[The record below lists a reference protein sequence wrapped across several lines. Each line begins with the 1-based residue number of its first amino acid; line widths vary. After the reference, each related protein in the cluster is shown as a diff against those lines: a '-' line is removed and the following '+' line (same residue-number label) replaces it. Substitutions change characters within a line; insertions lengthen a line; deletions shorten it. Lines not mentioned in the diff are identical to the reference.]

1 MTGCSTIETN
11 YSGNYKNMDMKKT
24 KVALVT
30 ASLLALLSGCND
42 NSSDASGVNP
52 VPPTPPTPEVT
63 DGPVARLPKMDPPKE
78 LLVAGE
84 NQVVIALVDTQSAAK
99 GAKAPFD
106 SHSLHLWNNDAC
118 QATADSGL
126 NTGWDDKSKTPA
138 TADSFGPAWVVPL
151 KNVEGCIN
159 FIARN
164 GDLANL
170 TGSDMKVSFSEHPDR
185 TVAIVAGKKDLFGSR
200 AEAFT
205 AAFGVAGASAH
216 LIDGNTLIWQGGK
229 DKPHVRLYYTDS
241 GTIKANAD
249 GVFDF
254 PYISL
259 TATTLTAEQQA
270 KYPHLKDAAAFALPA
285 GKDLKPLLK
294 GELVAIG
301 TDADGILQGAT
312 LVQSAG
318 ALDALYAAEA
328 TKLSYGAVVEGNRVT
343 FRLWAP
349 TAKSVKLA
357 LYNASHQ
364 KSGEVAMTFD
374 NASGSWSYEGG
385 SELIGQF
392 YRYDMEVYHPLSRK
406 VERYEVTDPYSLSLA
421 MNSEFSQVV
430 DLDDPALKPEGWDSL
445 KAPHSQQNPADITIY
460 EAHVRDLT
468 GNDAST
474 DEEKRGKFV
483 GLTQPDSV
491 PVNHLK
497 ALAKSGVSHLHLLPV
512 FDIATVNEDPAKVAN
527 LGDDFSKLCQVNP
540 DVKTSKFGG
549 YCGGGQ
555 TVGDV
560 LADLQVGDSKDNPQV
575 QELSGYLRGV
585 DSFNWGYDPY
595 HYTTPEGSYATNAE
609 GTKRILEFREMVKA
623 IKQNIGMNVVM
634 DVVYNHTNES
644 GLGPKSVLD
653 KIVPWYYQ
661 RLNPETGSVENSTC
675 CSNTAPEHAMFAK
688 LMDDSLVT
696 WARDYK
702 IDAFRFDLMGH
713 HPKDQMVQA
722 LAAVKKV
729 NPEMYF
735 YGEGWNFG
743 EVQDDKRF
751 VQATQK
757 HLGGTGIGSFSDRLR
772 DAVRGGSPFDGGD
785 SIRKTQGF
793 GNGAFVDP
801 NEMSKVDLATALHQ
815 SDLVRLGMAGNLK
828 EFVLTDKDGM
838 PKKGAEIDYNG
849 QSAGYA
855 QDPVEVQNYVDKHD
869 NQTLFDNLI
878 YKAPASADLV
888 RMQGVSLATAML
900 GQGIPFTHAGV
911 ELLRSKSMER
921 DSYDSGDWYNKVDYT
936 LGDNNFDK
944 GLPRKDK
951 DGDNYPLIEQVLGK
965 HAKPGS
971 AEMAQMVSFYQELA
985 ELRNSSRLLRLGS
998 GAEVIKRV
1006 DFRNTG
1012 PDQVPGLIVMTVDD
1026 GVSAGAD
1033 LDPAIDGLVV
1043 MINASNQ
1050 SQSISDFRDGNDQPI
1065 DLSGL
1070 QLSSAHHA
1078 NNSIARDAAV
1088 SGGTLTLGAWSA
1100 AVFVKP
1106 QSGAQGAGLPVS
1118 KKTDLSTLPPFGNTD
1133 VYLKG
1138 FLNEWGNTNQMTFS
1152 GNFMYEFTTEVSTDK
1167 LGTTNVKIADAS
1179 WGPVNYGS
1187 CNAGDKLVVG
1197 TPLTLCKG
1205 GETGNIGVDLAKAGS
1220 YKFVFTAMNKDK
1232 PTLSVSFT
1240 EPVQSCKMLET
1251 VAGNPLG
1258 YNLFV
1263 KGELSG
1269 WGAQPQYQLS
1279 YKGMDGDLAIYQAAF
1294 NYTGSTEFKVAN
1306 EDWSKEYLL
1315 NGGGAVN
1322 AETGYSFAFSK
1333 GGSAN
1338 NSITLPQGLW
1348 SVLVKVDPA
1357 GVKAGTAVI
1366 QECSVK

>member
-1 MTGCSTIETN
+1 MTGYSNIETN
-11 YSGNYKNMDMKKT
+11 YSGNYKKMDMKKT

-42 NSSDASGVNP
+42 NSTS
-52 VPPTPPTPEVT
+52 PTPEPS
-63 DGPVARLPKMDPPKE
+63 DGPVARLPNVQPPAE
-78 LLVAGE
+78 QLVAGPD
-84 NQVVIALVDTQSAAK
+84 QAVIALVDTQTSAAR
-99 GAKAPFD
+99 GVTGPFANY
-106 SHSLHLWNNDAC
+106 SLHLWNNDAC
-118 QATADSGL
+118 NATAESGL
-126 NTGWDDKSKTPA
+126 NAGWDDKANTPA
-138 TADSFGPAWVVPL
+138 AVDGFGPSWVVPL
-151 KNVEGCIN
+151 SKVEGCIN

-170 TGSDMKVSFSEHPDR
+170 TGSDMKVVFSDHPDR
-185 TVAIVAGKKDLFGSR
+185 TVAIVAGKNEIFGSR

-241 GTIKANAD
+241 GTIKANAE

-254 PYISL
+254 PYITL
-259 TATTLTAEQQA
+259 TPTSLTAEQQA

-318 ALDALYAAEA
+318 ALDALYSEAA
-328 TKLSYGAVVEGNRVT
+328 TKLSYGAVVEGGNVT

-349 TAKSVKLA
+349 TARSVKLA
-357 LYNASHQ
+357 LFDEQH
-364 KSGEVAMTFD
+364 KSLGERTMTLD
-374 NASGSWSYEGG
+374 EASGSWSVQGG
-385 SELIGQF
+385 SELVGKF
-392 YRYDMEVYHPLSRK
+392 YRYDIQVYHPVSRK
-406 VERYEVTDPYSLSLA
+406 LESYQVTDPYSLSLA

-430 DLDDPALKPEGWDSL
+430 DLNDPALKPEGWDSL

-468 GNDAST
+468 GNDDST
-474 DEEKRGKFV
+474 PAEHRGKFL
-483 GLTQPDSV
+483 GLTDTDTA
-491 PVNHLK
+491 PVKHLQ

-527 LGDDFSKLCQVNP
+527 IGDDFGKLCQVNP
-540 DVKTSKFGG
+540 EVQNSKFAG
-549 YCGGGQ
+549 YCSSGQ
-555 TVGDV
+555 TIEAV
-560 LADLQVGDSKDNPQV
+560 LGDLQGSDSKENPQV
-575 QELSGYLRGV
+575 QELYGYLRGV

-609 GTKRILEFREMVKA
+609 GSQRILEFREMVKA

-634 DVVYNHTNES
+634 DVVYNHTNEA

-722 LAAVKKV
+722 LAAVKQV

-757 HLGGTGIGSFSDRLR
+757 HLAGTGIGSFSDRLR

-785 SIRKTQGF
+785 TIRKTQGF
-793 GNGAFVDP
+793 GNGALVDA
-801 NEMSKVDLATALHQ
+801 NEMDGVDRATALHQ

-828 EFVLTDKDGM
+828 DFILTDKDGM
-838 PKKGAEIDYNG
+838 PKKGSDIDYNG
-849 QSAGYA
+849 QPAGYA
-855 QDPVEVQNYVDKHD
+855 QDPTEIQNYVDKHD

-878 YKAPASADLV
+878 YKAPQGADLV

-921 DSYDSGDWYNKVDYT
+921 DSYDSGDWYNRVDYT
-936 LGDNNFDK
+936 LADNNFDK

-951 DGDNYPLIEQVLGK
+951 DGDNYPLIEKVLGK
-965 HAKPGS
+965 HVKPSG
-971 AEMAQMVSFYQELA
+971 ADMATMVGFYQELA
-985 ELRNSSRLLRLGS
+985 ELRQSSRLLRLGS

-1026 GVSAGAD
+1026 GVNAGAD

-1043 MINASNQ
+1043 MINATNAP
-1050 SQSISDFRDGNDQPI
+1050 QSIGDFRDGNDQPI
-1065 DLSGL
+1065 DLTSL
-1070 QLSSAHHA
+1070 QLSPAHHGGE
-1078 NNSIARDAAV
+1078 SIARDAAV
-1088 SGGTLTLGAWSA
+1088 NGGTLTLGAWSA

-1106 QSGAQGAGLPVS
+1106 QSGAQGSGLPVG
-1118 KKTDLSTLPPFGNTD
+1118 KKTDLSTVPPFGDTA

-1138 FLNEWGNTNQMTFS
+1138 FLDEWGNTNQMTFS
-1152 GNFMYEFTTEVSTDK
+1152 SNFMYEFTTEVSSDK

-1179 WGPVNYGS
+1179 WGPLNYGS

-1205 GETGNIGVDLAKAGS
+1205 GDTGNIGLDLAKAGS

-1240 EPVQSCKMLET
+1240 EPVQSCKVLDT

-1269 WGAQPQYQLS
+1269 WAAQPQYQLS

-1315 NGGGAVN
+1315 NGGGALK
-1322 AETGYSFAFSK
+1322 AETGYPFAFSQA
-1333 GGSAN
+1333 GSAN

-1357 GVKAGTAVI
+1357 GAKAGTAVI
-1366 QECSVK
+1366 QECSAK

>member
-1 MTGCSTIETN
+1 
-11 YSGNYKNMDMKKT
+11 MDMKKT

-42 NSSDASGVNP
+42 NSTS
-52 VPPTPPTPEVT
+52 PTPEPS
-63 DGPVARLPKMDPPKE
+63 DGPVARLPNVQPPAE
-78 LLVAGE
+78 QLVAGPD
-84 NQVVIALVDTQSAAK
+84 QAVIALVDTQTSAAR
-99 GAKAPFD
+99 GVTGPFANY
-106 SHSLHLWNNDAC
+106 SLHLWNNDAC
-118 QATADSGL
+118 NATAESGL
-126 NTGWDDKSKTPA
+126 NAGWDDKANTPA
-138 TADSFGPAWVVPL
+138 AVDGFGPSWVVPL
-151 KNVEGCIN
+151 SKVEGCIN

-170 TGSDMKVSFSEHPDR
+170 TGSDMKVVFSDHPDR
-185 TVAIVAGKKDLFGSR
+185 TVAIVAGKNEIFGSR

-241 GTIKANAD
+241 GTIKANAE

-254 PYISL
+254 PYITL
-259 TATTLTAEQQA
+259 TPTSLTAEQQA

-318 ALDALYAAEA
+318 ALDALYSEAA
-328 TKLSYGAVVEGNRVT
+328 TKLTYGAVVEGGNVT

-349 TAKSVKLA
+349 TARSVKLA
-357 LYNASHQ
+357 LFDEQH
-364 KSGEVAMTFD
+364 KSIGERTMTLD
-374 NASGSWSYEGG
+374 EASGSWSVQGG
-385 SELIGQF
+385 SELVGKF
-392 YRYDMEVYHPLSRK
+392 YRYDIQVYHPVSRK
-406 VERYEVTDPYSLSLA
+406 LESYQVTDPYSLSLA

-430 DLDDPALKPEGWDSL
+430 DLDDPALKPDGWDSL

-468 GNDAST
+468 GNDDST
-474 DEEKRGKFV
+474 PAEHRGKFL
-483 GLTQPDSV
+483 GLADTDTA
-491 PVNHLK
+491 PVKHLQ

-527 LGDDFSKLCQVNP
+527 IGDDFSKLCQVNP
-540 DVKTSKFGG
+540 EVQNSKFAG
-549 YCGGGQ
+549 YCSSGQ
-555 TVGDV
+555 TIEAV
-560 LADLQVGDSKDNPQV
+560 LGDLQGGDSKENPQV
-575 QELSGYLRGV
+575 QELYGYLRGV

-609 GTKRILEFREMVKA
+609 GSQRILEFREMVKA

-634 DVVYNHTNES
+634 DVVYNHTNEA

-722 LAAVKKV
+722 LAAVKQV

-757 HLGGTGIGSFSDRLR
+757 HLAGTGIGSFSDRLR

-785 SIRKTQGF
+785 TIRKTQGF
-793 GNGAFVDP
+793 GNGALVDA
-801 NEMSKVDLATALHQ
+801 NEMDGVDRATALHQ

-828 EFVLTDKDGM
+828 DFILTDKDGM
-838 PKKGAEIDYNG
+838 PKKGSDIDYNG
-849 QSAGYA
+849 QPAGYA
-855 QDPVEVQNYVDKHD
+855 QDPTEIQNYVDKHD

-878 YKAPASADLV
+878 YKAPQGADLV

-921 DSYDSGDWYNKVDYT
+921 DSYDSGDWYNRVDYT
-936 LGDNNFDK
+936 LADNNFDK

-965 HAKPGS
+965 HVKPSG
-971 AEMAQMVSFYQELA
+971 ADMATMVGFYQELA
-985 ELRNSSRLLRLGS
+985 ELRQSSRLLRLGS

-1026 GVSAGAD
+1026 GVNAGAD

-1043 MINASNQ
+1043 MINATNAPQ
-1050 SQSISDFRDGNDQPI
+1050 SVSDFRDGNDQPI
-1065 DLSGL
+1065 DLTSL
-1070 QLSSAHHA
+1070 QLSPAHHGGE
-1078 NNSIARDAAV
+1078 SIARDAAV
-1088 SGGTLTLGAWSA
+1088 NGGTLTLGAWSA

-1106 QSGAQGAGLPVS
+1106 QSGAQGSGLPVG
-1118 KKTDLSTLPPFGNTD
+1118 KKTDLSTVPPFGDTA

-1138 FLNEWGNTNQMTFS
+1138 FLDEWGNTNQMTFTS
-1152 GNFMYEFTTEVSTDK
+1152 NFMYEFTTEVSSDK

-1179 WGPVNYGS
+1179 WGPLNYGS

-1205 GETGNIGVDLAKAGS
+1205 GDTGNIGLDLAKAGS

-1240 EPVQSCKMLET
+1240 EPVQSCKVLDT

-1269 WGAQPQYQLS
+1269 WAAQPQYQLS

-1315 NGGGAVN
+1315 NGGGALK
-1322 AETGYSFAFSK
+1322 AETGYPFAFSQA
-1333 GGSAN
+1333 GSAN

-1357 GVKAGTAVI
+1357 GAKAGTAVI
-1366 QECSVK
+1366 QECSAK

>member
-1 MTGCSTIETN
+1 
-11 YSGNYKNMDMKKT
+11 MDMKKT

-42 NSSDASGVNP
+42 NSTS
-52 VPPTPPTPEVT
+52 PTPEPS
-63 DGPVARLPKMDPPKE
+63 DGPVARLPNVQPPAE
-78 LLVAGE
+78 QLVAGPD
-84 NQVVIALVDTQSAAK
+84 QAVIALVDTQTSAAR
-99 GAKAPFD
+99 GVTGPFANY
-106 SHSLHLWNNDAC
+106 SLHLWNNDAC
-118 QATADSGL
+118 NATAESGL
-126 NTGWDDKSKTPA
+126 NAGWDDKANTPA
-138 TADSFGPAWVVPL
+138 AVDGFGPSWVVPL
-151 KNVEGCIN
+151 SKVEGCIN

-170 TGSDMKVSFSEHPDR
+170 TGSDMKVVFSDHLDR
-185 TVAIVAGKKDLFGSR
+185 TVAIVAGKNEIFGSR

-229 DKPHVRLYYTDS
+229 DKPYVRLYYTES
-241 GTIKANAD
+241 GTIKANAE

-254 PYISL
+254 PYITL
-259 TATTLTAEQQA
+259 TPTSLTAEQQA

-301 TDADGILQGAT
+301 TDAGGILQGAT

-318 ALDALYAAEA
+318 ALDALYSEAA
-328 TKLSYGAVVEGNRVT
+328 TKLTYGAVVEGGNVT

-349 TAKSVKLA
+349 TARSVKLA
-357 LYNASHQ
+357 LFDEQH
-364 KSGEVAMTFD
+364 KSLGERTMTLD
-374 NASGSWSYEGG
+374 EASGSWSVQGG
-385 SELIGQF
+385 SELVGKF
-392 YRYDMEVYHPLSRK
+392 YRYDIQVYHPVSRK
-406 VERYEVTDPYSLSLA
+406 LESYQVTDPYSLSLA

-430 DLDDPALKPEGWDSL
+430 DLNDPALKPEGWDSL

-468 GNDAST
+468 GNDDST
-474 DEEKRGKFV
+474 PAEHRGKFL
-483 GLTQPDSV
+483 GLTDTDTA
-491 PVNHLK
+491 PVKHLQ

-527 LGDDFSKLCQVNP
+527 IGDDFGKLCQVNP
-540 DVKTSKFGG
+540 EVQNSKFAG
-549 YCGGGQ
+549 YCSSGQ
-555 TVGDV
+555 TIAAV
-560 LADLQVGDSKDNPQV
+560 LGDLQGGDSKENPQV
-575 QELSGYLRGV
+575 QELYGYLRGV

-609 GTKRILEFREMVKA
+609 GSQRILEFREMVKA

-634 DVVYNHTNES
+634 DVVYNHTNEA

-722 LAAVKKV
+722 LAAVKQV

-757 HLGGTGIGSFSDRLR
+757 HLAGTGIGSFSDRLR

-785 SIRKTQGF
+785 TIRKTQGF
-793 GNGAFVDP
+793 GNGALVDA
-801 NEMSKVDLATALHQ
+801 NEMDGVDRATALHQ

-828 EFVLTDKDGM
+828 DFILTDKDGM
-838 PKKGAEIDYNG
+838 PKKGADIDYNG
-849 QSAGYA
+849 QPAGYA
-855 QDPVEVQNYVDKHD
+855 QDPTEIQNYVDKHD

-878 YKAPASADLV
+878 YKAPQGADLV

-921 DSYDSGDWYNKVDYT
+921 DSYDSGDWYNRVDYT
-936 LGDNNFDK
+936 LADNNFDK

-965 HAKPGS
+965 HVKPSG
-971 AEMAQMVSFYQELA
+971 ADMATMVGFYQELA
-985 ELRNSSRLLRLGS
+985 ELRQSSRLLRLGS

-1026 GVSAGAD
+1026 GINAGAD

-1043 MINASNQ
+1043 MINATNAP
-1050 SQSISDFRDGNDQPI
+1050 QSIGDFRDGNDQPI
-1065 DLSGL
+1065 DLSGMV
-1070 QLSSAHHA
+1070 LSSKHRAVD
-1078 NNSIARDAAV
+1078 SIATGAAYNN
-1088 SGGTLTLGAWSA
+1088 GQLTLGAWSA

-1106 QSGAQGAGLPVS
+1106 QSGAQGAGLPIS
-1118 KKTDLSTLPPFGNTD
+1118 KKTDLSTLPPFGTSGIFIR
-1133 VYLKG
+1133 G
-1138 FLNEWGNTNQMTFS
+1138 FLGQWDPVNQMAFS
-1152 GNFMYEFTTEVSTDK
+1152 GNYMYELTTPVAEGQ
-1167 LGTTNVKIADAS
+1167 LGETTLKIADAN
-1179 WGPVNYGS
+1179 WGSINYGKCAPS
-1187 CNAGDKLVVG
+1187 DVLTIA

-1205 GETGNIGVDLAKAGS
+1205 GDNVGMTLSKAGN
-1220 YKFVFTAMNKDK
+1220 YKFVFTAMNKEK
-1232 PTLSVSFT
+1232 PTLSVS
-1240 EPVQSCKMLET
+1240 
-1251 VAGNPLG
+1251 VADATP
-1258 YNLFV
+1258 
-1263 KGELSG
+1263 
-1269 WGAQPQYQLS
+1269 
-1279 YKGMDGDLAIYQAAF
+1279 
-1294 NYTGSTEFKVAN
+1294 
-1306 EDWSKEYLL
+1306 
-1315 NGGGAVN
+1315 
-1322 AETGYSFAFSK
+1322 
-1333 GGSAN
+1333 
-1338 NSITLPQGLW
+1338 
-1348 SVLVKVDPA
+1348 
-1357 GVKAGTAVI
+1357 
-1366 QECSVK
+1366 

>member
-1 MTGCSTIETN
+1 MTGYSDIETN
-11 YSGNYKNMDMKKT
+11 YSGNYKKMDMKKT

-42 NSSDASGVNP
+42 NSSSP
-52 VPPTPPTPEVT
+52 STPDPT
-63 DGPVARLPKMDPPKE
+63 DGPVARLPNVQPPAE
-78 LLVAGE
+78 QLVAGPD
-84 NQVVIALVDTQSAAK
+84 QAVIALVDTQTSAAR
-99 GAKAPFD
+99 GVTGPFANY
-106 SHSLHLWNNDAC
+106 SLHLWNNDAC
-118 QATADSGL
+118 SATAESGL
-126 NTGWDDKSKTPA
+126 NAGWDDKVNTPA
-138 TADSFGPAWVVPL
+138 AADGFGPSWVVPL
-151 KNVEGCIN
+151 SKLEGCIN

-170 TGSDMKVSFSEHPDR
+170 TGSDMKVVFSDHPDR
-185 TVAIVAGKKDLFGSR
+185 TVAIVAGKNEIFGSR

-229 DKPHVRLYYTDS
+229 DKPHVRLYYTES
-241 GTIKANAD
+241 GTIKANAE

-254 PYISL
+254 PYITLAPTS
-259 TATTLTAEQQA
+259 LTAEQQA
-270 KYPHLKDAAAFALPA
+270 KYPHLKDAAAFVLPA

-318 ALDALYAAEA
+318 ALDALYSEAA
-328 TKLSYGAVVEGNRVT
+328 TKLTYGAVVEGGNVT

-357 LYNASHQ
+357 LFDGQH
-364 KSGEVAMTFD
+364 KPLGERTMTLD
-374 NASGSWSYEGG
+374 EASGSWSVQGG
-385 SELIGQF
+385 SELVGKF
-392 YRYDMEVYHPLSRK
+392 YRYDIQVYHPVSRK
-406 VERYEVTDPYSLSLA
+406 LESYQVTDPYSLSLS

-430 DLDDPALKPEGWDSL
+430 DLNDPALKPEGWDSL

-468 GNDAST
+468 GNDDST
-474 DEEKRGKFV
+474 PAEHRGKFL
-483 GLTQPDSV
+483 GLTDTDTA
-491 PVNHLK
+491 PVKHLQ

-527 LGDDFSKLCQVNP
+527 ISDDFGKLCQVNP
-540 DVKTSKFGG
+540 EVQNSKFAG
-549 YCGGGQ
+549 YCSSGQ
-555 TVGDV
+555 TIEAV
-560 LADLQVGDSKDNPQV
+560 LGDLQGSDSKENPQV
-575 QELSGYLRGV
+575 QELYGYLRGV

-609 GTKRILEFREMVKA
+609 GSQRILEFREMVKA

-634 DVVYNHTNES
+634 DVVYNHTNEA

-729 NPEMYF
+729 NPDMYF

-757 HLGGTGIGSFSDRLR
+757 HLAGTGIGSFSDRLR

-785 SIRKTQGF
+785 TIRKTQGF
-793 GNGAFVDP
+793 GNGALVDA
-801 NEMSKVDLATALHQ
+801 NEMDGVDRATALHQ
-815 SDLVRLGMAGNLK
+815 ADLVRLGMAGNLK
-828 EFVLTDKDGM
+828 DFILTDKDGM
-838 PKKGAEIDYNG
+838 PKKGSDIDYNG
-849 QSAGYA
+849 QPAGYA
-855 QDPVEVQNYVDKHD
+855 QDPTEIQNYVDKHD

-878 YKAPASADLV
+878 YKAPQGADLV

-921 DSYDSGDWYNKVDYT
+921 DSYDSGDWYNRVDYT
-936 LGDNNFDK
+936 LADNNFDK

-951 DGDNYPLIEQVLGK
+951 DGDNYPLIEKVLGK
-965 HAKPGS
+965 HVKPSG
-971 AEMAQMVSFYQELA
+971 ADMATMVGFYQELA
-985 ELRNSSRLLRLGS
+985 ELRQSSRLLRLGS

-1012 PDQVPGLIVMTVDD
+1012 PDQEPGLIVMTVDD
-1026 GVSAGAD
+1026 GINAGAD

-1043 MINASNQ
+1043 MINATNAP
-1050 SQSISDFRDGNDQPI
+1050 QSISDFRDGNDQPI
-1065 DLSGL
+1065 DLTSL
-1070 QLSSAHHA
+1070 QLSPAHHGGE
-1078 NNSIARDAAV
+1078 SIARDAAAN
-1088 SGGTLTLGAWSA
+1088 GGTLTLGAWSA

-1106 QSGAQGAGLPVS
+1106 QSGAQGTGLPVG
-1118 KKTDLSTLPPFGNTD
+1118 KKTDLSTVPPFGDTA

-1138 FLNEWGNTNQMTFS
+1138 FLNEWGNTNQMAFS
-1152 GNFMYEFTTEVSTDK
+1152 SNFMYEFTTEVSSDK

-1179 WGPVNYGS
+1179 WGPLNYGS

-1205 GETGNIGVDLAKAGS
+1205 GDTGNIGLDLAKAGS

-1240 EPVQSCKMLET
+1240 EPVQSCKVLDT

-1269 WGAQPQYQLS
+1269 WAAQPQYQLS

-1315 NGGGAVN
+1315 NGGGAVT
-1322 AETGYSFAFSK
+1322 AETGYAIGFSQP
-1333 GGSAN
+1333 GSAN

-1357 GVKAGTAVI
+1357 GTKAGTAVI

>member
-1 MTGCSTIETN
+1 
-11 YSGNYKNMDMKKT
+11 MDMKKT

-42 NSSDASGVNP
+42 NSSSP
-52 VPPTPPTPEVT
+52 STPEPT
-63 DGPVARLPKMDPPKE
+63 DGPVARLPNVQPPAE
-78 LLVAGE
+78 QLVAGPD
-84 NQVVIALVDTQSAAK
+84 QAVIALVDTQTSAAR
-99 GAKAPFD
+99 GVTGPFANY
-106 SHSLHLWNNDAC
+106 SLHLWNNDAC
-118 QATADSGL
+118 SATAESGL
-126 NTGWDDKSKTPA
+126 NAGWDDKVNTPA
-138 TADSFGPAWVVPL
+138 AADGFGPSWVVPL
-151 KNVEGCIN
+151 SKLEGCIN

-170 TGSDMKVSFSEHPDR
+170 TGSDMKVVFSDHPDR
-185 TVAIVAGKKDLFGSR
+185 TVAIVAGKNEIFGSR

-229 DKPHVRLYYTDS
+229 DKPHVRLYYTES
-241 GTIKANAD
+241 GTIKANAE

-254 PYISL
+254 PYITL
-259 TATTLTAEQQA
+259 TPTSLTAEQQA

-318 ALDALYAAEA
+318 ALDALYSEVA
-328 TKLSYGAVVEGNRVT
+328 TKLTYGAVVEGGNVT

-357 LYNASHQ
+357 LFDGQH
-364 KSGEVAMTFD
+364 KPLGERTMTLD
-374 NASGSWSYEGG
+374 EASGSWSVQGG
-385 SELIGQF
+385 SELVGKF
-392 YRYDMEVYHPLSRK
+392 YRYDIQVYHPVSRK
-406 VERYEVTDPYSLSLA
+406 LESYQVTDPYSLSLA

-430 DLDDPALKPEGWDSL
+430 DLNDPALKPEGWDSL

-468 GNDAST
+468 GNDDST
-474 DEEKRGKFV
+474 PAEHRGKFL
-483 GLTQPDSV
+483 GLTDTDTA
-491 PVNHLK
+491 PVKHLQ

-527 LGDDFSKLCQVNP
+527 ISDDFGKLCQVNP
-540 DVKTSKFGG
+540 EVQNSKFAG
-549 YCGGGQ
+549 YCSSGQ
-555 TVGDV
+555 TIEAV
-560 LADLQVGDSKDNPQV
+560 LGDLQGSDSKENPQV
-575 QELSGYLRGV
+575 QELYGYLRGV

-609 GTKRILEFREMVKA
+609 GSQRILEFREMVKA

-634 DVVYNHTNES
+634 DVVYNHTNEA

-722 LAAVKKV
+722 LAAVKQV

-757 HLGGTGIGSFSDRLR
+757 HLAGTGIGSFSDRLR

-785 SIRKTQGF
+785 TIRKTQGF
-793 GNGAFVDP
+793 GNGALVDA
-801 NEMSKVDLATALHQ
+801 NEMDGVDRATALHQ
-815 SDLVRLGMAGNLK
+815 ADLVRLGMAGNLK
-828 EFVLTDKDGM
+828 DFILTDKDGM
-838 PKKGAEIDYNG
+838 PKKGSDIDYNG
-849 QSAGYA
+849 QPAGYA
-855 QDPVEVQNYVDKHD
+855 QDPTEIQNYVDKHD

-878 YKAPASADLV
+878 YKAPQGADLV

-921 DSYDSGDWYNKVDYT
+921 DSYDSGDWYNRVDYT
-936 LGDNNFDK
+936 LADNNFDK

-951 DGDNYPLIEQVLGK
+951 DGDNYPLIEKVLGK
-965 HAKPGS
+965 HVKPSG
-971 AEMAQMVSFYQELA
+971 ADMATMVGFYQELA
-985 ELRNSSRLLRLGS
+985 ELRQSSRLLRLGS

-1012 PDQVPGLIVMTVDD
+1012 PDQEPGLIVMTVDD
-1026 GVSAGAD
+1026 GINAGAD

-1043 MINASNQ
+1043 MINATNAP
-1050 SQSISDFRDGNDQPI
+1050 QSISDFRDGNDQPI
-1065 DLSGL
+1065 DLTNL
-1070 QLSSAHHA
+1070 QLSPAHHGGE
-1078 NNSIARDAAV
+1078 SIARDAAV
-1088 SGGTLTLGAWSA
+1088 NGGTLTLGAWSA

-1106 QSGAQGAGLPVS
+1106 QSGAQGSGLPVG
-1118 KKTDLSTLPPFGNTD
+1118 KKTDLSTVPPFGDTA

-1152 GNFMYEFTTEVSTDK
+1152 SNFMYEFTTEVSSDK

-1179 WGPVNYGS
+1179 WGPLNYGS

-1205 GETGNIGVDLAKAGS
+1205 GDTGNIGLDLAKAGS

-1240 EPVQSCKMLET
+1240 EPVQSCKVLDT

-1269 WGAQPQYQLS
+1269 WAAQPQYQLS

-1315 NGGGAVN
+1315 NGGGAVT
-1322 AETGYSFAFSK
+1322 AETGYAIGFSQP
-1333 GGSAN
+1333 GSAN

-1357 GVKAGTAVI
+1357 GTKAGTAVI
-1366 QECSVK
+1366 QECSAK

>member
-1 MTGCSTIETN
+1 
-11 YSGNYKNMDMKKT
+11 MDMKKT

-42 NSSDASGVNP
+42 NSTS
-52 VPPTPPTPEVT
+52 PTPEPS
-63 DGPVARLPKMDPPKE
+63 DGPVARLPNVQPPAE
-78 LLVAGE
+78 QLVAGPD
-84 NQVVIALVDTQSAAK
+84 QAVIALVDTQTSAAR
-99 GAKAPFD
+99 GVTGPFANY
-106 SHSLHLWNNDAC
+106 SLHLWNNDAC
-118 QATADSGL
+118 NATAESGL
-126 NTGWDDKSKTPA
+126 NAGWDDKANTPA
-138 TADSFGPAWVVPL
+138 AVDGFGPSWVVPL
-151 KNVEGCIN
+151 SKVEGCIN

-170 TGSDMKVSFSEHPDR
+170 TGSDMKVVFSDHPDR
-185 TVAIVAGKKDLFGSR
+185 TVAIVAGKNEIFGSR

-241 GTIKANAD
+241 GTIKANAE

-254 PYISL
+254 PYITL
-259 TATTLTAEQQA
+259 TPTSLTAEQQA

-301 TDADGILQGAT
+301 TDAGGILQGAT

-318 ALDALYAAEA
+318 ALDALYSEAA
-328 TKLSYGAVVEGNRVT
+328 TKLTYGAVVEGGNVT

-349 TAKSVKLA
+349 TARSVKLA
-357 LYNASHQ
+357 LFDEQH
-364 KSGEVAMTFD
+364 KSLGERTMTLD
-374 NASGSWSYEGG
+374 EASGSWSVQGG
-385 SELIGQF
+385 SELVGKF
-392 YRYDMEVYHPLSRK
+392 YRYDIQVYHPVSRK
-406 VERYEVTDPYSLSLA
+406 LESYQVTDPYSLSLA

-430 DLDDPALKPEGWDSL
+430 DLNDPALKPEGWDSL

-468 GNDAST
+468 GNDDST
-474 DEEKRGKFV
+474 PAEHRGKFL
-483 GLTQPDSV
+483 GLTDTDTA
-491 PVNHLK
+491 PVKHLQ

-527 LGDDFSKLCQVNP
+527 IGDDFGKLCQVNP
-540 DVKTSKFGG
+540 EVQNSKFAG
-549 YCGGGQ
+549 YCSSGQ
-555 TVGDV
+555 TIEAV
-560 LADLQVGDSKDNPQV
+560 LGDLQGGDSKENPQV
-575 QELSGYLRGV
+575 QELYGYLRGV

-609 GTKRILEFREMVKA
+609 GSQRILEFREMVKA

-634 DVVYNHTNES
+634 DVVYNHTNEA

-722 LAAVKKV
+722 LAAVKQV

-757 HLGGTGIGSFSDRLR
+757 HLAGTGIGSFSDRLR

-785 SIRKTQGF
+785 TIRKTQGF
-793 GNGAFVDP
+793 GNGALVDA
-801 NEMSKVDLATALHQ
+801 NEMDGVDRATALHQ

-828 EFVLTDKDGM
+828 EFILTDKDGM
-838 PKKGAEIDYNG
+838 PKKGADIDYNG
-849 QSAGYA
+849 QPAGYA
-855 QDPVEVQNYVDKHD
+855 QDPTEIQNYVDKHD

-878 YKAPASADLV
+878 YKAPQGADLV

-921 DSYDSGDWYNKVDYT
+921 DSYDSGDWYNRVDYT
-936 LGDNNFDK
+936 LADNNFDK

-951 DGDNYPLIEQVLGK
+951 DGDNYPLIEKVLGK
-965 HAKPGS
+965 HVKPSG
-971 AEMAQMVSFYQELA
+971 ADMATMVGFYQELA
-985 ELRNSSRLLRLGS
+985 ELRQSSRLLRLGS

-1026 GVSAGAD
+1026 GVNAGAD

-1043 MINASNQ
+1043 MINATNAP
-1050 SQSISDFRDGNDQPI
+1050 QSIGDFRDGNDQPI
-1065 DLSGL
+1065 DLTSL
-1070 QLSSAHHA
+1070 QLSPAHHGGE
-1078 NNSIARDAAV
+1078 SIARDAAV
-1088 SGGTLTLGAWSA
+1088 NGGTLTLGAWSA

-1106 QSGAQGAGLPVS
+1106 QSGAQGSGLPVG
-1118 KKTDLSTLPPFGNTD
+1118 KKTDLSTVPPFGDTA

-1138 FLNEWGNTNQMTFS
+1138 FLDEWGNTNQMTFS
-1152 GNFMYEFTTEVSTDK
+1152 SNFMYEFTTEVSSDK

-1179 WGPVNYGS
+1179 WGPLNYGS

-1205 GETGNIGVDLAKAGS
+1205 GDTGNIGLDLAKAGS

-1240 EPVQSCKMLET
+1240 EPVQSCKVLDT

-1269 WGAQPQYQLS
+1269 WAAQPQYQLS

-1315 NGGGAVN
+1315 NGGGALK
-1322 AETGYSFAFSK
+1322 AETGYPFAFSQA
-1333 GGSAN
+1333 GSAN

-1357 GVKAGTAVI
+1357 GAKAGTAVI
-1366 QECSVK
+1366 QECSAK

>member
-1 MTGCSTIETN
+1 NEI
-11 YSGNYKNMDMKKT
+11 
-24 KVALVT
+24 
-30 ASLLALLSGCND
+30 
-42 NSSDASGVNP
+42 
-52 VPPTPPTPEVT
+52 
-63 DGPVARLPKMDPPKE
+63 
-78 LLVAGE
+78 
-84 NQVVIALVDTQSAAK
+84 
-99 GAKAPFD
+99 
-106 SHSLHLWNNDAC
+106 
-118 QATADSGL
+118 
-126 NTGWDDKSKTPA
+126 
-138 TADSFGPAWVVPL
+138 
-151 KNVEGCIN
+151 
-159 FIARN
+159 
-164 GDLANL
+164 
-170 TGSDMKVSFSEHPDR
+170 
-185 TVAIVAGKKDLFGSR
+185 FGSR

-229 DKPHVRLYYTDS
+229 DKPHVRLYYTES
-241 GTIKANAD
+241 GTIKANAE

-254 PYISL
+254 PYITL
-259 TATTLTAEQQA
+259 TPTSLTAEQQA

-318 ALDALYAAEA
+318 ALDALYSEAA
-328 TKLSYGAVVEGNRVT
+328 TKLTYGAVVEGGNVT

-357 LYNASHQ
+357 LFDGQH
-364 KSGEVAMTFD
+364 KPLGERTMTLD
-374 NASGSWSYEGG
+374 EASGSWSVQGG
-385 SELIGQF
+385 SELVGKF
-392 YRYDMEVYHPLSRK
+392 YRYDIQVYHPVSRK
-406 VERYEVTDPYSLSLA
+406 LESYQVTDPYSLSLA

-430 DLDDPALKPEGWDSL
+430 DLNDPALKPEGWDSL

-468 GNDAST
+468 GNDDST
-474 DEEKRGKFV
+474 PAEHRGKFL
-483 GLTQPDSV
+483 GLTDTDTA
-491 PVNHLK
+491 PVKHLQ

-527 LGDDFSKLCQVNP
+527 ISDDFGKLCQVNP
-540 DVKTSKFGG
+540 EVQNSKFAG
-549 YCGGGQ
+549 YCSSGQ
-555 TVGDV
+555 TIEAV
-560 LADLQVGDSKDNPQV
+560 LGDLQGGDSKENPQV
-575 QELSGYLRGV
+575 QELYGYLRGV

-609 GTKRILEFREMVKA
+609 GSQRILEFREMVKA

-634 DVVYNHTNES
+634 DVVYNHTNEA

-722 LAAVKKV
+722 LAAVKQV

-757 HLGGTGIGSFSDRLR
+757 HLAGTGIGSFSDRLR

-785 SIRKTQGF
+785 TIRKTQGF
-793 GNGAFVDP
+793 GNGALVDA
-801 NEMSKVDLATALHQ
+801 NEMDGVDRATALHQ
-815 SDLVRLGMAGNLK
+815 ADLVRLGMAGNLK
-828 EFVLTDKDGM
+828 DFILTDKDGM
-838 PKKGAEIDYNG
+838 PKKGSDIDYNG
-849 QSAGYA
+849 QPAGYA
-855 QDPVEVQNYVDKHD
+855 QDPTEIQNYVDKHD

-878 YKAPASADLV
+878 YKAPQGADLV

-921 DSYDSGDWYNKVDYT
+921 DSYDSGDWYNRVDYT
-936 LGDNNFDK
+936 LADNNFDK

-951 DGDNYPLIEQVLGK
+951 DGDNYPLIEKVLGK
-965 HAKPGS
+965 HVKPSG
-971 AEMAQMVSFYQELA
+971 ADMATMVGFYQELA
-985 ELRNSSRLLRLGS
+985 ELRQSSRLLRLGS

-1012 PDQVPGLIVMTVDD
+1012 PDQEPGLIVMTVDD
-1026 GVSAGAD
+1026 GINAGAD

-1043 MINASNQ
+1043 MINATNAP
-1050 SQSISDFRDGNDQPI
+1050 QSISDFRDGNDQPI
-1065 DLSGL
+1065 DLTSL
-1070 QLSSAHHA
+1070 QLSPAHHGGE
-1078 NNSIARDAAV
+1078 SIARDAAV
-1088 SGGTLTLGAWSA
+1088 NGGTLTLGAWSA

-1106 QSGAQGAGLPVS
+1106 QSGAQGTGLPVG
-1118 KKTDLSTLPPFGNTD
+1118 KKTDLSTVPPFGDTA

-1152 GNFMYEFTTEVSTDK
+1152 SNFMYEFTTEVSSDK

-1179 WGPVNYGS
+1179 WGPLNYGS

-1205 GETGNIGVDLAKAGS
+1205 GDTGNIGLDLAKAGS

-1240 EPVQSCKMLET
+1240 EPVQSCKVLDT

-1269 WGAQPQYQLS
+1269 WAAQPQYQLS

-1315 NGGGAVN
+1315 NGGG
-1322 AETGYSFAFSK
+1322 
-1333 GGSAN
+1333 
-1338 NSITLPQGLW
+1338 
-1348 SVLVKVDPA
+1348 
-1357 GVKAGTAVI
+1357 
-1366 QECSVK
+1366 

>member
-1 MTGCSTIETN
+1 MTGYSDIETN
-11 YSGNYKNMDMKKT
+11 YSGNYKKMDMKKT

-42 NSSDASGVNP
+42 NSSSP
-52 VPPTPPTPEVT
+52 STPDPT
-63 DGPVARLPKMDPPKE
+63 DGPVARLPNVQPPAE
-78 LLVAGE
+78 QLVAGPD
-84 NQVVIALVDTQSAAK
+84 QAVIALVDTQTSAAR
-99 GAKAPFD
+99 GVTGPFANY
-106 SHSLHLWNNDAC
+106 SLHLWNNDAC
-118 QATADSGL
+118 SATAESGL
-126 NTGWDDKSKTPA
+126 NTGWDDKVNTPA
-138 TADSFGPAWVVPL
+138 AADGFGPSWVVPL
-151 KNVEGCIN
+151 SKLEGCIN

-170 TGSDMKVSFSEHPDR
+170 TGSDMKVVFSDHPDR
-185 TVAIVAGKKDLFGSR
+185 TVAIVAGKNEIFGSR

-216 LIDGNTLIWQGGK
+216 LIDGNTLIWKGGK
-229 DKPHVRLYYTDS
+229 DKPHVRLYYTES
-241 GTIKANAD
+241 GTIKANAE

-254 PYISL
+254 PYITL
-259 TATTLTAEQQA
+259 TPTSLTAEQQA

-318 ALDALYAAEA
+318 ALDALYSEAA
-328 TKLSYGAVVEGNRVT
+328 TKLTYGAVVEGGNVT

-349 TAKSVKLA
+349 TARSVKLA
-357 LYNASHQ
+357 LFDEQH
-364 KSGEVAMTFD
+364 KPLGERTMTLD
-374 NASGSWSYEGG
+374 EASGSWSVQGG
-385 SELIGQF
+385 SELVGKF
-392 YRYDMEVYHPLSRK
+392 YRYDIQVYHPVSRK
-406 VERYEVTDPYSLSLA
+406 LESYQVTDPYSLSLA

-430 DLDDPALKPEGWDSL
+430 DLNDPALKPEGWDSL

-468 GNDAST
+468 GNDDST
-474 DEEKRGKFV
+474 PAEHRGKFL
-483 GLTQPDSV
+483 GLTDTDTA
-491 PVNHLK
+491 PVKHLQ

-527 LGDDFSKLCQVNP
+527 ISDDFGKLCQVNP
-540 DVKTSKFGG
+540 EVQNSKFAG
-549 YCGGGQ
+549 YCSSGQ
-555 TVGDV
+555 TIEAV
-560 LADLQVGDSKDNPQV
+560 LGDLQGSDSKENPQV
-575 QELSGYLRGV
+575 QELYGYLRGV

-609 GTKRILEFREMVKA
+609 GSQRILEFREMVKA

-634 DVVYNHTNES
+634 DVVYNHTNEA

-722 LAAVKKV
+722 LAAVKQV

-757 HLGGTGIGSFSDRLR
+757 HLAGTGIGSFSDRLR

-785 SIRKTQGF
+785 TIRKTQGF
-793 GNGAFVDP
+793 GNGALVDA
-801 NEMSKVDLATALHQ
+801 NEMDGVDRATALHQ
-815 SDLVRLGMAGNLK
+815 ADLVRLGMAGNLK
-828 EFVLTDKDGM
+828 DFILTDKDGM
-838 PKKGAEIDYNG
+838 PKKGSDIDYNG
-849 QSAGYA
+849 QPAGYA
-855 QDPVEVQNYVDKHD
+855 QDPTEIQNYVDKHD

-878 YKAPASADLV
+878 YKAPQGADLV

-921 DSYDSGDWYNKVDYT
+921 DSYDSGDWYNRVDYT
-936 LGDNNFDK
+936 LADNNFDK

-951 DGDNYPLIEQVLGK
+951 DGDNYPLIEKVLGK
-965 HAKPGS
+965 HVKPSG
-971 AEMAQMVSFYQELA
+971 ADMATMVGFYQELA
-985 ELRNSSRLLRLGS
+985 ELRQSSRLLRLGS

-1012 PDQVPGLIVMTVDD
+1012 PDQEPGLIVMTVDD
-1026 GVSAGAD
+1026 GINAGAD

-1043 MINASNQ
+1043 MINATNAP
-1050 SQSISDFRDGNDQPI
+1050 QSISDFRDGNDQPI
-1065 DLSGL
+1065 DLTSL
-1070 QLSSAHHA
+1070 QLSPAHHGGE
-1078 NNSIARDAAV
+1078 SIARDAAV
-1088 SGGTLTLGAWSA
+1088 NGGTLTLGAWSA

-1106 QSGAQGAGLPVS
+1106 QSGAQGTGLPVG
-1118 KKTDLSTLPPFGNTD
+1118 KKTDLSTVPPFGDTA

-1152 GNFMYEFTTEVSTDK
+1152 SNFMYEFTTEVSSDK

-1179 WGPVNYGS
+1179 WGSLNYGS

-1205 GETGNIGVDLAKAGS
+1205 GDTGNIGLDLAKAGS

-1240 EPVQSCKMLET
+1240 EPVQSCKVLDT

-1269 WGAQPQYQLS
+1269 WAAQPQYQLS

-1315 NGGGAVN
+1315 NGGGAVT
-1322 AETGYSFAFSK
+1322 AETGYAIGFSQP
-1333 GGSAN
+1333 GSAN

-1357 GVKAGTAVI
+1357 GTKAGTAVI
-1366 QECSVK
+1366 QECSAK

>member
-1 MTGCSTIETN
+1 MTGYSDIETN
-11 YSGNYKNMDMKKT
+11 YSGNYKKMDMKKT

-42 NSSDASGVNP
+42 NSSSP
-52 VPPTPPTPEVT
+52 STPDPT
-63 DGPVARLPKMDPPKE
+63 DGPVARLPNVQPPAE
-78 LLVAGE
+78 QLVAGPD
-84 NQVVIALVDTQSAAK
+84 QAVIALVDTQTSAAR
-99 GAKAPFD
+99 GVTGPFANY
-106 SHSLHLWNNDAC
+106 SLHLWNNDAC
-118 QATADSGL
+118 SATAESGL
-126 NTGWDDKSKTPA
+126 NAGWDDKVNTPA
-138 TADSFGPAWVVPL
+138 AADGFGPSWVVPL
-151 KNVEGCIN
+151 SKLEGCIN

-170 TGSDMKVSFSEHPDR
+170 TGSDMKVVFSDHPDR
-185 TVAIVAGKKDLFGSR
+185 TVAIVAGKNEIFGSR

-229 DKPHVRLYYTDS
+229 DKPHVRLYYTES
-241 GTIKANAD
+241 GTIKANAE

-254 PYISL
+254 PYITL
-259 TATTLTAEQQA
+259 TPTSLTAEQQA

-318 ALDALYAAEA
+318 ALDALYSEAA
-328 TKLSYGAVVEGNRVT
+328 TKLTYGAVVEGGNVT

-349 TAKSVKLA
+349 TARSVKLA
-357 LYNASHQ
+357 LFDGQH
-364 KSGEVAMTFD
+364 KPLGERTMTLD
-374 NASGSWSYEGG
+374 EASGSWSVQGG
-385 SELIGQF
+385 SELVGKF
-392 YRYDMEVYHPLSRK
+392 YRYDIQVYHPVSRK
-406 VERYEVTDPYSLSLA
+406 LESYQVTDPYSLSLA

-430 DLDDPALKPEGWDSL
+430 DLNDPALKPEGWDSL

-468 GNDAST
+468 GNDDST
-474 DEEKRGKFV
+474 PVEHRGKFL
-483 GLTQPDSV
+483 GLTDTDTA
-491 PVNHLK
+491 PVKHLQ

-527 LGDDFSKLCQVNP
+527 ISDDFGKLCQVNP
-540 DVKTSKFGG
+540 EVQNSKFAG
-549 YCGGGQ
+549 YCSSGQ
-555 TVGDV
+555 TIEAV
-560 LADLQVGDSKDNPQV
+560 LGDLQGSDSKENPQV
-575 QELSGYLRGV
+575 QELYGYLRGV

-609 GTKRILEFREMVKA
+609 GSQRILEFREMVKA

-634 DVVYNHTNES
+634 DVVYNHTNEA

-722 LAAVKKV
+722 LAAVKQV

-757 HLGGTGIGSFSDRLR
+757 HLAGTGIGSFSDRLR

-785 SIRKTQGF
+785 TIRKTQGF
-793 GNGAFVDP
+793 GNGALVDA
-801 NEMSKVDLATALHQ
+801 NEMDGVDRATALHQ
-815 SDLVRLGMAGNLK
+815 ADLVRLGMAGNLK
-828 EFVLTDKDGM
+828 DFILTDKDGM
-838 PKKGAEIDYNG
+838 PKKGSDIDYNG
-849 QSAGYA
+849 QPAGYA
-855 QDPVEVQNYVDKHD
+855 QDPTEIQNYVDKHD

-878 YKAPASADLV
+878 YKAPQGADLV

-921 DSYDSGDWYNKVDYT
+921 DSYDSGDWYNRVDYT
-936 LGDNNFDK
+936 LADNNFDK

-951 DGDNYPLIEQVLGK
+951 DGDNYPLIEKVLGK
-965 HAKPGS
+965 HVKPSG
-971 AEMAQMVSFYQELA
+971 ADMATMVGFYQELA
-985 ELRNSSRLLRLGS
+985 ELRQSSRLLRLGS

-1012 PDQVPGLIVMTVDD
+1012 PDQEPGLIVMTVDD
-1026 GVSAGAD
+1026 GINAGAD

-1043 MINASNQ
+1043 MINATNAP
-1050 SQSISDFRDGNDQPI
+1050 QSISDFRDGNDQPI

-1070 QLSSAHHA
+1070 QLSPAHHGGE
-1078 NNSIARDAAV
+1078 SIARDAAV
-1088 SGGTLTLGAWSA
+1088 NGGTLTLGAWSA
-1100 AVFVKP
+1100 AVFIKP
-1106 QSGAQGAGLPVS
+1106 QSGAQGTGLPVG
-1118 KKTDLSTLPPFGNTD
+1118 KKTDLSTVPPFGDTA

-1152 GNFMYEFTTEVSTDK
+1152 SNFMYEFTTEVSSDK

-1179 WGPVNYGS
+1179 WGPLNYGS

-1205 GETGNIGVDLAKAGS
+1205 GDTGNIGLDLAKAGS

-1240 EPVQSCKMLET
+1240 EPVQSCKVLDT

-1269 WGAQPQYQLS
+1269 WAAQPQYQLS

-1315 NGGGAVN
+1315 NGGGAVT
-1322 AETGYSFAFSK
+1322 AETGYAIGFSQP
-1333 GGSAN
+1333 GSAN

-1357 GVKAGTAVI
+1357 GTKAGTAVI

>member
-1 MTGCSTIETN
+1 
-11 YSGNYKNMDMKKT
+11 MDMKKT

-42 NSSDASGVNP
+42 NSSSP
-52 VPPTPPTPEVT
+52 STPEPT
-63 DGPVARLPKMDPPKE
+63 DGPVARLPDVQPPAE
-78 LLVAGE
+78 QLVAGPD
-84 NQVVIALVDTQSAAK
+84 QAVIALVDTQTSAAR
-99 GAKAPFD
+99 GIEGPFAN
-106 SHSLHLWNNDAC
+106 HSLHLWNNDAC
-118 QATADSGL
+118 NATAESGL
-126 NTGWDDKSKTPA
+126 NAGWDDKANTP
-138 TADSFGPAWVVPL
+138 TAVDSFGPSWVVPL
-151 KNVEGCIN
+151 AKLEGCIN

-170 TGSDMKVSFSEHPDR
+170 TGADMKVVFSDHPDR
-185 TVAIVAGKKDLFGSR
+185 TVAIVAGKSEVFDSR
-200 AEAFT
+200 ADAFT

-216 LIDGNTLIWQGGK
+216 LIDDNTLIWQGGK
-229 DKPHVRLYYTDS
+229 DKPHVRLYYTES
-241 GTIKANAD
+241 GTIKANAE

-254 PYISL
+254 PYLSL
-259 TATTLTAEQQA
+259 TATSLTSEQQA
-270 KYPHLKDAAAFALPA
+270 KYPHLKDAAAFALPS

-318 ALDALYAAEA
+318 ALDALYAEEA
-328 TKLSYGAVVEGNRVT
+328 TKLAYGAIVEGGNVT

-357 LYNASHQ
+357 LFDEQHKAL
-364 KSGEVAMTFD
+364 GERTMTQD
-374 NASGSWSYEGG
+374 DASGSWSVQGG
-385 SELIGQF
+385 QELVGKF
-392 YRYDMEVYHPLSRK
+392 YRYDIQVYHPLSRK
-406 VERYEVTDPYSLSLA
+406 LESYQVTDPYSLSLA

-468 GNDAST
+468 GNDEST
-474 DEEKRGKFV
+474 KPEHRGKFL
-483 GLTQPDSV
+483 GLTDSDSV
-491 PVNHLK
+491 PVKHLQS
-497 ALAKSGVSHLHLLPV
+497 LAQSGVSHLHLLPV

-527 LGDDFSKLCQVNP
+527 LQDDFSKLCQVNAE
-540 DVKTSKFGG
+540 VKDSKFGG

-555 TVGDV
+555 TIEAV
-560 LADLQVGDSKDNPQV
+560 LADLQGADSKENPQV

-595 HYTTPEGSYATNAE
+595 HYTAPEGSYATDAE
-609 GTKRILEFREMVKA
+609 GSQRILEFREMVKA

-634 DVVYNHTNES
+634 DVVYNHTNEA

-722 LAAVKKV
+722 LAAVKQV

-757 HLGGTGIGSFSDRLR
+757 HLAGTGIGSFSDRLR

-785 SIRKTQGF
+785 TIRKTQGF
-793 GNGAFVDP
+793 GNGALVDA
-801 NEMSKVDLATALHQ
+801 NEMDGVELATALHQ

-838 PKKGAEIDYNG
+838 PKKGSDIDYNG
-849 QSAGYA
+849 QPAGYA
-855 QDPVEVQNYVDKHD
+855 QDPFEVQNYVDKHD

-878 YKAPASADLV
+878 YKAPEGADLV

-921 DSYDSGDWYNKVDYT
+921 DSYDSGDWYNRVDYT
-936 LGDNNFDK
+936 LADNNFDK

-965 HAKPGS
+965 HVKPSG
-971 AEMAQMVSFYQELA
+971 ADMATMVGFYQELA
-985 ELRNSSRLLRLGS
+985 ELRQSSRLLRLGS

-1026 GVSAGAD
+1026 GVNAGAD
-1033 LDPAIDGLVV
+1033 LDPAIEGLVV
-1043 MINASNQ
+1043 MINATNQ
-1050 SQSISDFRDGNDQPI
+1050 PQSIGDFRDGKDQPI
-1065 DLSGL
+1065 DLSTL
-1070 QLSSAHHA
+1070 QLSPAHHA
-1078 NNSIARDAAV
+1078 GSSIADGALA
-1088 SGGTLTLGAWSA
+1088 SGGQLTLGAWSA

-1106 QSGAQGAGLPVS
+1106 QAGAQGAGLPVS
-1118 KKTDLSTLPPFGNTD
+1118 KKIDLSTVPPFGDTD
-1133 VYLKG
+1133 VFVRG
-1138 FLNEWGNTNQMTFS
+1138 FLNEWDPVNKMIFG
-1152 GNFMYEFTTEVSTDK
+1152 GNFTYEFTTEVTTDQ
-1167 LGTTNVKIADAS
+1167 LGTTQVKIAGSD
-1179 WGPVNYGS
+1179 WDGPINYGKCS
-1187 CNAGDKLVVG
+1187 DTDQLATGQVSVLCANGGDLPFNAD
-1197 TPLTLCKG
+1197 
-1205 GETGNIGVDLAKAGS
+1205 KAGS

-1240 EPVQSCKMLET
+1240 EPVQSCKVLDT

-1269 WGAQPQYQLS
+1269 WAAQPQYQLS

-1294 NYTGSTEFKVAN
+1294 NYMGTSEFKVAN

-1315 NGGGAVN
+1315 NGGGAVT
-1322 AETGYSFAFSK
+1322 AETGYSLGFSQA
-1333 GGSAN
+1333 GSAN

-1357 GVKAGTAVI
+1357 GTKAGTAVI
-1366 QECSVK
+1366 QECSAK

>member
-1 MTGCSTIETN
+1 
-11 YSGNYKNMDMKKT
+11 MDMKKT

-42 NSSDASGVNP
+42 NSSS
-52 VPPTPPTPEVT
+52 PTPEPS
-63 DGPVARLPKMDPPKE
+63 DGPVARLPNVQPPAE
-78 LLVAGE
+78 QLVAGPD
-84 NQVVIALVDTQSAAK
+84 QAVIALVDTQTSAAR
-99 GAKAPFD
+99 GVTGPFANY
-106 SHSLHLWNNDAC
+106 SLHLWNNDAC
-118 QATADSGL
+118 NATAESGL
-126 NTGWDDKSKTPA
+126 NAGWDDKANTPA
-138 TADSFGPAWVVPL
+138 AVDGFGPSWVVPL
-151 KNVEGCIN
+151 SKVEGCIN

-170 TGSDMKVSFSEHPDR
+170 TGSDMKVVFSDHPDR
-185 TVAIVAGKKDLFGSR
+185 TVAIVAGKNEIFGSR

-241 GTIKANAD
+241 GTIKANAE

-254 PYISL
+254 PYITL
-259 TATTLTAEQQA
+259 TPTSLTAEQQA

-318 ALDALYAAEA
+318 ALDALYSEVA
-328 TKLSYGAVVEGNRVT
+328 TKLTYGAVVEGGNVT

-349 TAKSVKLA
+349 TARSVKLA
-357 LYNASHQ
+357 LFDEQH
-364 KSGEVAMTFD
+364 KSLGERTMTLD
-374 NASGSWSYEGG
+374 EASGSWSVQGG
-385 SELIGQF
+385 SELVGKF
-392 YRYDMEVYHPLSRK
+392 YRYDIQVYHPVSRK
-406 VERYEVTDPYSLSLA
+406 LESYQVTDPYSLSLA

-430 DLDDPALKPEGWDSL
+430 DLNDPALKPEGWDSL

-468 GNDAST
+468 GNDDST
-474 DEEKRGKFV
+474 PAEHRGKFL
-483 GLTQPDSV
+483 GLTDTDTA
-491 PVNHLK
+491 PVKHLQ
-497 ALAKSGVSHLHLLPV
+497 ALARSGVSHLHLLPV
-512 FDIATVNEDPAKVAN
+512 FDIATVNEEPAKVAN
-527 LGDDFSKLCQVNP
+527 IDDDFSKLCQVNP
-540 DVKTSKFGG
+540 EVQNSKFAG
-549 YCGGGQ
+549 YCSSGQ
-555 TVGDV
+555 TIEAV
-560 LADLQVGDSKDNPQV
+560 LGDLQGGDSKENPQV
-575 QELSGYLRGV
+575 QELYGYLRGV

-609 GTKRILEFREMVKA
+609 GSQRILEFREMVKA

-634 DVVYNHTNES
+634 DVVYNHTNEA

-757 HLGGTGIGSFSDRLR
+757 HLAGTGIGSFSDRLR

-785 SIRKTQGF
+785 TIRKTQGF
-793 GNGAFVDP
+793 GNGALVDA
-801 NEMSKVDLATALHQ
+801 NEMDGVDRATALHQ

-828 EFVLTDKDGM
+828 DFILTDKDGM
-838 PKKGAEIDYNG
+838 PKKGADIDYNG
-849 QSAGYA
+849 QPAGYA
-855 QDPVEVQNYVDKHD
+855 QDPTEIQNYVDKHD

-878 YKAPASADLV
+878 YKAPQGADLV

-921 DSYDSGDWYNKVDYT
+921 DSYDSGDWYNRVDYG
-936 LGDNNFDK
+936 LNDNNFDK

-965 HAKPGS
+965 HVKPSG
-971 AEMAQMVSFYQELA
+971 ADMATMVGFYQELA
-985 ELRNSSRLLRLGS
+985 ELRQSSRLLRLGS

-1026 GVSAGAD
+1026 GVNAGAD

-1043 MINASNQ
+1043 MINATNAP
-1050 SQSISDFRDGNDQPI
+1050 QSIGDFRDGNDQPI
-1065 DLSGL
+1065 DLTSL
-1070 QLSSAHHA
+1070 QLSPAHHGGE
-1078 NNSIARDAAV
+1078 SIARDAAV
-1088 SGGTLTLGAWSA
+1088 NGGSLTLGAWSA

-1106 QSGAQGAGLPVS
+1106 QSGAQGSGLPVG
-1118 KKTDLSTLPPFGNTD
+1118 KKTDLSTVPPFGDTA

-1138 FLNEWGNTNQMTFS
+1138 FLDEWGNTNQMTFS
-1152 GNFMYEFTTEVSTDK
+1152 SNFMYEFTTEVSSDK

-1179 WGPVNYGS
+1179 WGPLNYGS

-1205 GETGNIGVDLAKAGS
+1205 GDTGNIGLDLAKAGS

-1240 EPVQSCKMLET
+1240 EPVQSCKVLDT

-1269 WGAQPQYQLS
+1269 WAAQPQYQLS

-1315 NGGGAVN
+1315 NGGGALK
-1322 AETGYSFAFSK
+1322 AETGYPFAFSQA
-1333 GGSAN
+1333 GSAN

-1357 GVKAGTAVI
+1357 GAKAGTAVI
-1366 QECSVK
+1366 QECSAK

>member
-1 MTGCSTIETN
+1 MTGYSDIETN
-11 YSGNYKNMDMKKT
+11 YSGNYKKMDMKKT

-42 NSSDASGVNP
+42 NSSSP
-52 VPPTPPTPEVT
+52 STPGPT
-63 DGPVARLPKMDPPKE
+63 DGPVARLPNVQPPAE
-78 LLVAGE
+78 QLVAGPD
-84 NQVVIALVDTQSAAK
+84 QAVIALVDTQTSAAR
-99 GAKAPFD
+99 GVTGPFANY
-106 SHSLHLWNNDAC
+106 SLHLWNNDAC
-118 QATADSGL
+118 SATAESGL
-126 NTGWDDKSKTPA
+126 NAGWDDKVNTPA
-138 TADSFGPAWVVPL
+138 AADGFGPSWVVPL
-151 KNVEGCIN
+151 SKLEGCIN

-170 TGSDMKVSFSEHPDR
+170 TGSDMKVVFSDHPDR
-185 TVAIVAGKKDLFGSR
+185 TVAIVAGKNEIFGSR

-229 DKPHVRLYYTDS
+229 DKPHVRLYYTES
-241 GTIKANAD
+241 GTIKANAE

-254 PYISL
+254 PYITLAPTS
-259 TATTLTAEQQA
+259 LTAEQQA

-318 ALDALYAAEA
+318 ALDALYSEAA
-328 TKLSYGAVVEGNRVT
+328 TKLTYGAVVEGGNVT

-357 LYNASHQ
+357 LFDGQH
-364 KSGEVAMTFD
+364 KPLGERTMTLD
-374 NASGSWSYEGG
+374 EASGSWSVQGG
-385 SELIGQF
+385 SELVGKF
-392 YRYDMEVYHPLSRK
+392 YRYDIQVYHPVSRK
-406 VERYEVTDPYSLSLA
+406 LESYQVTDPYSLSLA

-430 DLDDPALKPEGWDSL
+430 DLNDPALKPEGWDSL

-468 GNDAST
+468 GNDDST
-474 DEEKRGKFV
+474 PAEHRGKFL
-483 GLTQPDSV
+483 GLTDTDTA
-491 PVNHLK
+491 PVKHLQ

-527 LGDDFSKLCQVNP
+527 ISDDFGKLCQVNP
-540 DVKTSKFGG
+540 EVQNSKFAG
-549 YCGGGQ
+549 YCSSGQ
-555 TVGDV
+555 TIEAV
-560 LADLQVGDSKDNPQV
+560 LGDLQGSDSKENPQV
-575 QELSGYLRGV
+575 QELYGYLRGV

-609 GTKRILEFREMVKA
+609 GSQRILEFREMVKA

-634 DVVYNHTNES
+634 DVVYNHTNEA

-722 LAAVKKV
+722 LAAVKQV

-757 HLGGTGIGSFSDRLR
+757 HLAGTGIGSFSDRLR

-785 SIRKTQGF
+785 TIRKTQGF
-793 GNGAFVDP
+793 GNGALVDA
-801 NEMSKVDLATALHQ
+801 NEMDGVDRATALHQ
-815 SDLVRLGMAGNLK
+815 ADLVRLGMAGNLK
-828 EFVLTDKDGM
+828 DFILTDKDGM
-838 PKKGAEIDYNG
+838 PKKGSDIDYNG
-849 QSAGYA
+849 QPAGYA
-855 QDPVEVQNYVDKHD
+855 QDPTEIQNYVDKHD

-878 YKAPASADLV
+878 YKAPQGADLV

-921 DSYDSGDWYNKVDYT
+921 DSYDSGDWYNRVDYT
-936 LGDNNFDK
+936 LADNNFDK

-951 DGDNYPLIEQVLGK
+951 DGDNYPLIEKVLGK
-965 HAKPGS
+965 HVKPSG
-971 AEMAQMVSFYQELA
+971 ADMATMVGFYQELA
-985 ELRNSSRLLRLGS
+985 ELRQSSRLLRLGS

-1012 PDQVPGLIVMTVDD
+1012 PDQEPGLIVMTVDD
-1026 GVSAGAD
+1026 GINAGAD

-1043 MINASNQ
+1043 MINATNAP
-1050 SQSISDFRDGNDQPI
+1050 QSISDFRDGNDQPI
-1065 DLSGL
+1065 DLTSL
-1070 QLSSAHHA
+1070 QLSPAHHGGE
-1078 NNSIARDAAV
+1078 SIARDAAV
-1088 SGGTLTLGAWSA
+1088 NGGTLTLGAWSA

-1106 QSGAQGAGLPVS
+1106 QSGAQGTGLPVG
-1118 KKTDLSTLPPFGNTD
+1118 KKTDLSTVPPFGDTA

-1152 GNFMYEFTTEVSTDK
+1152 SNFMYEFTTEVSSDK

-1179 WGPVNYGS
+1179 WGPLNYGS
-1187 CNAGDKLVVG
+1187 CNAGDKLVIG

-1205 GETGNIGVDLAKAGS
+1205 GDTGNIGLDLAKAGS

-1240 EPVQSCKMLET
+1240 EPVQSCKVLDT

-1269 WGAQPQYQLS
+1269 WAAQPQYQLS

-1315 NGGGAVN
+1315 NGGGAVT
-1322 AETGYSFAFSK
+1322 AETGYAIGFSQP
-1333 GGSAN
+1333 GSAN

-1357 GVKAGTAVI
+1357 GTKAGTAVI
-1366 QECSVK
+1366 QECSAK

>member
-1 MTGCSTIETN
+1 
-11 YSGNYKNMDMKKT
+11 MDMKKT

-42 NSSDASGVNP
+42 NSSSP
-52 VPPTPPTPEVT
+52 STPDPT
-63 DGPVARLPKMDPPKE
+63 DGPVARLPNVQPPAE
-78 LLVAGE
+78 QLVAGPD
-84 NQVVIALVDTQSAAK
+84 QAVIALVDTQTSAAR
-99 GAKAPFD
+99 GVTGPFANY
-106 SHSLHLWNNDAC
+106 SLHLWNNDAC
-118 QATADSGL
+118 SATAESGL
-126 NTGWDDKSKTPA
+126 NAGWDDKVNTPA
-138 TADSFGPAWVVPL
+138 AADGFGPSWVVPL
-151 KNVEGCIN
+151 SKLEGCIN

-170 TGSDMKVSFSEHPDR
+170 TGSDMKVVFSDHPDR
-185 TVAIVAGKKDLFGSR
+185 TVAIVAGKNEIFGSR

-229 DKPHVRLYYTDS
+229 DKSHVRLYYTDS
-241 GTIKANAD
+241 GTIKANAE

-254 PYISL
+254 PYITLSP
-259 TATTLTAEQQA
+259 TSLTAEQQA

-318 ALDALYAAEA
+318 ALDALYSEAA
-328 TKLSYGAVVEGNRVT
+328 TKLTYGAVVEGGNVT

-349 TAKSVKLA
+349 TARSVKLA
-357 LYNASHQ
+357 LFDGQH
-364 KSGEVAMTFD
+364 KPLGERTMTLD
-374 NASGSWSYEGG
+374 EASGSWSVQGG
-385 SELIGQF
+385 SELVGKF
-392 YRYDMEVYHPLSRK
+392 YRYDIQVYHPVSRK
-406 VERYEVTDPYSLSLA
+406 LESYQVTDPYSLSLA

-430 DLDDPALKPEGWDSL
+430 DLNDPALKPEGWDSL

-468 GNDAST
+468 GNDDST
-474 DEEKRGKFV
+474 PVEHRGKFL
-483 GLTQPDSV
+483 GLTDTDTA
-491 PVNHLK
+491 PVKHLQ

-527 LGDDFSKLCQVNP
+527 ISDDFGKLCQVNP
-540 DVKTSKFGG
+540 EVQNSKFAG
-549 YCGGGQ
+549 YCSSGQ
-555 TVGDV
+555 TIEAV
-560 LADLQVGDSKDNPQV
+560 LGDLQGSDSKENPQV
-575 QELSGYLRGV
+575 QELYGYLRGV

-609 GTKRILEFREMVKA
+609 GSQRILEFREMVKA

-634 DVVYNHTNES
+634 DVVYNHTNEA

-722 LAAVKKV
+722 LAAVKQV

-757 HLGGTGIGSFSDRLR
+757 HLAGTGIGSFSDRLR

-785 SIRKTQGF
+785 TIRKTQGF
-793 GNGAFVDP
+793 GNGALVDA
-801 NEMSKVDLATALHQ
+801 NEMDGVDRATALHQ
-815 SDLVRLGMAGNLK
+815 ADLVRLGMAGNLK
-828 EFVLTDKDGM
+828 DFILTDKDGM
-838 PKKGAEIDYNG
+838 PKKGSDIDYNG
-849 QSAGYA
+849 QPAGYA
-855 QDPVEVQNYVDKHD
+855 QDPTEIQNYVDKHD

-878 YKAPASADLV
+878 YKAPQGADLV

-921 DSYDSGDWYNKVDYT
+921 DSYDSGDWYNRVDYT
-936 LGDNNFDK
+936 LADNNFDK

-951 DGDNYPLIEQVLGK
+951 DGDNYPLIEKVLGK
-965 HAKPGS
+965 HVKPSG
-971 AEMAQMVSFYQELA
+971 ADMATMVGFYQELA
-985 ELRNSSRLLRLGS
+985 ELRQSSRLLRLGS

-1012 PDQVPGLIVMTVDD
+1012 PDQEPGLIVMTVDD
-1026 GVSAGAD
+1026 GINAGAD

-1043 MINASNQ
+1043 MINATNAP
-1050 SQSISDFRDGNDQPI
+1050 QSISDFRDGNDQPI
-1065 DLSGL
+1065 DLTSL
-1070 QLSSAHHA
+1070 QLSPAHHGGE
-1078 NNSIARDAAV
+1078 SIARDAAV
-1088 SGGTLTLGAWSA
+1088 NGGTLTLGAWSA

-1106 QSGAQGAGLPVS
+1106 QSGAQGTGLPVG
-1118 KKTDLSTLPPFGNTD
+1118 KKTDLSTVPPFGDTA

-1152 GNFMYEFTTEVSTDK
+1152 SNFMYEFTTEVSSDK

-1179 WGPVNYGS
+1179 WGPLNYGS

-1205 GETGNIGVDLAKAGS
+1205 GDTGNIGLDLAKAGS

-1240 EPVQSCKMLET
+1240 EPVQSCKVLDT

-1269 WGAQPQYQLS
+1269 WAAQPQYQLS

-1315 NGGGAVN
+1315 NGGGAVT
-1322 AETGYSFAFSK
+1322 AETGYAIGFSQP
-1333 GGSAN
+1333 GSAN

-1357 GVKAGTAVI
+1357 GTKAGTAVI
-1366 QECSVK
+1366 QECSAK

>member
-1 MTGCSTIETN
+1 
-11 YSGNYKNMDMKKT
+11 MDMKKT

-42 NSSDASGVNP
+42 NSSS
-52 VPPTPPTPEVT
+52 PTPEPS
-63 DGPVARLPKMDPPKE
+63 DGPVARLPNVQPPAE
-78 LLVAGE
+78 QLVAGPD
-84 NQVVIALVDTQSAAK
+84 QAVIALVDTQTSAAR
-99 GAKAPFD
+99 GVTGPFANY
-106 SHSLHLWNNDAC
+106 SLHLWNNDAC
-118 QATADSGL
+118 NATAESGL
-126 NTGWDDKSKTPA
+126 NAGWDDKANTPA
-138 TADSFGPAWVVPL
+138 AVDGFGPSWVVPL
-151 KNVEGCIN
+151 SKVEGCIN

-170 TGSDMKVSFSEHPDR
+170 TGSDMKVVFSDHPDR
-185 TVAIVAGKKDLFGSR
+185 TVAIVAGKNEIFGSR

-241 GTIKANAD
+241 GTIKANAE

-254 PYISL
+254 PYITL
-259 TATTLTAEQQA
+259 TPTSLTAEQQA

-318 ALDALYAAEA
+318 ALDALYSEAA
-328 TKLSYGAVVEGNRVT
+328 TKLTYGAVVEGGNVT

-349 TAKSVKLA
+349 TARSVKLA
-357 LYNASHQ
+357 LFDEQH
-364 KSGEVAMTFD
+364 KSLGERTMTLD
-374 NASGSWSYEGG
+374 EASGSWSVQGG
-385 SELIGQF
+385 SELVGKF
-392 YRYDMEVYHPLSRK
+392 YRYDIQVYHPVSRK
-406 VERYEVTDPYSLSLA
+406 LESYQVTDPYSLSLA

-468 GNDAST
+468 GNDDST
-474 DEEKRGKFV
+474 PAEHRGKFL
-483 GLTQPDSV
+483 GLTDTDTA
-491 PVNHLK
+491 PVKHLQ

-527 LGDDFSKLCQVNP
+527 IGDDFGKLCQVNP
-540 DVKTSKFGG
+540 EVQNSKFAG
-549 YCGGGQ
+549 YCSSGQ
-555 TVGDV
+555 TIEAV
-560 LADLQVGDSKDNPQV
+560 LGDLQGSDSKENPQV
-575 QELSGYLRGV
+575 QELYGYLRGV

-609 GTKRILEFREMVKA
+609 GSQRILEFREMVKA

-634 DVVYNHTNES
+634 DVVYNHTNEA

-722 LAAVKKV
+722 LAAVKQV

-757 HLGGTGIGSFSDRLR
+757 HLAGTGIGSFSDRLR

-785 SIRKTQGF
+785 TIRKTQGF
-793 GNGAFVDP
+793 GNGALVDA
-801 NEMSKVDLATALHQ
+801 NEMDGVDRATALHQ

-828 EFVLTDKDGM
+828 DFILTDKDGM
-838 PKKGAEIDYNG
+838 PKKGADIDYNG
-849 QSAGYA
+849 QPAGYA
-855 QDPVEVQNYVDKHD
+855 QDPTEIQNYVDKHD

-878 YKAPASADLV
+878 YKAPQGANLV

-921 DSYDSGDWYNKVDYT
+921 DSYDSGDWYNRVDYT
-936 LGDNNFDK
+936 LADNNFDK

-965 HAKPGS
+965 HVKPSG
-971 AEMAQMVSFYQELA
+971 ADMATMVGFYQELA
-985 ELRNSSRLLRLGS
+985 ELRQSSRLLRLGS

-1026 GVSAGAD
+1026 GVNAGAD

-1043 MINASNQ
+1043 MINATNAP
-1050 SQSISDFRDGNDQPI
+1050 QSIGDFRDGNDQPI
-1065 DLSGL
+1065 DLTSL
-1070 QLSSAHHA
+1070 QLSPAHHGGE
-1078 NNSIARDAAV
+1078 SIARDAAV
-1088 SGGTLTLGAWSA
+1088 NGGTLTLGAWSA

-1106 QSGAQGAGLPVS
+1106 QSGAQGSGLPVG
-1118 KKTDLSTLPPFGNTD
+1118 KKTDLSTVPPFGDTA

-1138 FLNEWGNTNQMTFS
+1138 FLDEWGNTNQMTFTS
-1152 GNFMYEFTTEVSTDK
+1152 NFMYEFTTEVSSDK

-1179 WGPVNYGS
+1179 WGPLNYGS

-1205 GETGNIGVDLAKAGS
+1205 GDTGNIGLDLAKAGS

-1240 EPVQSCKMLET
+1240 EPVQSCKVLDT

-1269 WGAQPQYQLS
+1269 WAAQPQYQLS

-1294 NYTGSTEFKVAN
+1294 NYNGSTEFKVAN

-1315 NGGGAVN
+1315 NGGGALK
-1322 AETGYSFAFSK
+1322 AESGYPFAFSQA
-1333 GGSAN
+1333 GSAN

-1357 GVKAGTAVI
+1357 GAKAGTAVI
-1366 QECSVK
+1366 QECSAK

>member
-1 MTGCSTIETN
+1 
-11 YSGNYKNMDMKKT
+11 MDMKKT

-42 NSSDASGVNP
+42 NSSS
-52 VPPTPPTPEVT
+52 PTPEPS
-63 DGPVARLPKMDPPKE
+63 DGPVARLPNVQPPAE
-78 LLVAGE
+78 QLVAGPD
-84 NQVVIALVDTQSAAK
+84 QAVIALVDTQTSAAR
-99 GAKAPFD
+99 GVTGPFANY
-106 SHSLHLWNNDAC
+106 SLHLWNNDAC
-118 QATADSGL
+118 NATAESGL
-126 NTGWDDKSKTPA
+126 NAGWDDKVNTPA
-138 TADSFGPAWVVPL
+138 ATDGFGPSWVVPL
-151 KNVEGCIN
+151 SKLEGCIN

-170 TGSDMKVSFSEHPDR
+170 TGSDMKVVFSDHPDR
-185 TVAIVAGKKDLFGSR
+185 TVAIVAGKNEIFGSR

-241 GTIKANAD
+241 GTIKANAE

-254 PYISL
+254 PYVTLTPTSL
-259 TATTLTAEQQA
+259 TADQQA

-301 TDADGILQGAT
+301 TDADGVLQGAT

-318 ALDALYAAEA
+318 ALDALYSEAA
-328 TKLSYGAVVEGNRVT
+328 TKLTYGAVVEGGNVT

-349 TAKSVKLA
+349 TARSVKLA
-357 LYNASHQ
+357 LFDEQH
-364 KSGEVAMTFD
+364 KSLGERTMTLD
-374 NASGSWSYEGG
+374 EASGSWSVQGG
-385 SELIGQF
+385 SELVGKF
-392 YRYDMEVYHPLSRK
+392 YRYDIQVYHPVSRK
-406 VERYEVTDPYSLSLA
+406 LESYQVTDPYSLSLA

-468 GNDAST
+468 GNDDST
-474 DEEKRGKFV
+474 PAEHRGKFL
-483 GLTQPDSV
+483 GLTDTDTA
-491 PVNHLK
+491 PVKHLQ

-527 LGDDFSKLCQVNP
+527 IGDDFGKLCQVNP
-540 DVKTSKFGG
+540 EVQNSKFAG
-549 YCGGGQ
+549 YCSSGQ
-555 TVGDV
+555 TIEAV
-560 LADLQVGDSKDNPQV
+560 LGDLQGGDSKENPQV
-575 QELSGYLRGV
+575 QELYGYLRGV

-609 GTKRILEFREMVKA
+609 GSQRILEFREMVKA

-634 DVVYNHTNES
+634 DVVYNHTNEA

-722 LAAVKKV
+722 LAAVKQV

-757 HLGGTGIGSFSDRLR
+757 HLAGTGIGSFSDRLR

-785 SIRKTQGF
+785 TIRKTQGF
-793 GNGAFVDP
+793 GNGALVDA
-801 NEMSKVDLATALHQ
+801 NEMDGVDRATALHQ

-828 EFVLTDKDGM
+828 DFILTDKDGM
-838 PKKGAEIDYNG
+838 PKKGSDIDYNG
-849 QSAGYA
+849 QPAGYA
-855 QDPVEVQNYVDKHD
+855 QDPTEIQNYVDKHD

-878 YKAPASADLV
+878 YKAPQGADLV

-921 DSYDSGDWYNKVDYT
+921 DSYDSGDWYNRVDYT
-936 LGDNNFDK
+936 LADNNFDK

-965 HAKPGS
+965 HVKPSG
-971 AEMAQMVSFYQELA
+971 ADMATMVGFYQELA
-985 ELRNSSRLLRLGS
+985 ELRQSSRLLRLGS

-1026 GVSAGAD
+1026 GVNAGAD

-1043 MINASNQ
+1043 MINATNAP
-1050 SQSISDFRDGNDQPI
+1050 QSISDFRDGNDQPI
-1065 DLSGL
+1065 DLTSL
-1070 QLSSAHHA
+1070 QLSPAHHGGE
-1078 NNSIARDAAV
+1078 SIARDAAV
-1088 SGGTLTLGAWSA
+1088 NGGTLTLGAWSA

-1106 QSGAQGAGLPVS
+1106 QSGAQGSGLPVG
-1118 KKTDLSTLPPFGNTD
+1118 KKTDLSTVPPFGDTA

-1138 FLNEWGNTNQMTFS
+1138 FLDEWGNTNQMTFTS
-1152 GNFMYEFTTEVSTDK
+1152 NFMYEFTTEVSSDK

-1179 WGPVNYGS
+1179 WGPLNYGS

-1205 GETGNIGVDLAKAGS
+1205 GDTGNIGLDLAKAGS

-1240 EPVQSCKMLET
+1240 EPVQSCKVLDT

-1269 WGAQPQYQLS
+1269 WAAQPQYQLS

-1315 NGGGAVN
+1315 NGGGALK
-1322 AETGYSFAFSK
+1322 AETGYPFAFSQA
-1333 GGSAN
+1333 GSAN

-1357 GVKAGTAVI
+1357 GAKAGTAVI
-1366 QECSVK
+1366 QECSAK

>member
-1 MTGCSTIETN
+1 
-11 YSGNYKNMDMKKT
+11 MDMKKT

-42 NSSDASGVNP
+42 NSSSP
-52 VPPTPPTPEVT
+52 STPDPT
-63 DGPVARLPKMDPPKE
+63 DGPVARLPNVQPPAE
-78 LLVAGE
+78 QLVAGPD
-84 NQVVIALVDTQSAAK
+84 QAVIALVDTQTSAAR
-99 GAKAPFD
+99 GVTGPFANY
-106 SHSLHLWNNDAC
+106 SLHLWNNDAC
-118 QATADSGL
+118 SATAESGL
-126 NTGWDDKSKTPA
+126 NAGWDDKVNTPA
-138 TADSFGPAWVVPL
+138 AADGFGPSWVVPL
-151 KNVEGCIN
+151 SKLEGCIN

-170 TGSDMKVSFSEHPDR
+170 TGSDMKVVFSDHPDR
-185 TVAIVAGKKDLFGSR
+185 TVAIVAGKNEIFGSR

-229 DKPHVRLYYTDS
+229 DKPHVRLYYTES
-241 GTIKANAD
+241 GTIKANAE

-254 PYISL
+254 PYITL
-259 TATTLTAEQQA
+259 TPTSLTAEQQA

-318 ALDALYAAEA
+318 ALDALYSEAA
-328 TKLSYGAVVEGNRVT
+328 TKLTYGAVVEGGNVT

-349 TAKSVKLA
+349 TARSVKLA
-357 LYNASHQ
+357 LFDGQH
-364 KSGEVAMTFD
+364 KPLGERLMTLD
-374 NASGSWSYEGG
+374 EASGSWSVQGG
-385 SELIGQF
+385 SELVGKF
-392 YRYDMEVYHPLSRK
+392 YRYDIQVYHPVSRK
-406 VERYEVTDPYSLSLA
+406 LESYQVTDPYSLSLA

-430 DLDDPALKPEGWDSL
+430 DLNDPALKPEGWDSL

-468 GNDAST
+468 GNDDST
-474 DEEKRGKFV
+474 PAEHRGKFL
-483 GLTQPDSV
+483 GLTDTDTA
-491 PVNHLK
+491 PVKHLQ

-527 LGDDFSKLCQVNP
+527 ISDDFGKLCQVNP
-540 DVKTSKFGG
+540 EVQNSKFAG
-549 YCGGGQ
+549 YCSSGQ
-555 TVGDV
+555 TIEAV
-560 LADLQVGDSKDNPQV
+560 LGDLQGSDSKENPQV
-575 QELSGYLRGV
+575 QELYGYLRGV

-609 GTKRILEFREMVKA
+609 GSQRILEFREMVKA

-634 DVVYNHTNES
+634 DVVYNHTNEA

-722 LAAVKKV
+722 LAAVKQV

-757 HLGGTGIGSFSDRLR
+757 HLAGTGIGSFSDRLR

-785 SIRKTQGF
+785 TIRKTQGF
-793 GNGAFVDP
+793 GNGALVDA
-801 NEMSKVDLATALHQ
+801 NEMDGVDRATALHQ
-815 SDLVRLGMAGNLK
+815 ADLVRLGMAGNLK
-828 EFVLTDKDGM
+828 DFILTDKDGM
-838 PKKGAEIDYNG
+838 PKKGSDIDYNG
-849 QSAGYA
+849 QPAGYA
-855 QDPVEVQNYVDKHD
+855 QDPTEIQNYVDKHD

-878 YKAPASADLV
+878 YKAPQGADLV

-921 DSYDSGDWYNKVDYT
+921 DSYDSGDWYNRVDYT
-936 LGDNNFDK
+936 LADNNFDK

-951 DGDNYPLIEQVLGK
+951 DGDNYPLIEKVLDK
-965 HAKPGS
+965 HVKPSG
-971 AEMAQMVSFYQELA
+971 ADMATMVGFYQELA
-985 ELRNSSRLLRLGS
+985 ELRQSSRLLRLGS

-1012 PDQVPGLIVMTVDD
+1012 PDQEPGLIVMTVDD
-1026 GVSAGAD
+1026 GINAGAD

-1043 MINASNQ
+1043 MINATNAP
-1050 SQSISDFRDGNDQPI
+1050 QSISDFRDGNDQPI
-1065 DLSGL
+1065 DLTSL
-1070 QLSSAHHA
+1070 QLSPAHHGGE
-1078 NNSIARDAAV
+1078 SIARDAAV
-1088 SGGTLTLGAWSA
+1088 NGGTLTLGAWSA

-1106 QSGAQGAGLPVS
+1106 QSGAQGTGLPVG
-1118 KKTDLSTLPPFGNTD
+1118 KKTDLSTVPPFGDTA

-1152 GNFMYEFTTEVSTDK
+1152 SNFMYEFTTEVSSDK

-1179 WGPVNYGS
+1179 WGPLNYGS

-1205 GETGNIGVDLAKAGS
+1205 GDTGNIGLDLAKAGS

-1240 EPVQSCKMLET
+1240 EPVQSCKVLDT

-1269 WGAQPQYQLS
+1269 WAAQPQYQLS

-1315 NGGGAVN
+1315 NGGGAVT
-1322 AETGYSFAFSK
+1322 AETGYAIGFSQP
-1333 GGSAN
+1333 GSAN

-1357 GVKAGTAVI
+1357 GTKAGTAVI
-1366 QECSVK
+1366 QECSAK

>member
-1 MTGCSTIETN
+1 MTGYSDIETN
-11 YSGNYKNMDMKKT
+11 YSGNYKKMDMKKT

-42 NSSDASGVNP
+42 NSSSP
-52 VPPTPPTPEVT
+52 STPDPT
-63 DGPVARLPKMDPPKE
+63 DGPVARLPNVQPPAE
-78 LLVAGE
+78 QLVAGPD
-84 NQVVIALVDTQSAAK
+84 QAVIALVDTQTSAAR
-99 GAKAPFD
+99 GVTGPFANY
-106 SHSLHLWNNDAC
+106 SLHLWNNDAC
-118 QATADSGL
+118 SATAESGL
-126 NTGWDDKSKTPA
+126 NAGWDDKVNTPA
-138 TADSFGPAWVVPL
+138 ATDGFGPSWVVPL
-151 KNVEGCIN
+151 SKLEGCIN

-170 TGSDMKVSFSEHPDR
+170 TGSDMKVVFSDHPDR
-185 TVAIVAGKKDLFGSR
+185 TVAIVAGKNEIFGSR

-229 DKPHVRLYYTDS
+229 DKPHVRLYYTES
-241 GTIKANAD
+241 GTIKANAE

-254 PYISL
+254 PYITLAPTS
-259 TATTLTAEQQA
+259 LTAEQQA

-318 ALDALYAAEA
+318 ALDALYSEAA
-328 TKLSYGAVVEGNRVT
+328 TKLTYGAVVEGGNVT

-349 TAKSVKLA
+349 TARSVKLA
-357 LYNASHQ
+357 LFDGQH
-364 KSGEVAMTFD
+364 KPLGERTMTLD
-374 NASGSWSYEGG
+374 EASGSWSVQGG
-385 SELIGQF
+385 SELVGKF
-392 YRYDMEVYHPLSRK
+392 YRYDIQVYHPVSRK
-406 VERYEVTDPYSLSLA
+406 LESYQVTDPYSLSLA

-430 DLDDPALKPEGWDSL
+430 DLNDPALKPEGWDSL

-468 GNDAST
+468 GNDDST
-474 DEEKRGKFV
+474 PAEHRGKFL
-483 GLTQPDSV
+483 GLTDTDTA
-491 PVNHLK
+491 PVKHLQ

-527 LGDDFSKLCQVNP
+527 ISDDFGKLCQVNP
-540 DVKTSKFGG
+540 EVQNSKFAG
-549 YCGGGQ
+549 YCSSGQ
-555 TVGDV
+555 TIEAV
-560 LADLQVGDSKDNPQV
+560 LGDLQGSDSKENPQV
-575 QELSGYLRGV
+575 QELYGYLRGV

-609 GTKRILEFREMVKA
+609 GSQRILEFREMVKA

-634 DVVYNHTNES
+634 DVVYNHTNEA

-757 HLGGTGIGSFSDRLR
+757 HLAGTGIGSFSDRLR

-785 SIRKTQGF
+785 TIRKTQGF
-793 GNGAFVDP
+793 GNGALVDA
-801 NEMSKVDLATALHQ
+801 NEMDGVDRATALHQ
-815 SDLVRLGMAGNLK
+815 ADLVRLGMAGNLK
-828 EFVLTDKDGM
+828 DFILTDKDGM
-838 PKKGAEIDYNG
+838 PKKGSDIDYNG
-849 QSAGYA
+849 QPAGYA
-855 QDPVEVQNYVDKHD
+855 QDPTEIQNYVDKHD

-878 YKAPASADLV
+878 YKAPQGADLV

-921 DSYDSGDWYNKVDYT
+921 DSYDSGDWYNRVDYT
-936 LGDNNFDK
+936 LADNNFDK

-951 DGDNYPLIEQVLGK
+951 DGDNYPLIEKVLDK
-965 HAKPGS
+965 HVKPSG
-971 AEMAQMVSFYQELA
+971 ADMATMVGFYQELA
-985 ELRNSSRLLRLGS
+985 ELRQSSRLLRLGS

-1012 PDQVPGLIVMTVDD
+1012 PDQEPGLIVMTVDD
-1026 GVSAGAD
+1026 GINAGAD

-1043 MINASNQ
+1043 MINATNAP
-1050 SQSISDFRDGNDQPI
+1050 QSISDFRDGNDQPI
-1065 DLSGL
+1065 DLTSL
-1070 QLSSAHHA
+1070 QLSPAHHGGE
-1078 NNSIARDAAV
+1078 SIARDAAV
-1088 SGGTLTLGAWSA
+1088 NGGTLILGAWSA

-1106 QSGAQGAGLPVS
+1106 QSGAQGTGLPVG
-1118 KKTDLSTLPPFGNTD
+1118 KKTDLSTVPPFGDTA

-1152 GNFMYEFTTEVSTDK
+1152 SNFMYEFTTEVSSDK

-1179 WGPVNYGS
+1179 WGPLNYGS

-1205 GETGNIGVDLAKAGS
+1205 GEYRQHRAR
-1220 YKFVFTAMNKDK
+1220 
-1232 PTLSVSFT
+1232 
-1240 EPVQSCKMLET
+1240 
-1251 VAGNPLG
+1251 
-1258 YNLFV
+1258 
-1263 KGELSG
+1263 SG
-1269 WGAQPQYQLS
+1269 QGGQLRVRV
-1279 YKGMDGDLAIYQAAF
+1279 YRHEQG
-1294 NYTGSTEFKVAN
+1294 
-1306 EDWSKEYLL
+1306 
-1315 NGGGAVN
+1315 
-1322 AETGYSFAFSK
+1322 
-1333 GGSAN
+1333 
-1338 NSITLPQGLW
+1338 QGLPAASASPSRCRAAGYW
-1348 SVLVKVDPA
+1348 TRWRAIRSATTCSSRVSSPA
-1357 GVKAGTAVI
+1357 GPLSPST
-1366 QECSVK
+1366 S

>member
-1 MTGCSTIETN
+1 MTGYSDIETN
-11 YSGNYKNMDMKKT
+11 YSGNYKKMDMKKT

-42 NSSDASGVNP
+42 NSSSP
-52 VPPTPPTPEVT
+52 STPDPT
-63 DGPVARLPKMDPPKE
+63 DGPVARLPNVQPPAE
-78 LLVAGE
+78 QLVAGPD
-84 NQVVIALVDTQSAAK
+84 QAVIALVDTQTSAAR
-99 GAKAPFD
+99 GVTGPFANY
-106 SHSLHLWNNDAC
+106 SLHLWNNDAC
-118 QATADSGL
+118 SATAESGL
-126 NTGWDDKSKTPA
+126 NAGWDDKVNTPA
-138 TADSFGPAWVVPL
+138 AADGFGPSWVVPL
-151 KNVEGCIN
+151 SKLEGCIN

-170 TGSDMKVSFSEHPDR
+170 TGSDMKVVFSDHPDR
-185 TVAIVAGKKDLFGSR
+185 TVAIVAGKNEIFGSR

-229 DKPHVRLYYTDS
+229 DKPHVRLYYTES
-241 GTIKANAD
+241 GTIKANAE

-254 PYISL
+254 PYITL
-259 TATTLTAEQQA
+259 TPTSLTAEQQA
-270 KYPHLKDAAAFALPA
+270 KYPHLKDAAAFSLPA

-318 ALDALYAAEA
+318 ALDALYSEAA
-328 TKLSYGAVVEGNRVT
+328 TKLTYGAVVEGGNVT

-349 TAKSVKLA
+349 TARSVKLA
-357 LYNASHQ
+357 LFDGQH
-364 KSGEVAMTFD
+364 KPLGERTMTLD
-374 NASGSWSYEGG
+374 EASGSWSVQGG
-385 SELIGQF
+385 SELVGKF
-392 YRYDMEVYHPLSRK
+392 YRYDIQVYHPVSRK
-406 VERYEVTDPYSLSLA
+406 LESYQVTDPYSLSLA

-430 DLDDPALKPEGWDSL
+430 DLNDPALKPEGWDSL

-468 GNDAST
+468 GNDDST
-474 DEEKRGKFV
+474 PAEHRGKFL
-483 GLTQPDSV
+483 GLTDTDTA
-491 PVNHLK
+491 PVKHLQ

-527 LGDDFSKLCQVNP
+527 ISDDFGKLCQVNP
-540 DVKTSKFGG
+540 EVQNSKFAG
-549 YCGGGQ
+549 YCSSGQ
-555 TVGDV
+555 TIEAV
-560 LADLQVGDSKDNPQV
+560 LGDLQGSDSKENPQV
-575 QELSGYLRGV
+575 QELYGYLRGV

-609 GTKRILEFREMVKA
+609 GSQRILEFREMVKA

-634 DVVYNHTNES
+634 DVVYNHTNEA

-757 HLGGTGIGSFSDRLR
+757 HLAGTGIGSFSDRLR

-785 SIRKTQGF
+785 TIRKTQGF
-793 GNGAFVDP
+793 GNGALVDA
-801 NEMSKVDLATALHQ
+801 NEMDGVDRATALHQ
-815 SDLVRLGMAGNLK
+815 ADLVRLGMAGNLK
-828 EFVLTDKDGM
+828 DFILTDKDGM
-838 PKKGAEIDYNG
+838 PKKGSDIDYNG
-849 QSAGYA
+849 QPAGYA
-855 QDPVEVQNYVDKHD
+855 QDPTEIQNYVDKHD

-878 YKAPASADLV
+878 YKAPQGADLV

-921 DSYDSGDWYNKVDYT
+921 DSYDSGDWYNRVDYT
-936 LGDNNFDK
+936 LADNNFDK

-951 DGDNYPLIEQVLGK
+951 DGDNYPLIEKVLGK
-965 HAKPGS
+965 HVKPSG
-971 AEMAQMVSFYQELA
+971 ADMATMVGFYQELA
-985 ELRNSSRLLRLGS
+985 ELRQSSRLLRLGS

-1012 PDQVPGLIVMTVDD
+1012 PDQEPGLIVMTVDD
-1026 GVSAGAD
+1026 GINAGAD

-1043 MINASNQ
+1043 MINATNAP
-1050 SQSISDFRDGNDQPI
+1050 QSISDFRDGNDQPI
-1065 DLSGL
+1065 DLTSL
-1070 QLSSAHHA
+1070 QLSPAHHGGE
-1078 NNSIARDAAV
+1078 SIARDAAV
-1088 SGGTLTLGAWSA
+1088 NGGTLTLGAWSA

-1106 QSGAQGAGLPVS
+1106 QSGAQGSGLPVG
-1118 KKTDLSTLPPFGNTD
+1118 KKTDLSTVPPFGDTA

-1152 GNFMYEFTTEVSTDK
+1152 SNFMYEFTTEVSSDK

-1179 WGPVNYGS
+1179 WGPLNYGS

-1205 GETGNIGVDLAKAGS
+1205 GDTGNIGLDLAKAGS

-1240 EPVQSCKMLET
+1240 EPVQSCKVLDT

-1269 WGAQPQYQLS
+1269 WAAQPQYQLS

-1315 NGGGAVN
+1315 NGGGAVT
-1322 AETGYSFAFSK
+1322 AETGYAIGFSQP
-1333 GGSAN
+1333 GSAN

-1357 GVKAGTAVI
+1357 GTKAGTAVI
-1366 QECSVK
+1366 QECSAK

>member
-1 MTGCSTIETN
+1 MTGYSDIETN
-11 YSGNYKNMDMKKT
+11 YSGNYKKMDMKKT

-42 NSSDASGVNP
+42 NSSSP
-52 VPPTPPTPEVT
+52 STPDPT
-63 DGPVARLPKMDPPKE
+63 DGPVARLPNVQPPAE
-78 LLVAGE
+78 QLVAGPD
-84 NQVVIALVDTQSAAK
+84 QAVIALVDTQTSAAR
-99 GAKAPFD
+99 GVTGPFANY
-106 SHSLHLWNNDAC
+106 SLHLWNNDAC
-118 QATADSGL
+118 SATAESGL
-126 NTGWDDKSKTPA
+126 NAGWDDKVNTPA
-138 TADSFGPAWVVPL
+138 ATDGFGPSWVVPL
-151 KNVEGCIN
+151 SKLEGCIN

-170 TGSDMKVSFSEHPDR
+170 TGSDMKVVFSDHPDR
-185 TVAIVAGKKDLFGSR
+185 TVAIVAGKNEIFGSR

-229 DKPHVRLYYTDS
+229 DKPHVRLYYTES
-241 GTIKANAD
+241 GTIKANAE

-254 PYISL
+254 PYITLAPTS
-259 TATTLTAEQQA
+259 LTAEQQA

-318 ALDALYAAEA
+318 ALDALYSEAA
-328 TKLSYGAVVEGNRVT
+328 TKLTYGAVVEGGNVT

-349 TAKSVKLA
+349 TARSVKLA
-357 LYNASHQ
+357 LFDGQH
-364 KSGEVAMTFD
+364 KPLGERTMTLD
-374 NASGSWSYEGG
+374 EASGSWSVQGG
-385 SELIGQF
+385 SELVGKF
-392 YRYDMEVYHPLSRK
+392 YRYDIQVYHPVSRK
-406 VERYEVTDPYSLSLA
+406 LESYQVTDPYSLSLA

-430 DLDDPALKPEGWDSL
+430 DLNDPALKPEGWDSL

-468 GNDAST
+468 GNDDST
-474 DEEKRGKFV
+474 PAEHRGKFL
-483 GLTQPDSV
+483 GLTDTDTA
-491 PVNHLK
+491 PVKHLQ

-527 LGDDFSKLCQVNP
+527 ISDDFGKLCQVNP
-540 DVKTSKFGG
+540 EVQNSKFAG
-549 YCGGGQ
+549 YCSSGQ
-555 TVGDV
+555 TIEAV
-560 LADLQVGDSKDNPQV
+560 LGDLQGSDSKENPQV
-575 QELSGYLRGV
+575 QELYGYLRGV

-609 GTKRILEFREMVKA
+609 GSQRILEFREMVKA

-634 DVVYNHTNES
+634 DVVYNHTNEA

-722 LAAVKKV
+722 LAAVKQV

-757 HLGGTGIGSFSDRLR
+757 HLAGTGIGSFSDRLR

-785 SIRKTQGF
+785 TIRKTQGF
-793 GNGAFVDP
+793 GNGALVDA
-801 NEMSKVDLATALHQ
+801 NEMDGVDRATALHQ
-815 SDLVRLGMAGNLK
+815 ADLVRLGMAGNLK
-828 EFVLTDKDGM
+828 DFILTDKDGM
-838 PKKGAEIDYNG
+838 PKKGSDIDYNG
-849 QSAGYA
+849 QPAGYA
-855 QDPVEVQNYVDKHD
+855 QDPTEIQNYVDKHD

-878 YKAPASADLV
+878 YKAPQGADLV

-921 DSYDSGDWYNKVDYT
+921 DSYDSGDWYNRVDYT
-936 LGDNNFDK
+936 LADNNFDK

-951 DGDNYPLIEQVLGK
+951 DGDNYPLIEKVLGK
-965 HAKPGS
+965 HVKPSG
-971 AEMAQMVSFYQELA
+971 ADMATMVGFYQELA
-985 ELRNSSRLLRLGS
+985 ELRQSSRLLRLGS

-1012 PDQVPGLIVMTVDD
+1012 PDQEPGLIVMTVDD
-1026 GVSAGAD
+1026 GVNAGAD

-1043 MINASNQ
+1043 MINATNAP
-1050 SQSISDFRDGNDQPI
+1050 QSISDFRDGNDQPI
-1065 DLSGL
+1065 DLTSL
-1070 QLSSAHHA
+1070 QLSPAHHGGE
-1078 NNSIARDAAV
+1078 SIARDAAV
-1088 SGGTLTLGAWSA
+1088 NSGTLTLGAWSA

-1106 QSGAQGAGLPVS
+1106 QSGAQGSGLPVG
-1118 KKTDLSTLPPFGNTD
+1118 KKTDLSTVPPFGDTA

-1152 GNFMYEFTTEVSTDK
+1152 SNFMYEFTTEVSSDK

-1179 WGPVNYGS
+1179 WGPLNYGS

-1205 GETGNIGVDLAKAGS
+1205 GDTGNIGLDLAKAGS

-1240 EPVQSCKMLET
+1240 EPVQSCKVLDT

-1269 WGAQPQYQLS
+1269 WAAQPQYQLS

-1315 NGGGAVN
+1315 NGGGAVT
-1322 AETGYSFAFSK
+1322 AETGYAIGFSQP
-1333 GGSAN
+1333 GSAN

-1357 GVKAGTAVI
+1357 GTKAGTAVI
-1366 QECSVK
+1366 QECSAK

>member
-1 MTGCSTIETN
+1 
-11 YSGNYKNMDMKKT
+11 MKKT

-42 NSSDASGVNP
+42 NSTS
-52 VPPTPPTPEVT
+52 PTPEPS
-63 DGPVARLPKMDPPKE
+63 DGPVARLPNVQPPAE
-78 LLVAGE
+78 QLVAGPD
-84 NQVVIALVDTQSAAK
+84 QAVIALVDTQTSAAR
-99 GAKAPFD
+99 GVTGPFANY
-106 SHSLHLWNNDAC
+106 SLHLWNNDAC
-118 QATADSGL
+118 NATAESGL
-126 NTGWDDKSKTPA
+126 NAGWDDKANTPA
-138 TADSFGPAWVVPL
+138 AVDGFGPSWVVPL
-151 KNVEGCIN
+151 SKVEGCIN

-170 TGSDMKVSFSEHPDR
+170 TGSDMKVVFSDHPDR
-185 TVAIVAGKKDLFGSR
+185 TVAIVAGKNEIFGSR

-241 GTIKANAD
+241 GTIKANAE

-254 PYISL
+254 PYITLTPTSL
-259 TATTLTAEQQA
+259 TAELQA

-318 ALDALYAAEA
+318 ALDALYSEAA
-328 TKLSYGAVVEGNRVT
+328 TKLTYGAVVEGGNVT

-349 TAKSVKLA
+349 TARSVKLA
-357 LYNASHQ
+357 LFDEQH
-364 KSGEVAMTFD
+364 KSLGERTMTLD
-374 NASGSWSYEGG
+374 EASGSWSVQGG
-385 SELIGQF
+385 SELVGKF
-392 YRYDMEVYHPLSRK
+392 YRYDIQVYHPVSRK
-406 VERYEVTDPYSLSLA
+406 LESYQVTDPYSLSLA

-430 DLDDPALKPEGWDSL
+430 DLNDPALKPEGWDSL

-468 GNDAST
+468 GNDDST
-474 DEEKRGKFV
+474 PAEHRGKFL
-483 GLTQPDSV
+483 GLTDTDTA
-491 PVNHLK
+491 PVKHLQ

-527 LGDDFSKLCQVNP
+527 IGDDFGKLCQVNP
-540 DVKTSKFGG
+540 EVQNSKFAS
-549 YCGGGQ
+549 YCSSGQ
-555 TVGDV
+555 TIEAV
-560 LADLQVGDSKDNPQV
+560 LGDLQGSDSKENPLV
-575 QELSGYLRGV
+575 QELYGYLRGV

-609 GTKRILEFREMVKA
+609 GSQRILEFREMVKA

-634 DVVYNHTNES
+634 DVVYNHTNEA

-722 LAAVKKV
+722 LAAVKQV

-757 HLGGTGIGSFSDRLR
+757 HLAGTGIGSFSDRLR

-785 SIRKTQGF
+785 TIRKTQGF
-793 GNGAFVDP
+793 GNGALVDA
-801 NEMSKVDLATALHQ
+801 NEMDGVDRATALHQ

-828 EFVLTDKDGM
+828 DFILTDKDGM
-838 PKKGAEIDYNG
+838 PKKGADIDYNG
-849 QSAGYA
+849 QPAGYA
-855 QDPVEVQNYVDKHD
+855 QDPTEIQNYVDKHD

-878 YKAPASADLV
+878 YKAPQGADLV

-921 DSYDSGDWYNKVDYT
+921 DSYDSGDWYNRVDYT
-936 LGDNNFDK
+936 LADNNFNK

-965 HAKPGS
+965 HVKPSG
-971 AEMAQMVSFYQELA
+971 ADMATMVGFYQELA
-985 ELRNSSRLLRLGS
+985 ELRQSSRLLRLGS

-1026 GVSAGAD
+1026 GINAGAD

-1043 MINASNQ
+1043 MINATNAP
-1050 SQSISDFRDGNDQPI
+1050 QSIGDFRDGNDQPI
-1065 DLSGL
+1065 DLSGMV
-1070 QLSSAHHA
+1070 LSSKHRAVD
-1078 NNSIARDAAV
+1078 SIATGAAYNN
-1088 SGGTLTLGAWSA
+1088 GQLTLGAWSA

-1106 QSGAQGAGLPVS
+1106 QSGAQGAGLPIS
-1118 KKTDLSTLPPFGNTD
+1118 KKTDLSTLPPFGTSGIFIR
-1133 VYLKG
+1133 G
-1138 FLNEWGNTNQMTFS
+1138 FLGQWDPVNQMAFS
-1152 GNFMYEFTTEVSTDK
+1152 GNYMYELTTPVAEGQ
-1167 LGTTNVKIADAS
+1167 LGETTLKIADAN
-1179 WGPVNYGS
+1179 WGSINYGKCAPS
-1187 CNAGDKLVVG
+1187 DVLTIA

-1205 GETGNIGVDLAKAGS
+1205 GDNVGMTLSKAGN
-1220 YKFVFTAMNKDK
+1220 YKFVFTAMNKEK
-1232 PTLSVSFT
+1232 PTLSVS
-1240 EPVQSCKMLET
+1240 
-1251 VAGNPLG
+1251 VADATP
-1258 YNLFV
+1258 
-1263 KGELSG
+1263 
-1269 WGAQPQYQLS
+1269 
-1279 YKGMDGDLAIYQAAF
+1279 
-1294 NYTGSTEFKVAN
+1294 
-1306 EDWSKEYLL
+1306 
-1315 NGGGAVN
+1315 
-1322 AETGYSFAFSK
+1322 
-1333 GGSAN
+1333 
-1338 NSITLPQGLW
+1338 
-1348 SVLVKVDPA
+1348 
-1357 GVKAGTAVI
+1357 
-1366 QECSVK
+1366 

>member
-1 MTGCSTIETN
+1 MTGYSDIETN
-11 YSGNYKNMDMKKT
+11 YSGNYKKMDMKKT

-42 NSSDASGVNP
+42 NSSSP
-52 VPPTPPTPEVT
+52 STPEPT
-63 DGPVARLPKMDPPKE
+63 DGPVARLPDVQPPAE
-78 LLVAGE
+78 QLVAGPD
-84 NQVVIALVDTQSAAK
+84 QAVIALVDTQASAAR
-99 GAKAPFD
+99 GIEGPFAN
-106 SHSLHLWNNDAC
+106 HSLHLWNNDAC
-118 QATADSGL
+118 NATAESGL
-126 NTGWDDKSKTPA
+126 NAGWDDKANTP
-138 TADSFGPAWVVPL
+138 TAVDSFGPSWVVPL
-151 KNVEGCIN
+151 AKLEGCIN

-170 TGSDMKVSFSEHPDR
+170 TGADMKVVFSDHPDR
-185 TVAIVAGKKDLFGSR
+185 TVAIVAGKSEVFDSR
-200 AEAFT
+200 ADAFT

-229 DKPHVRLYYTDS
+229 DKPHVRLYYTES
-241 GTIKANAD
+241 GTIKANAE

-254 PYISL
+254 PYLSL
-259 TATTLTAEQQA
+259 TATSLTAEQQA
-270 KYPHLKDAAAFALPA
+270 KYPHLKDAAAFALPS

-318 ALDALYAAEA
+318 ALDALYAEEA
-328 TKLSYGAVVEGNRVT
+328 TKLAYGAIVEGGNVT

-357 LYNASHQ
+357 LFDEQHKAL
-364 KSGEVAMTFD
+364 GERTMTQD
-374 NASGSWSYEGG
+374 EASGSWSVQGG
-385 SELIGQF
+385 QELVGKF
-392 YRYDMEVYHPLSRK
+392 YRYDIEVYHPLSRK
-406 VERYEVTDPYSLSLA
+406 LESYQVTDPYSLSLA

-468 GNDAST
+468 GNDEST
-474 DEEKRGKFV
+474 KPEHRGKFL
-483 GLTQPDSV
+483 GLTDSDSV
-491 PVNHLK
+491 PVKHLQS
-497 ALAKSGVSHLHLLPV
+497 LARSGVSHLHLLPV

-527 LGDDFSKLCQVNP
+527 LQDDFSKLCQVNAE
-540 DVKTSKFGG
+540 VKDSKFGG

-555 TVGDV
+555 TIEAV
-560 LADLQVGDSKDNPQV
+560 LADLQGADSKENPQV

-595 HYTTPEGSYATNAE
+595 HYTAPEGSYATDAE
-609 GTKRILEFREMVKA
+609 GSQRILEFREMVKA

-634 DVVYNHTNES
+634 DVVYNHTNEA

-722 LAAVKKV
+722 LAAVKQV

-757 HLGGTGIGSFSDRLR
+757 HLAGTGIGSFSDRLR

-785 SIRKTQGF
+785 TIRKTQGF
-793 GNGAFVDP
+793 GNGALVDA
-801 NEMSKVDLATALHQ
+801 NEMDGVELATALHQ

-838 PKKGAEIDYNG
+838 PKKGSDIDYNG
-849 QSAGYA
+849 QPAGYA
-855 QDPVEVQNYVDKHD
+855 QDPTEIQNYVDKHD

-878 YKAPASADLV
+878 YKAPEGADLV

-921 DSYDSGDWYNKVDYT
+921 DSYDSGDWYNRVDYT
-936 LGDNNFDK
+936 LADNNFDK

-965 HAKPGS
+965 HVKPSG
-971 AEMAQMVSFYQELA
+971 ADMATMVGFYQELA
-985 ELRNSSRLLRLGS
+985 ELRQSSRLLRLGS

-1026 GVSAGAD
+1026 GVNVGAD
-1033 LDPAIDGLVV
+1033 LDPAIEGLVV
-1043 MINASNQ
+1043 MINATNQ
-1050 SQSISDFRDGNDQPI
+1050 PQSIGDFRDGKDQPI
-1065 DLSGL
+1065 DLSTL
-1070 QLSSAHHA
+1070 QLSPAHHA
-1078 NNSIARDAAV
+1078 GSSIADGALA
-1088 SGGTLTLGAWSA
+1088 SGGQLTLGAWSA

-1106 QSGAQGAGLPVS
+1106 QAGAQGAGLPVS
-1118 KKTDLSTLPPFGNTD
+1118 KKIDLSTVPPFGDTD
-1133 VYLKG
+1133 VFVRG
-1138 FLNEWGNTNQMTFS
+1138 FLNEWDPVNKMIFG
-1152 GNFMYEFTTEVSTDK
+1152 GNFTYEFTTEVTTDQ
-1167 LGTTNVKIADAS
+1167 LGTTQVKIAGSD
-1179 WGPVNYGS
+1179 WDGPINYGKCS
-1187 CNAGDKLVVG
+1187 DTDQLATGQVSVLCANGGDLPFNAD
-1197 TPLTLCKG
+1197 
-1205 GETGNIGVDLAKAGS
+1205 KAGS

-1240 EPVQSCKMLET
+1240 EPVQSCKVLDT

-1269 WGAQPQYQLS
+1269 WAAQPQYQLS

-1294 NYTGSTEFKVAN
+1294 NYMGTSEFKVAN

-1315 NGGGAVN
+1315 NGGGAVT
-1322 AETGYSFAFSK
+1322 AETGYSLGFSQA
-1333 GGSAN
+1333 GSAN

-1357 GVKAGTAVI
+1357 GTKAGTAVI
-1366 QECSVK
+1366 QECSAK

>member
-1 MTGCSTIETN
+1 
-11 YSGNYKNMDMKKT
+11 MDMKKT

-42 NSSDASGVNP
+42 NSSSP
-52 VPPTPPTPEVT
+52 STPDPT
-63 DGPVARLPKMDPPKE
+63 DGPVARLPNVQPPAE
-78 LLVAGE
+78 QLVAGPD
-84 NQVVIALVDTQSAAK
+84 QAVIALVDTQTSAAR
-99 GAKAPFD
+99 GVTGPFANY
-106 SHSLHLWNNDAC
+106 SLHLWNNDAC
-118 QATADSGL
+118 SATAESGL
-126 NTGWDDKSKTPA
+126 NASWDDKVNTPA
-138 TADSFGPAWVVPL
+138 AADGFGPSWVVPL
-151 KNVEGCIN
+151 SKLEGCIN

-170 TGSDMKVSFSEHPDR
+170 TGSDMKVVFSDHPDR
-185 TVAIVAGKKDLFGSR
+185 TVAIVAGKNEIFGSR

-216 LIDGNTLIWQGGK
+216 LIDGNTLIWKGGK
-229 DKPHVRLYYTDS
+229 DKPHVRLYYTES
-241 GTIKANAD
+241 GTIKANAE

-254 PYISL
+254 PYITL
-259 TATTLTAEQQA
+259 TPTSLTAEQQA

-318 ALDALYAAEA
+318 ALDALYSEAA
-328 TKLSYGAVVEGNRVT
+328 TKLTYGAVVEGGNVT

-349 TAKSVKLA
+349 TARSVKLA
-357 LYNASHQ
+357 LFDEQH
-364 KSGEVAMTFD
+364 KPLGERTMTLD
-374 NASGSWSYEGG
+374 EASGSWSVQGG
-385 SELIGQF
+385 SELVGKF
-392 YRYDMEVYHPLSRK
+392 YRYDIQVYHPVSRK
-406 VERYEVTDPYSLSLA
+406 LESYQVTDPYSLSLA

-430 DLDDPALKPEGWDSL
+430 DLNDPALKPEGWDSL

-468 GNDAST
+468 GNDDST
-474 DEEKRGKFV
+474 PAEHRGKFL
-483 GLTQPDSV
+483 GLTDTDTA
-491 PVNHLK
+491 PVKHLQ

-527 LGDDFSKLCQVNP
+527 ISDDFGKLCQVNP
-540 DVKTSKFGG
+540 EVQNSKFAG
-549 YCGGGQ
+549 YCSSGQ
-555 TVGDV
+555 TIEAV
-560 LADLQVGDSKDNPQV
+560 LGDLQGGDSKENPQV
-575 QELSGYLRGV
+575 QELYGYLRGV

-609 GTKRILEFREMVKA
+609 GSQRILEFREMVKA

-634 DVVYNHTNES
+634 DVVYNHTNEA

-757 HLGGTGIGSFSDRLR
+757 HLAGTGIGSFSDRLR

-785 SIRKTQGF
+785 TIRKTQGF
-793 GNGAFVDP
+793 GNGALVDA
-801 NEMSKVDLATALHQ
+801 NEMDGVDRATALHQ
-815 SDLVRLGMAGNLK
+815 ADLVRLGMAGNLK
-828 EFVLTDKDGM
+828 DFILTDKDGM
-838 PKKGAEIDYNG
+838 PKKGSDIDYNG
-849 QSAGYA
+849 QPAGYA
-855 QDPVEVQNYVDKHD
+855 QDPTEIQNYVDKHD

-878 YKAPASADLV
+878 YKAPQGADLV

-921 DSYDSGDWYNKVDYT
+921 DSYDSGDWYNRVDYT
-936 LGDNNFDK
+936 LADNNFDK

-951 DGDNYPLIEQVLGK
+951 DGDNYPLIEKVLGK
-965 HAKPGS
+965 HVKPSG
-971 AEMAQMVSFYQELA
+971 ADMATMVGFYQELA
-985 ELRNSSRLLRLGS
+985 ELRQSSRLLRLGS

-1012 PDQVPGLIVMTVDD
+1012 PDQEPGLIVMTVDD
-1026 GVSAGAD
+1026 GINAGAD

-1043 MINASNQ
+1043 MINATNAP
-1050 SQSISDFRDGNDQPI
+1050 QSISDFRDGNDQPI
-1065 DLSGL
+1065 DLTSL
-1070 QLSSAHHA
+1070 QLSPAHHGGE
-1078 NNSIARDAAV
+1078 SIARDAAV
-1088 SGGTLTLGAWSA
+1088 NGGTLTLGAWSA

-1106 QSGAQGAGLPVS
+1106 QSGAQGTGLPVG
-1118 KKTDLSTLPPFGNTD
+1118 KKTDLSTVPPFGDTA

-1152 GNFMYEFTTEVSTDK
+1152 SNFMYEFTTEVSSDK

-1179 WGPVNYGS
+1179 WGPLNYGS

-1205 GETGNIGVDLAKAGS
+1205 GDTGNIGLDLAKAGS

-1240 EPVQSCKMLET
+1240 EPVQSCKVLDT

-1269 WGAQPQYQLS
+1269 WAAQPQYQLS

-1315 NGGGAVN
+1315 NGGGAVT
-1322 AETGYSFAFSK
+1322 AETGYAIGFSQP
-1333 GGSAN
+1333 GSAN

-1357 GVKAGTAVI
+1357 GTKAGTAVI

>member
-1 MTGCSTIETN
+1 MTGYSDIETN
-11 YSGNYKNMDMKKT
+11 YSGNYKKMDMKKT

-42 NSSDASGVNP
+42 NSSSP
-52 VPPTPPTPEVT
+52 STPDPT
-63 DGPVARLPKMDPPKE
+63 DGPVARLPNVQPPAE
-78 LLVAGE
+78 QLVAGPD
-84 NQVVIALVDTQSAAK
+84 QAVIALVDTQTSAAR
-99 GAKAPFD
+99 GVTGPFANY
-106 SHSLHLWNNDAC
+106 SLHLWNNDAC
-118 QATADSGL
+118 SATAESGL
-126 NTGWDDKSKTPA
+126 NASWDDKVNTPA
-138 TADSFGPAWVVPL
+138 AADGFGPSWVVPL
-151 KNVEGCIN
+151 SKLEGCIN

-170 TGSDMKVSFSEHPDR
+170 TGSDMKVVFSDHPDR
-185 TVAIVAGKKDLFGSR
+185 TVAIVAGKNEIFGSR

-229 DKPHVRLYYTDS
+229 DKPHVRLYYTES
-241 GTIKANAD
+241 GTIKANAE

-254 PYISL
+254 PYITL
-259 TATTLTAEQQA
+259 TPTSLTAEQQA
-270 KYPHLKDAAAFALPA
+270 KYPHLKDAAAFSLLA

-318 ALDALYAAEA
+318 ALDALYSEAA
-328 TKLSYGAVVEGNRVT
+328 TKLTYGAVVEGGNVT

-349 TAKSVKLA
+349 TARSVKLA
-357 LYNASHQ
+357 LFDEQH
-364 KSGEVAMTFD
+364 KPLGERTMTLD
-374 NASGSWSYEGG
+374 EASGSWSVQGG
-385 SELIGQF
+385 SELVGKF
-392 YRYDMEVYHPLSRK
+392 YRYDIQVYHPVSRK
-406 VERYEVTDPYSLSLA
+406 LESYQVTDPYSLSLA

-430 DLDDPALKPEGWDSL
+430 DLNDPALKPEGWDSL
-445 KAPHSQQNPADITIY
+445 KAPHNQQNPADITIY

-468 GNDAST
+468 GNDDST
-474 DEEKRGKFV
+474 PAEHRGKFL
-483 GLTQPDSV
+483 GLTDTDTA
-491 PVNHLK
+491 PVKHLQ

-527 LGDDFSKLCQVNP
+527 ISDDFGKLCQVNP
-540 DVKTSKFGG
+540 EVQNSKFAG
-549 YCGGGQ
+549 YCSSGQ
-555 TVGDV
+555 TIEAV
-560 LADLQVGDSKDNPQV
+560 LGDLQGGDSKENPQV
-575 QELSGYLRGV
+575 QELYGYLRGV

-609 GTKRILEFREMVKA
+609 GSQRILEFREMVKA

-634 DVVYNHTNES
+634 DVVYNHTNEA

-722 LAAVKKV
+722 LAAVKQV

-757 HLGGTGIGSFSDRLR
+757 HLAGTGIGSFSDRLR

-785 SIRKTQGF
+785 TIRKTQGF
-793 GNGAFVDP
+793 GNGALVDA
-801 NEMSKVDLATALHQ
+801 NEMDGVDRATALHQ
-815 SDLVRLGMAGNLK
+815 ADLVRLGMAGNLK
-828 EFVLTDKDGM
+828 DFILTDKDGM
-838 PKKGAEIDYNG
+838 PKKGSDIDYNG
-849 QSAGYA
+849 QPAGYA
-855 QDPVEVQNYVDKHD
+855 QDPTEIQNYVDKHD

-878 YKAPASADLV
+878 YKAPQGADLV

-921 DSYDSGDWYNKVDYT
+921 DSYDSGDWYNRVDYT
-936 LGDNNFDK
+936 LADNNFDK

-951 DGDNYPLIEQVLGK
+951 DGDNYPLIEKVLGK
-965 HAKPGS
+965 HVKPSG
-971 AEMAQMVSFYQELA
+971 ADMATMVGFYQELA
-985 ELRNSSRLLRLGS
+985 ELRQSSRLLRLGS

-1012 PDQVPGLIVMTVDD
+1012 PDQEPGLIVMTVDD
-1026 GVSAGAD
+1026 GINAGAD

-1043 MINASNQ
+1043 MINATNAP
-1050 SQSISDFRDGNDQPI
+1050 QSISDFRDGNDQPI
-1065 DLSGL
+1065 DLTSL
-1070 QLSSAHHA
+1070 QLSPAHHGGE
-1078 NNSIARDAAV
+1078 SIARDAAV
-1088 SGGTLTLGAWSA
+1088 NGGTLTLGAWSA

-1106 QSGAQGAGLPVS
+1106 QSGAQGTGLPVG
-1118 KKTDLSTLPPFGNTD
+1118 KKTDLSTVPPFGDTA

-1152 GNFMYEFTTEVSTDK
+1152 SNFMYEFTTEVSSDK

-1179 WGPVNYGS
+1179 WGPLNYGS

-1205 GETGNIGVDLAKAGS
+1205 GDTGNIGLDLAKAGS

-1240 EPVQSCKMLET
+1240 EPVQSCKVLDT

-1269 WGAQPQYQLS
+1269 WAAQPQYQLS

-1315 NGGGAVN
+1315 NGGGAVT
-1322 AETGYSFAFSK
+1322 AETGYAIGFSQP
-1333 GGSAN
+1333 GSAN

-1357 GVKAGTAVI
+1357 GTKAGTAVI

>member
-1 MTGCSTIETN
+1 MTGYSDIETN
-11 YSGNYKNMDMKKT
+11 YSGNYKKMDMKKT

-42 NSSDASGVNP
+42 NSSSP
-52 VPPTPPTPEVT
+52 STPDPT
-63 DGPVARLPKMDPPKE
+63 DGPVARLPNVQPPAE
-78 LLVAGE
+78 QLVAGPD
-84 NQVVIALVDTQSAAK
+84 QAVIALVDTQTSAAR
-99 GAKAPFD
+99 GVTGPFANY
-106 SHSLHLWNNDAC
+106 SLHLWNNDAC
-118 QATADSGL
+118 SATAESGL
-126 NTGWDDKSKTPA
+126 NAGWDDKVNTPA
-138 TADSFGPAWVVPL
+138 AADGFGPSWVVPL
-151 KNVEGCIN
+151 SKLEGCIN

-170 TGSDMKVSFSEHPDR
+170 TGSDMKVVFSDHPDR
-185 TVAIVAGKKDLFGSR
+185 TVAIVAGKNEIFGSR

-229 DKPHVRLYYTDS
+229 DKPHVRLYYTES
-241 GTIKANAD
+241 GTIKANAE

-254 PYISL
+254 PYITL
-259 TATTLTAEQQA
+259 TPTSLTAEQQA

-318 ALDALYAAEA
+318 ALDALYSEAA
-328 TKLSYGAVVEGNRVT
+328 TKLTYGAVVEGGNVT

-357 LYNASHQ
+357 LFDGQH
-364 KSGEVAMTFD
+364 KPLGERTMILD
-374 NASGSWSYEGG
+374 EASGSWSVQGG
-385 SELIGQF
+385 SELVGKF
-392 YRYDMEVYHPLSRK
+392 YRYDIQVYHPVSRK
-406 VERYEVTDPYSLSLA
+406 LESYQVTDPYSLSLA

-430 DLDDPALKPEGWDSL
+430 DLNDPALKPEGWDSL

-468 GNDAST
+468 GNDDST
-474 DEEKRGKFV
+474 PAEHRGKFL
-483 GLTQPDSV
+483 GLTDTDTA
-491 PVNHLK
+491 PVKHLQ

-527 LGDDFSKLCQVNP
+527 ISDDFGKLCQVNP
-540 DVKTSKFGG
+540 EVQNSKFAG
-549 YCGGGQ
+549 YCSSGQ
-555 TVGDV
+555 TIEAV
-560 LADLQVGDSKDNPQV
+560 LGDLQGSDSKENPQV
-575 QELSGYLRGV
+575 QELYGYLRGV

-609 GTKRILEFREMVKA
+609 GSQRILEFREMVKA

-634 DVVYNHTNES
+634 DVVYNHTNEA

-713 HPKDQMVQA
+713 HPKDQIVQA
-722 LAAVKKV
+722 LAAVKQV

-757 HLGGTGIGSFSDRLR
+757 HLAGTGIGSFSDRLR

-785 SIRKTQGF
+785 TIRKTQGF
-793 GNGAFVDP
+793 GNGALVDA
-801 NEMSKVDLATALHQ
+801 NEMDGVDRATALHQ
-815 SDLVRLGMAGNLK
+815 ADLVRLGMAGNLK
-828 EFVLTDKDGM
+828 DFILTDKDGM
-838 PKKGAEIDYNG
+838 PKKGSDIDYNG
-849 QSAGYA
+849 QPAGYA
-855 QDPVEVQNYVDKHD
+855 QDPTEIQNYVDKHD

-878 YKAPASADLV
+878 YKAPQGADLV

-921 DSYDSGDWYNKVDYT
+921 DSYDSGDWYNRVDYT
-936 LGDNNFDK
+936 LADNNFDK

-951 DGDNYPLIEQVLGK
+951 DGDNYPLIEKVLDK
-965 HAKPGS
+965 HVKPSG
-971 AEMAQMVSFYQELA
+971 ADMATMVGFYQELA
-985 ELRNSSRLLRLGS
+985 ELRQSSRLLRLGS

-1012 PDQVPGLIVMTVDD
+1012 PDQEPGLIVMTVDD
-1026 GVSAGAD
+1026 GINAGAD

-1043 MINASNQ
+1043 MINATNAP
-1050 SQSISDFRDGNDQPI
+1050 QSISDFRDGNDQPI
-1065 DLSGL
+1065 DLSGMV
-1070 QLSSAHHA
+1070 LSDKHRAVD
-1078 NNSIARDAAV
+1078 SIATGAAYNN
-1088 SGGTLTLGAWSA
+1088 GQLTLGAWSA

-1106 QSGAQGAGLPVS
+1106 QSGAQGAGLPIS
-1118 KKTDLSTLPPFGNTD
+1118 KKTDLSTLPPFGTTGIFIR
-1133 VYLKG
+1133 G
-1138 FLNEWGNTNQMTFS
+1138 FLGQWDPVNQMAFS
-1152 GNFMYEFTTEVSTDK
+1152 GNYMYELTTPVAEGQ
-1167 LGTTNVKIADAS
+1167 LGETTLKIADAN
-1179 WGPVNYGS
+1179 WGSINYGKCAPS
-1187 CNAGDKLVVG
+1187 DVLTIA

-1205 GETGNIGVDLAKAGS
+1205 GDNVGMTLSKAGN
-1220 YKFVFTAMNKDK
+1220 YKFVFTAMNKEK
-1232 PTLSVSFT
+1232 PTLSVS
-1240 EPVQSCKMLET
+1240 
-1251 VAGNPLG
+1251 VADATP
-1258 YNLFV
+1258 
-1263 KGELSG
+1263 
-1269 WGAQPQYQLS
+1269 
-1279 YKGMDGDLAIYQAAF
+1279 
-1294 NYTGSTEFKVAN
+1294 
-1306 EDWSKEYLL
+1306 
-1315 NGGGAVN
+1315 
-1322 AETGYSFAFSK
+1322 
-1333 GGSAN
+1333 
-1338 NSITLPQGLW
+1338 
-1348 SVLVKVDPA
+1348 
-1357 GVKAGTAVI
+1357 
-1366 QECSVK
+1366 

>member
-1 MTGCSTIETN
+1 
-11 YSGNYKNMDMKKT
+11 MDMKKT

-42 NSSDASGVNP
+42 NSTS
-52 VPPTPPTPEVT
+52 PTPEPS
-63 DGPVARLPKMDPPKE
+63 DGPVARLPNVQPPAE
-78 LLVAGE
+78 QLVAGPDKA
-84 NQVVIALVDTQSAAK
+84 VIALVDTQTSAAR
-99 GAKAPFD
+99 GVTGPFANY
-106 SHSLHLWNNDAC
+106 SLHLWNNDVC
-118 QATADSGL
+118 NATAESGL
-126 NTGWDDKSKTPA
+126 NAGWDDRANTPA
-138 TADSFGPAWVVPL
+138 AVDGFGPSWVVPL
-151 KNVEGCIN
+151 SKVEGCIN

-170 TGSDMKVSFSEHPDR
+170 TGSDMKVVFSDHPDR
-185 TVAIVAGKKDLFGSR
+185 TVAIVAGKNEIFGSR

-241 GTIKANAD
+241 GTIKANAE

-254 PYISL
+254 PYITL
-259 TATTLTAEQQA
+259 TPTSLTAEQQA

-318 ALDALYAAEA
+318 ALDALYSEAA
-328 TKLSYGAVVEGNRVT
+328 TKLSYGAVVEGGNVT

-349 TAKSVKLA
+349 TARSVKLA
-357 LYNASHQ
+357 LFDEQH
-364 KSGEVAMTFD
+364 KSLGERTMTLD
-374 NASGSWSYEGG
+374 EASGSWSVQGG
-385 SELIGQF
+385 SELVGKF
-392 YRYDMEVYHPLSRK
+392 YRYDIQVYHPVSRK
-406 VERYEVTDPYSLSLA
+406 LESYQVTDPYSLSLA

-430 DLDDPALKPEGWDSL
+430 DLNDPALKPEGWDSL

-468 GNDAST
+468 GNDDST
-474 DEEKRGKFV
+474 PAEHRGKFL
-483 GLTQPDSV
+483 GLTDTDTA
-491 PVNHLK
+491 PVKHLQ

-527 LGDDFSKLCQVNP
+527 ISDDFGKLCQVNP
-540 DVKTSKFGG
+540 EVQNSKFAG
-549 YCGGGQ
+549 YCSSGQ
-555 TVGDV
+555 TIEAV
-560 LADLQVGDSKDNPQV
+560 LGDLQGGDSKENPQV
-575 QELSGYLRGV
+575 QELYGYLRGV

-609 GTKRILEFREMVKA
+609 GSQRILEFREMVKA

-634 DVVYNHTNES
+634 DVVYNHTNEA

-757 HLGGTGIGSFSDRLR
+757 HLAGTGIGSFSDRLR

-785 SIRKTQGF
+785 TIRKTQGF
-793 GNGAFVDP
+793 GNGALVDA
-801 NEMSKVDLATALHQ
+801 NEMDGVDRATALHQ

-828 EFVLTDKDGM
+828 EFILTDKDGM
-838 PKKGAEIDYNG
+838 PKKGADIDYNG
-849 QSAGYA
+849 QPAGYA
-855 QDPVEVQNYVDKHD
+855 QDPTEIQNYVDKHD

-878 YKAPASADLV
+878 YKAPQGADLV

-921 DSYDSGDWYNKVDYT
+921 DSYDSGDWYNRVDYT
-936 LGDNNFDK
+936 LADNNFDK

-965 HAKPGS
+965 HVKPSG
-971 AEMAQMVSFYQELA
+971 ADMATMVGFYQELA
-985 ELRNSSRLLRLGS
+985 ELRQSSRLLRLGS

-1026 GVSAGAD
+1026 GINAGAD

-1043 MINASNQ
+1043 MINATNAP
-1050 SQSISDFRDGNDQPI
+1050 QSISDFRDGNDQPI
-1065 DLSGL
+1065 DLTSL
-1070 QLSSAHHA
+1070 QLSPAHHGGE
-1078 NNSIARDAAV
+1078 SIARDAV
-1088 SGGTLTLGAWSA
+1088 VNGGTLTLGAWSA

-1106 QSGAQGAGLPVS
+1106 QSGAQGSGLPVG
-1118 KKTDLSTLPPFGNTD
+1118 KKTDLSTVPPFGDTA

-1138 FLNEWGNTNQMTFS
+1138 FLDEWGNTNQMTFTS
-1152 GNFMYEFTTEVSTDK
+1152 NFMYEFTTEVSSDK

-1179 WGPVNYGS
+1179 WGPLNYGS

-1205 GETGNIGVDLAKAGS
+1205 GDTGNIGLDLAKAGS

-1240 EPVQSCKMLET
+1240 EPVQSCKVLDT

-1269 WGAQPQYQLS
+1269 WAAQPQYQLS

-1315 NGGGAVN
+1315 NGGGALK
-1322 AETGYSFAFSK
+1322 AETGYPFAFSQA
-1333 GGSAN
+1333 GSAN

-1357 GVKAGTAVI
+1357 GAKAGTAVI
-1366 QECSVK
+1366 QECSAK

>member
-1 MTGCSTIETN
+1 MTGYSDIETN
-11 YSGNYKNMDMKKT
+11 YSGNYKKMDMKKT

-42 NSSDASGVNP
+42 NSSSP
-52 VPPTPPTPEVT
+52 STPDPT
-63 DGPVARLPKMDPPKE
+63 DGPVARLPNVQPPAE
-78 LLVAGE
+78 QLVAGPD
-84 NQVVIALVDTQSAAK
+84 QAVIALVDTQTSAAR
-99 GAKAPFD
+99 GVTGPFANY
-106 SHSLHLWNNDAC
+106 SLHLWNNDAC
-118 QATADSGL
+118 SATAESGL
-126 NTGWDDKSKTPA
+126 NAGWDDKVNTPA
-138 TADSFGPAWVVPL
+138 AADGFGPSWVVPL
-151 KNVEGCIN
+151 SKLEGCIN

-170 TGSDMKVSFSEHPDR
+170 TGADMKVIFSDHPDR
-185 TVAIVAGKKDLFGSR
+185 TVAIVAGKNEIFGSR

-229 DKPHVRLYYTDS
+229 DKPHVRLYYTES
-241 GTIKANAD
+241 GTIKANAE

-254 PYISL
+254 PYITLAPTS
-259 TATTLTAEQQA
+259 LTAEQQA

-318 ALDALYAAEA
+318 ALDALYSEAA
-328 TKLSYGAVVEGNRVT
+328 TKLTYGAVVEGGNVT

-349 TAKSVKLA
+349 TARSVKLA
-357 LYNASHQ
+357 LFDGQH
-364 KSGEVAMTFD
+364 KPLGERTMTLD
-374 NASGSWSYEGG
+374 EASGSWSVQGG
-385 SELIGQF
+385 SELVGKF
-392 YRYDMEVYHPLSRK
+392 YRYDIQVYHPVSRK
-406 VERYEVTDPYSLSLA
+406 LESYQVTDPYSLSLA

-430 DLDDPALKPEGWDSL
+430 DLNDPDLKPEGWDSL

-468 GNDAST
+468 GNDDST
-474 DEEKRGKFV
+474 PVEHRGKFL
-483 GLTQPDSV
+483 GLTDTDTA
-491 PVNHLK
+491 PVKHLQ

-527 LGDDFSKLCQVNP
+527 ISDDFGKLCQVNP
-540 DVKTSKFGG
+540 EVQNSKFAG
-549 YCGGGQ
+549 YCSSGQ
-555 TVGDV
+555 TIEAV
-560 LADLQVGDSKDNPQV
+560 LGDLQGSDSKENPQV
-575 QELSGYLRGV
+575 QELYGYLRGV

-609 GTKRILEFREMVKA
+609 GSQRILEFREMVKA

-634 DVVYNHTNES
+634 DVVYNHTNEA

-722 LAAVKKV
+722 LAAVKQV

-757 HLGGTGIGSFSDRLR
+757 HLAGTGIGSFSDRLR

-785 SIRKTQGF
+785 TIRKTQGF
-793 GNGAFVDP
+793 GNGALVDA
-801 NEMSKVDLATALHQ
+801 NEMDGVDRATALHQ
-815 SDLVRLGMAGNLK
+815 ADLVRLGMAGNLK
-828 EFVLTDKDGM
+828 DFILTDKDGM
-838 PKKGAEIDYNG
+838 PKKGSDIDYNG
-849 QSAGYA
+849 QPAGYA
-855 QDPVEVQNYVDKHD
+855 QDPTEIQNYVDKHD

-878 YKAPASADLV
+878 YKAPQGADLV

-921 DSYDSGDWYNKVDYT
+921 DSYDSGDWYNRVDYT
-936 LGDNNFDK
+936 LADNNFDK

-951 DGDNYPLIEQVLGK
+951 DGDNYPLIEKVLGK
-965 HAKPGS
+965 HVKPSG
-971 AEMAQMVSFYQELA
+971 ADMATMVGFYQELA
-985 ELRNSSRLLRLGS
+985 ELRQSSRLLRLGS

-1012 PDQVPGLIVMTVDD
+1012 PDQEPGLIVMTVDD
-1026 GVSAGAD
+1026 GINAGAD

-1043 MINASNQ
+1043 MINATNAP
-1050 SQSISDFRDGNDQPI
+1050 QSISDFRDGNDQPI
-1065 DLSGL
+1065 DLTSL
-1070 QLSSAHHA
+1070 QLSPAHHGGE
-1078 NNSIARDAAV
+1078 SIARDAAV
-1088 SGGTLTLGAWSA
+1088 NGGTLTLGAWSA

-1106 QSGAQGAGLPVS
+1106 QSGAQGSGLPVG
-1118 KKTDLSTLPPFGNTD
+1118 KKTDLSTVPPFGDTA

-1152 GNFMYEFTTEVSTDK
+1152 SNFMYEFTTEVSSDK

-1179 WGPVNYGS
+1179 WGPLNYGS

-1205 GETGNIGVDLAKAGS
+1205 GDTGNIGLDLAKAGS

-1240 EPVQSCKMLET
+1240 EPVQSCKVLDT

-1269 WGAQPQYQLS
+1269 WAAQPQYQLS

-1315 NGGGAVN
+1315 NGGGAVT
-1322 AETGYSFAFSK
+1322 AETGYAIGFSQP
-1333 GGSAN
+1333 GSAN

-1357 GVKAGTAVI
+1357 GTKAGTAVI
-1366 QECSVK
+1366 QECSAK

>member
-1 MTGCSTIETN
+1 
-11 YSGNYKNMDMKKT
+11 MDMKKT

-42 NSSDASGVNP
+42 NSSSP
-52 VPPTPPTPEVT
+52 STPDPT
-63 DGPVARLPKMDPPKE
+63 DGPVARLPNVQPPAE
-78 LLVAGE
+78 QLVAGPD
-84 NQVVIALVDTQSAAK
+84 QAVIALVDTQTSAAR
-99 GAKAPFD
+99 GVTGPFANY
-106 SHSLHLWNNDAC
+106 SLHLWNNDAC
-118 QATADSGL
+118 SATAESGL
-126 NTGWDDKSKTPA
+126 NAGWDDKVNTPA
-138 TADSFGPAWVVPL
+138 AADGFGPSWVVPL
-151 KNVEGCIN
+151 SKLEGCIN

-170 TGSDMKVSFSEHPDR
+170 TGSDMKVVFSDHPDR
-185 TVAIVAGKKDLFGSR
+185 TVAIVAGKNEIFGSR

-229 DKPHVRLYYTDS
+229 DKPHVRLYYTES
-241 GTIKANAD
+241 GTIKANAE

-254 PYISL
+254 PYITLAPTS
-259 TATTLTAEQQA
+259 LTAEQQA

-318 ALDALYAAEA
+318 ALDALYSEAA
-328 TKLSYGAVVEGNRVT
+328 TKLTYGAVVEGGNVT

-357 LYNASHQ
+357 LFDGQH
-364 KSGEVAMTFD
+364 KPLGERTMTLD
-374 NASGSWSYEGG
+374 EASGSWSVQGG
-385 SELIGQF
+385 SELVGKF
-392 YRYDMEVYHPLSRK
+392 YRYDIQVYHPVSRK
-406 VERYEVTDPYSLSLA
+406 LESYQVTDPYSLSLA

-430 DLDDPALKPEGWDSL
+430 DLNDPALKPEGWDSL

-468 GNDAST
+468 GNDDST
-474 DEEKRGKFV
+474 PAEHRGKFL
-483 GLTQPDSV
+483 GLTDTDTA
-491 PVNHLK
+491 PVKHLQ

-527 LGDDFSKLCQVNP
+527 ISDDFGKLCQVNP
-540 DVKTSKFGG
+540 EVQNSKFAG
-549 YCGGGQ
+549 YCSSGQ
-555 TVGDV
+555 TIEAV
-560 LADLQVGDSKDNPQV
+560 LGDLQGSDSKENPQV
-575 QELSGYLRGV
+575 QELYGYLRGV

-609 GTKRILEFREMVKA
+609 GSQRILEFREMVKA

-634 DVVYNHTNES
+634 DVVYNHTNEA

-757 HLGGTGIGSFSDRLR
+757 HLAGTGIGSFSDRLR

-785 SIRKTQGF
+785 TIRKTQGF
-793 GNGAFVDP
+793 GNGALVDA
-801 NEMSKVDLATALHQ
+801 NEMDGVDRATALHQ
-815 SDLVRLGMAGNLK
+815 ADLVRLGMAGNLK
-828 EFVLTDKDGM
+828 DFILTDKDGM
-838 PKKGAEIDYNG
+838 PKKGSDIDYNG
-849 QSAGYA
+849 QPAGYA
-855 QDPVEVQNYVDKHD
+855 QDPTEIQNYVDKHD

-878 YKAPASADLV
+878 YKAPQGADLV

-921 DSYDSGDWYNKVDYT
+921 DSYDSGDWYNRVDYT
-936 LGDNNFDK
+936 LADNNFDK

-951 DGDNYPLIEQVLGK
+951 DGDNYPLIEKVLGK
-965 HAKPGS
+965 HVKPSG
-971 AEMAQMVSFYQELA
+971 ADMATMMGFYQELA
-985 ELRNSSRLLRLGS
+985 ELRQSSRLLRLGS

-1012 PDQVPGLIVMTVDD
+1012 PDQEAGLIVMTVDD
-1026 GVSAGAD
+1026 GVNAGAD

-1043 MINASNQ
+1043 MINATNA

-1065 DLSGL
+1065 DLTSL
-1070 QLSSAHHA
+1070 QLSPAHHGGE
-1078 NNSIARDAAV
+1078 SIARDAAV
-1088 SGGTLTLGAWSA
+1088 NGGTLTLGAWSA

-1106 QSGAQGAGLPVS
+1106 QSGAQGSGLPVG
-1118 KKTDLSTLPPFGNTD
+1118 KKTDLSTVPPFGDTA

-1152 GNFMYEFTTEVSTDK
+1152 SNFMYEFTTEVSSDK

-1179 WGPVNYGS
+1179 WGPLNYGS

-1205 GETGNIGVDLAKAGS
+1205 GDTGNIGLDLAKAGS

-1240 EPVQSCKMLET
+1240 EPVQSCKVLDT

-1269 WGAQPQYQLS
+1269 WAAQPQYQLS

-1315 NGGGAVN
+1315 NGGGAVT
-1322 AETGYSFAFSK
+1322 AETGYAIGFSQP
-1333 GGSAN
+1333 GSAN

-1357 GVKAGTAVI
+1357 GTKAGTAVI
-1366 QECSVK
+1366 QECSAK

>member
-1 MTGCSTIETN
+1 MTGYSDIETN
-11 YSGNYKNMDMKKT
+11 YSGNYKKMDMKKT

-42 NSSDASGVNP
+42 NSSSP
-52 VPPTPPTPEVT
+52 STPDPT
-63 DGPVARLPKMDPPKE
+63 DGPVARLPNVQPPAE
-78 LLVAGE
+78 QLVAGPD
-84 NQVVIALVDTQSAAK
+84 QAVIALVDTQTSAAR
-99 GAKAPFD
+99 GVTGPFANY
-106 SHSLHLWNNDAC
+106 SLHLWNNDAC
-118 QATADSGL
+118 SATAESGL
-126 NTGWDDKSKTPA
+126 NASWDDKVNTPA
-138 TADSFGPAWVVPL
+138 AADGFGPSWVVPL
-151 KNVEGCIN
+151 SKLEGCIN

-170 TGSDMKVSFSEHPDR
+170 TGSDMKVVFSDHPDR
-185 TVAIVAGKKDLFGSR
+185 TVAIVAGKNEIFGSR

-216 LIDGNTLIWQGGK
+216 LIDGNTLIWKGGK

-241 GTIKANAD
+241 GTIKANAE

-254 PYISL
+254 HYITL
-259 TATTLTAEQQA
+259 TPTSLTAEQQA

-318 ALDALYAAEA
+318 ALDALYSEAA
-328 TKLSYGAVVEGNRVT
+328 TKLTYGAVVEGGNVT

-349 TAKSVKLA
+349 TARSVKLA
-357 LYNASHQ
+357 LFDGQH
-364 KSGEVAMTFD
+364 KPLGERTMTLD
-374 NASGSWSYEGG
+374 EASGSWSVQGG
-385 SELIGQF
+385 SELVGKF
-392 YRYDMEVYHPLSRK
+392 YRYDIQVYHPVSRK
-406 VERYEVTDPYSLSLA
+406 LESYQVTDPYSLSLA

-430 DLDDPALKPEGWDSL
+430 DLNDPALKPEGWDSL

-468 GNDAST
+468 GNDDST
-474 DEEKRGKFV
+474 PAEHRGKFL
-483 GLTQPDSV
+483 GLTDTDTA
-491 PVNHLK
+491 PVKHLQ

-527 LGDDFSKLCQVNP
+527 ISDDFGKLCQVNP
-540 DVKTSKFGG
+540 EVQNSKFAG
-549 YCGGGQ
+549 YCSSGQ
-555 TVGDV
+555 TIEAV
-560 LADLQVGDSKDNPQV
+560 LGDLQGSDSKENPQV
-575 QELSGYLRGV
+575 QELYGYLRGV

-609 GTKRILEFREMVKA
+609 GSQRILEFREMVKA

-634 DVVYNHTNES
+634 DVVYNHTNEA

-722 LAAVKKV
+722 LAAVKQV

-757 HLGGTGIGSFSDRLR
+757 HLAGTGIGSFSDRLR

-785 SIRKTQGF
+785 TIRKTQGF
-793 GNGAFVDP
+793 GNGALVDA
-801 NEMSKVDLATALHQ
+801 NEMDGVDRATALHQ
-815 SDLVRLGMAGNLK
+815 ADLVRLGMAGNLK
-828 EFVLTDKDGM
+828 DFILTDKDGM
-838 PKKGAEIDYNG
+838 PKKGSDIDYNG
-849 QSAGYA
+849 QPAGYA
-855 QDPVEVQNYVDKHD
+855 QDPTEIQNYVDKHD

-878 YKAPASADLV
+878 YKAPQGADLV

-921 DSYDSGDWYNKVDYT
+921 DSYDSGDWYNRVDYT
-936 LGDNNFDK
+936 LADNNFDK

-951 DGDNYPLIEQVLGK
+951 DGDNYPLIEKVLGK
-965 HAKPGS
+965 HVKPSG
-971 AEMAQMVSFYQELA
+971 ADMATMVGFYQELA
-985 ELRNSSRLLRLGS
+985 ELRQSSRLLRLGS

-1012 PDQVPGLIVMTVDD
+1012 PDQEPGLIVMTVDD
-1026 GVSAGAD
+1026 GINAGAD

-1043 MINASNQ
+1043 MINATNAP
-1050 SQSISDFRDGNDQPI
+1050 QSISDFRDGNDQPI
-1065 DLSGL
+1065 DLTSL
-1070 QLSSAHHA
+1070 QLSPAHHGGE
-1078 NNSIARDAAV
+1078 SIARDAAIN
-1088 SGGTLTLGAWSA
+1088 GGTLTLGAWSA

-1106 QSGAQGAGLPVS
+1106 QSGAQGTGLPVG
-1118 KKTDLSTLPPFGNTD
+1118 KKTDLSTVPPFGDTA

-1152 GNFMYEFTTEVSTDK
+1152 SNFMYEFTTEVSSDK

-1179 WGPVNYGS
+1179 WGPLNYGS

-1205 GETGNIGVDLAKAGS
+1205 GDTGNIGLDLAKAGS

-1240 EPVQSCKMLET
+1240 EPVQSCKVLDT

-1269 WGAQPQYQLS
+1269 WAAQPQYQLS

-1315 NGGGAVN
+1315 NGGGAVT
-1322 AETGYSFAFSK
+1322 AETGYAIGFSQP
-1333 GGSAN
+1333 GSAN

-1357 GVKAGTAVI
+1357 GTKAGTAVI

>member
-1 MTGCSTIETN
+1 MTGYSNIETN
-11 YSGNYKNMDMKKT
+11 YSGNYKKMDMKKT

-42 NSSDASGVNP
+42 NSTS
-52 VPPTPPTPEVT
+52 PTPEPS
-63 DGPVARLPKMDPPKE
+63 DGPVARLPNVQPPAE
-78 LLVAGE
+78 QLVAGPD
-84 NQVVIALVDTQSAAK
+84 QAVIALVDTQTSAAR
-99 GAKAPFD
+99 GVTGPFANY
-106 SHSLHLWNNDAC
+106 SLHLWNNDAC
-118 QATADSGL
+118 NATAESGL
-126 NTGWDDKSKTPA
+126 NAGWDDKANTPA
-138 TADSFGPAWVVPL
+138 AVDGFGPSWVVPL
-151 KNVEGCIN
+151 SKVEGCIN

-170 TGSDMKVSFSEHPDR
+170 TGSDMKVVFSDHPDR
-185 TVAIVAGKKDLFGSR
+185 TVAIVAGKNEIFGSR

-241 GTIKANAD
+241 GTIKANAE

-254 PYISL
+254 PYITL
-259 TATTLTAEQQA
+259 TPTSLTAEQQA

-318 ALDALYAAEA
+318 ALDALYSEAA
-328 TKLSYGAVVEGNRVT
+328 TKLTYGAVVEGGNVT

-349 TAKSVKLA
+349 TARSVKLA
-357 LYNASHQ
+357 LFDEQH
-364 KSGEVAMTFD
+364 KSLGERTMTLD
-374 NASGSWSYEGG
+374 EASGSWSVQGG
-385 SELIGQF
+385 SELVGKF
-392 YRYDMEVYHPLSRK
+392 YRYDIQVYHPVSRK
-406 VERYEVTDPYSLSLA
+406 LESYQVTDPYSLSLA

-430 DLDDPALKPEGWDSL
+430 DLNDPALKPEGWDSL

-468 GNDAST
+468 GNDDST
-474 DEEKRGKFV
+474 PAEHRGKFL
-483 GLTQPDSV
+483 GLTDTDTA
-491 PVNHLK
+491 PVKHLQ

-527 LGDDFSKLCQVNP
+527 IGDDFGKLCQVNP
-540 DVKTSKFGG
+540 EVQNSKFAG
-549 YCGGGQ
+549 YCSSGQ
-555 TVGDV
+555 TIEAV
-560 LADLQVGDSKDNPQV
+560 LGDLQGGDSKENPQV
-575 QELSGYLRGV
+575 QELYGYLRGV

-609 GTKRILEFREMVKA
+609 GSQRILEFREMVKA

-634 DVVYNHTNES
+634 DVVYNHTNEA

-722 LAAVKKV
+722 LAAVKQV

-757 HLGGTGIGSFSDRLR
+757 HLAGTGIGSFSDRLR

-785 SIRKTQGF
+785 TIRKTQGF
-793 GNGAFVDP
+793 GNGALVDA
-801 NEMSKVDLATALHQ
+801 NEMDGVDRATALHQ

-828 EFVLTDKDGM
+828 DFILTDKDGM
-838 PKKGAEIDYNG
+838 PKKGADIDYNG
-849 QSAGYA
+849 QPAGYA
-855 QDPVEVQNYVDKHD
+855 QDPTEIQNYVDKHD

-878 YKAPASADLV
+878 YKAPQGADLV

-921 DSYDSGDWYNKVDYT
+921 DSYDSGDWYNRVDYT
-936 LGDNNFDK
+936 LADNNFDK

-951 DGDNYPLIEQVLGK
+951 DGDNYPLIELVLGK
-965 HAKPGS
+965 HVKPSG
-971 AEMAQMVSFYQELA
+971 ADMATMVGFYQELA
-985 ELRNSSRLLRLGS
+985 ELRQSSRLLRLGS

-1012 PDQVPGLIVMTVDD
+1012 PDQVPGLIVMAVDD
-1026 GVSAGAD
+1026 GINAGAD

-1043 MINASNQ
+1043 MINATNAP
-1050 SQSISDFRDGNDQPI
+1050 QSIGDFRDGNDQPI
-1065 DLSGL
+1065 DLTSL
-1070 QLSSAHHA
+1070 QLSPAHHGGE
-1078 NNSIARDAAV
+1078 SIARDAAV
-1088 SGGTLTLGAWSA
+1088 NGGTLTLGAWSA

-1106 QSGAQGAGLPVS
+1106 QSGAQGSGLPVG
-1118 KKTDLSTLPPFGNTD
+1118 KKTDLSTVPPFGDTA

-1138 FLNEWGNTNQMTFS
+1138 FLDEWGNTNQMTFS
-1152 GNFMYEFTTEVSTDK
+1152 SNFMYEFTTEVSSDK

-1179 WGPVNYGS
+1179 WGPLNYGS

-1205 GETGNIGVDLAKAGS
+1205 GDTGNIGLDLAKAGS

-1240 EPVQSCKMLET
+1240 EPVQSCKVLDT

-1269 WGAQPQYQLS
+1269 WAAQPQYQLS

-1315 NGGGAVN
+1315 NGGGALK
-1322 AETGYSFAFSK
+1322 AETGYPFAFSQA
-1333 GGSAN
+1333 GSAN

-1357 GVKAGTAVI
+1357 GAKAGTAVI
-1366 QECSVK
+1366 QECSAK

>member
-1 MTGCSTIETN
+1 
-11 YSGNYKNMDMKKT
+11 MDMKKT

-42 NSSDASGVNP
+42 NSSSP
-52 VPPTPPTPEVT
+52 STPEPT
-63 DGPVARLPKMDPPKE
+63 DGPVARLPNVQPPAE
-78 LLVAGE
+78 QLVAGPD
-84 NQVVIALVDTQSAAK
+84 QAVIALVDTQTSAAR
-99 GAKAPFD
+99 GVTGPFANY
-106 SHSLHLWNNDAC
+106 SLHLWNNDAC
-118 QATADSGL
+118 SATAESGL
-126 NTGWDDKSKTPA
+126 NAGWDDKVNTPA
-138 TADSFGPAWVVPL
+138 AADGFGPSWVVPL
-151 KNVEGCIN
+151 SKLEGCIN

-170 TGSDMKVSFSEHPDR
+170 TGSDMKVVFSDHPDR
-185 TVAIVAGKKDLFGSR
+185 TVAIVAGKNEIFGSR

-229 DKPHVRLYYTDS
+229 DKPHVRLYYTES
-241 GTIKANAD
+241 GTIKANAE

-254 PYISL
+254 PYITLAPTS
-259 TATTLTAEQQA
+259 LTAEQQA
-270 KYPHLKDAAAFALPA
+270 KYPHLKDAAAFSLPA

-318 ALDALYAAEA
+318 ALDALYSEAA
-328 TKLSYGAVVEGNRVT
+328 TKLTYGAVVEGGNVT

-349 TAKSVKLA
+349 TARSVKLA
-357 LYNASHQ
+357 LFDGQH
-364 KSGEVAMTFD
+364 KPLGERTMTLD
-374 NASGSWSYEGG
+374 EASGSWSVQGG
-385 SELIGQF
+385 SELVGKF
-392 YRYDMEVYHPLSRK
+392 YRYDIQVYHPVSRK
-406 VERYEVTDPYSLSLA
+406 LESYQVTDPYSLSLA

-430 DLDDPALKPEGWDSL
+430 DLNDPALKPEGWDSL

-468 GNDAST
+468 GNDDST
-474 DEEKRGKFV
+474 PAEHRGKFL
-483 GLTQPDSV
+483 GLTDTDTA
-491 PVNHLK
+491 PVKHLQ

-527 LGDDFSKLCQVNP
+527 ISDDFGKLCQVNP
-540 DVKTSKFGG
+540 EVQNSKFAG
-549 YCGGGQ
+549 YCSSGQ
-555 TVGDV
+555 TIEAV
-560 LADLQVGDSKDNPQV
+560 LGDLQGSDSKENPQV
-575 QELSGYLRGV
+575 QELYGYLRGV

-609 GTKRILEFREMVKA
+609 GSQRILEFREMVKA

-634 DVVYNHTNES
+634 DVVYNHTNEA

-722 LAAVKKV
+722 LAAVKQV

-757 HLGGTGIGSFSDRLR
+757 HLAGTGIGSFSDRLR

-785 SIRKTQGF
+785 TIRKTQGF
-793 GNGAFVDP
+793 GNGALVDA
-801 NEMSKVDLATALHQ
+801 NEMDGVDRATALHQ
-815 SDLVRLGMAGNLK
+815 ADLVRLGMAGNLK
-828 EFVLTDKDGM
+828 DFILTDKDGM
-838 PKKGAEIDYNG
+838 PKKGSDIDYNG
-849 QSAGYA
+849 QPAGYA
-855 QDPVEVQNYVDKHD
+855 QDPTEIQNYVDKHD

-878 YKAPASADLV
+878 YKAPQGADLV

-921 DSYDSGDWYNKVDYT
+921 DSYDSGDWYNRVDYT
-936 LGDNNFDK
+936 LADNNFDK

-951 DGDNYPLIEQVLGK
+951 DGDNYPLIEKVLGK
-965 HAKPGS
+965 HVKPSG
-971 AEMAQMVSFYQELA
+971 ADMATMVGFYQELA
-985 ELRNSSRLLRLGS
+985 ELRQSSRLLRLGS

-1012 PDQVPGLIVMTVDD
+1012 PDQEPGLIVMTVDD
-1026 GVSAGAD
+1026 GINAGAD

-1043 MINASNQ
+1043 MINATNAP
-1050 SQSISDFRDGNDQPI
+1050 QSISDFRDGNDQPI
-1065 DLSGL
+1065 DLTSL
-1070 QLSSAHHA
+1070 QLSPAHHGGE
-1078 NNSIARDAAV
+1078 SIARDAAV
-1088 SGGTLTLGAWSA
+1088 NGGTLTLGAWSA

-1106 QSGAQGAGLPVS
+1106 QSGAQGSGLPVG
-1118 KKTDLSTLPPFGNTD
+1118 KKTDLSTVPPFGDTA

-1152 GNFMYEFTTEVSTDK
+1152 SNFMYEFTTEVSSDK
-1167 LGTTNVKIADAS
+1167 LGITNVKIADAS
-1179 WGPVNYGS
+1179 WGPLNYGS

-1205 GETGNIGVDLAKAGS
+1205 GDTGNIGLDLAKAGS

-1240 EPVQSCKMLET
+1240 EPVQSCKVLDT

-1269 WGAQPQYQLS
+1269 WAAQPQYQLS

-1315 NGGGAVN
+1315 NGGGAVT
-1322 AETGYSFAFSK
+1322 AETGYAIGFSQP
-1333 GGSAN
+1333 GSAN

-1357 GVKAGTAVI
+1357 GTKAGTAVI
-1366 QECSVK
+1366 QECSAK

>member
-1 MTGCSTIETN
+1 
-11 YSGNYKNMDMKKT
+11 MDMKKT

-42 NSSDASGVNP
+42 NSSSP
-52 VPPTPPTPEVT
+52 STPDPT
-63 DGPVARLPKMDPPKE
+63 DGPVARLPNVQPPAE
-78 LLVAGE
+78 QLVAGPD
-84 NQVVIALVDTQSAAK
+84 QAVIALVDTQTSAAR
-99 GAKAPFD
+99 GVTGPFANY
-106 SHSLHLWNNDAC
+106 SLHLWNNDAC
-118 QATADSGL
+118 SATAESGL
-126 NTGWDDKSKTPA
+126 NAGWDDKVNTPA
-138 TADSFGPAWVVPL
+138 AADGFGPSWVVPL
-151 KNVEGCIN
+151 SKLEGCIN

-170 TGSDMKVSFSEHPDR
+170 TGSDMKVVFSDHPDR
-185 TVAIVAGKKDLFGSR
+185 TVAIVAGKNEIFGSR

-229 DKPHVRLYYTDS
+229 DKPHVRLYYTES
-241 GTIKANAD
+241 GTIKANAE

-254 PYISL
+254 PYITLAPTS
-259 TATTLTAEQQA
+259 LTAEQQA

-285 GKDLKPLLK
+285 GKDLKLLLK

-318 ALDALYAAEA
+318 ALDALYSEAA
-328 TKLSYGAVVEGNRVT
+328 TKLTYGAVVEGGNVT

-357 LYNASHQ
+357 LFDGQH
-364 KSGEVAMTFD
+364 KPLGERTMTLD
-374 NASGSWSYEGG
+374 EASGSWSVQGG
-385 SELIGQF
+385 SELVGKF
-392 YRYDMEVYHPLSRK
+392 YRYDIQVYHPVSRK
-406 VERYEVTDPYSLSLA
+406 LESYQVTDPYSLSLA

-430 DLDDPALKPEGWDSL
+430 DLNDPALKPEGWDSL

-468 GNDAST
+468 GNDDST
-474 DEEKRGKFV
+474 PAEHRGKFL
-483 GLTQPDSV
+483 GLTDTDTA
-491 PVNHLK
+491 PVKHLQ

-527 LGDDFSKLCQVNP
+527 ISDDFGKLCQVNP
-540 DVKTSKFGG
+540 EVQNSKFAG
-549 YCGGGQ
+549 YCSSGQ
-555 TVGDV
+555 TIEAV
-560 LADLQVGDSKDNPQV
+560 LGDLQGSDSKENPQV
-575 QELSGYLRGV
+575 QELYGYLRGV

-609 GTKRILEFREMVKA
+609 GSQRILEFREMVKA

-634 DVVYNHTNES
+634 DVVYNHTNEA

-722 LAAVKKV
+722 LAAVKQV

-757 HLGGTGIGSFSDRLR
+757 HLAGTGIGSFSDRLR

-785 SIRKTQGF
+785 TIRKTQGF
-793 GNGAFVDP
+793 GNGALVDA
-801 NEMSKVDLATALHQ
+801 NDMDGVDRATALHQ
-815 SDLVRLGMAGNLK
+815 ADLVRLGMAGNLK
-828 EFVLTDKDGM
+828 DFILTDKDGM
-838 PKKGAEIDYNG
+838 PKKGSDIDYNG
-849 QSAGYA
+849 QPAGYA
-855 QDPVEVQNYVDKHD
+855 QDPTEIQNYVDKHD

-878 YKAPASADLV
+878 YKAPQGADLV

-921 DSYDSGDWYNKVDYT
+921 DSYDSGDWYNRVDYT
-936 LGDNNFDK
+936 LADNNFDK

-951 DGDNYPLIEQVLGK
+951 DGDNYPLIEKVLGK
-965 HAKPGS
+965 HVKPSG
-971 AEMAQMVSFYQELA
+971 ADMATMVGFYQELA
-985 ELRNSSRLLRLGS
+985 ELRQSSRLLRLGS

-1012 PDQVPGLIVMTVDD
+1012 PDQEPGLIVMTVDD
-1026 GVSAGAD
+1026 GINAGAD

-1043 MINASNQ
+1043 MINATNAP
-1050 SQSISDFRDGNDQPI
+1050 QSISDFRDGNDQPI
-1065 DLSGL
+1065 DLTSL
-1070 QLSSAHHA
+1070 QLSPAHHGGE
-1078 NNSIARDAAV
+1078 SIARDAAV
-1088 SGGTLTLGAWSA
+1088 NGGTLTLGAWSA

-1106 QSGAQGAGLPVS
+1106 QSGAQGTGLPVG
-1118 KKTDLSTLPPFGNTD
+1118 KKTDLSTVPPFGDTA

-1152 GNFMYEFTTEVSTDK
+1152 SNFMYEFTTEVSSDK

-1179 WGPVNYGS
+1179 WGPLNYGS

-1205 GETGNIGVDLAKAGS
+1205 GDTGNIGLDLAKAGS

-1240 EPVQSCKMLET
+1240 EPVQSCKVLDT

-1269 WGAQPQYQLS
+1269 WAAQPQYQLS

-1315 NGGGAVN
+1315 NGGGAVT
-1322 AETGYSFAFSK
+1322 AETGYAIGFSQP
-1333 GGSAN
+1333 GSAN

-1357 GVKAGTAVI
+1357 GTKAGTAVI
-1366 QECSVK
+1366 QECSAK

>member
-1 MTGCSTIETN
+1 
-11 YSGNYKNMDMKKT
+11 MDMKKT

-42 NSSDASGVNP
+42 NSSSP
-52 VPPTPPTPEVT
+52 STPDPT
-63 DGPVARLPKMDPPKE
+63 DGPVARLPNVQPPAE
-78 LLVAGE
+78 QLVAGPD
-84 NQVVIALVDTQSAAK
+84 QAVIALVDTQTSAAR
-99 GAKAPFD
+99 GVTGPFANY
-106 SHSLHLWNNDAC
+106 SLHLWNNDAC
-118 QATADSGL
+118 SATAESGL
-126 NTGWDDKSKTPA
+126 NASWDDKVNTPA
-138 TADSFGPAWVVPL
+138 AADGFGPSWVVPL
-151 KNVEGCIN
+151 SKLEGCIN

-170 TGSDMKVSFSEHPDR
+170 TGSDMKVVFSDHPDR
-185 TVAIVAGKKDLFGSR
+185 TVAIVAGKNEIFGSR

-216 LIDGNTLIWQGGK
+216 LIDGNTLIWKGGK
-229 DKPHVRLYYTDS
+229 DKPHVRLYYTES
-241 GTIKANAD
+241 GTIKANAE

-254 PYISL
+254 PYITL
-259 TATTLTAEQQA
+259 TPTSLTAEQQA

-318 ALDALYAAEA
+318 ALDALYSEAA
-328 TKLSYGAVVEGNRVT
+328 TKLTYGAVVEGGNVT

-349 TAKSVKLA
+349 TARSVKLA
-357 LYNASHQ
+357 LFDEQH
-364 KSGEVAMTFD
+364 KPLGERTMTLD
-374 NASGSWSYEGG
+374 EASGSWSVQGG
-385 SELIGQF
+385 SELVGKF
-392 YRYDMEVYHPLSRK
+392 YRYDIQVYHPVSRK
-406 VERYEVTDPYSLSLA
+406 LESYQVTDPYSLSLA

-430 DLDDPALKPEGWDSL
+430 DLNDPALKPEGWDSL

-468 GNDAST
+468 GNDDST
-474 DEEKRGKFV
+474 PAEHRGKFL
-483 GLTQPDSV
+483 GLTDTDTA
-491 PVNHLK
+491 PVKHLQ

-527 LGDDFSKLCQVNP
+527 ISDDFGKLCQVNP
-540 DVKTSKFGG
+540 EVQNSKFAG
-549 YCGGGQ
+549 YCSSGQ
-555 TVGDV
+555 TIEAV
-560 LADLQVGDSKDNPQV
+560 LGDLQGGDSKENPQV
-575 QELSGYLRGV
+575 QELYGYLRGV

-609 GTKRILEFREMVKA
+609 GSQRILEFREMVKA

-634 DVVYNHTNES
+634 DVVYNHTNEA

-722 LAAVKKV
+722 LAAVKQV

-757 HLGGTGIGSFSDRLR
+757 HLAGTGIGSFSDRLR

-785 SIRKTQGF
+785 TIRKTQGF
-793 GNGAFVDP
+793 GNGALVDA
-801 NEMSKVDLATALHQ
+801 NEMDGVDRATALHQ
-815 SDLVRLGMAGNLK
+815 ADLVRLGMAGNLK
-828 EFVLTDKDGM
+828 DFILTDKDGM
-838 PKKGAEIDYNG
+838 PKKGSDIDYNG
-849 QSAGYA
+849 QPAGYA
-855 QDPVEVQNYVDKHD
+855 QDPTEIQNYVDKHD

-878 YKAPASADLV
+878 YKAPQGADLV

-921 DSYDSGDWYNKVDYT
+921 DSYDSGDWYNRVDYT
-936 LGDNNFDK
+936 LADNNLDK

-951 DGDNYPLIEQVLGK
+951 DGDNYPLIEKVLDK
-965 HAKPGS
+965 HVKPSG
-971 AEMAQMVSFYQELA
+971 ADMATMVGFYQELA
-985 ELRNSSRLLRLGS
+985 ELRQSSRLLRLGS

-1012 PDQVPGLIVMTVDD
+1012 PDQEPGLIVMTVDD
-1026 GVSAGAD
+1026 GINAGAD

-1043 MINASNQ
+1043 MINATNAP
-1050 SQSISDFRDGNDQPI
+1050 QSIGDFRDGNDQPI
-1065 DLSGL
+1065 DLTSL
-1070 QLSSAHHA
+1070 QLSPAHHGGE
-1078 NNSIARDAAV
+1078 SIARDAAV
-1088 SGGTLTLGAWSA
+1088 NGGTLTLGAWSA

-1106 QSGAQGAGLPVS
+1106 QSGAQGSGLPVG
-1118 KKTDLSTLPPFGNTD
+1118 KKTDLSTVPPFGDTA

-1152 GNFMYEFTTEVSTDK
+1152 SNFMYEFNTEVSSDK

-1179 WGPVNYGS
+1179 WGPLNYGS

-1205 GETGNIGVDLAKAGS
+1205 GDTGNIGLDLAKAGS

-1240 EPVQSCKMLET
+1240 EPVQSCKVLDT

-1269 WGAQPQYQLS
+1269 WAAQPQYQLS

-1315 NGGGAVN
+1315 NGGGAVT
-1322 AETGYSFAFSK
+1322 AETGYAIGFSQP
-1333 GGSAN
+1333 GSAN

-1357 GVKAGTAVI
+1357 GTKAGTAVI

>member
-1 MTGCSTIETN
+1 
-11 YSGNYKNMDMKKT
+11 MDMKKT

-42 NSSDASGVNP
+42 NSSSP
-52 VPPTPPTPEVT
+52 STPDPT
-63 DGPVARLPKMDPPKE
+63 DGPVARLPNVQPPAE
-78 LLVAGE
+78 QLVAGPD
-84 NQVVIALVDTQSAAK
+84 QAVIALVDTQTSAAR
-99 GAKAPFD
+99 GVTGPFANY
-106 SHSLHLWNNDAC
+106 SLHLWNNDAC
-118 QATADSGL
+118 SATAESGL
-126 NTGWDDKSKTPA
+126 NAGWDDKVNTPA
-138 TADSFGPAWVVPL
+138 AADGFGPSWVVPL
-151 KNVEGCIN
+151 SKLEGCIN

-170 TGSDMKVSFSEHPDR
+170 TGSDMKVVFSDHPDR
-185 TVAIVAGKKDLFGSR
+185 TVAIVAGKNEIFGSR

-229 DKPHVRLYYTDS
+229 DKPHVRLYYTES
-241 GTIKANAD
+241 GTIKANAE

-254 PYISL
+254 PYITLTPTSL
-259 TATTLTAEQQA
+259 TVEQQA

-318 ALDALYAAEA
+318 ALDALYSEAA
-328 TKLSYGAVVEGNRVT
+328 TKLTYGAVVEGGNVT

-349 TAKSVKLA
+349 TARSVKLA
-357 LYNASHQ
+357 LFDGQH
-364 KSGEVAMTFD
+364 KPLGERTMTLD
-374 NASGSWSYEGG
+374 EASGSWSVQGG
-385 SELIGQF
+385 SELVGKF
-392 YRYDMEVYHPLSRK
+392 YRYDIQVYHPVSRK
-406 VERYEVTDPYSLSLA
+406 LESYQVTDPYSLSLA

-430 DLDDPALKPEGWDSL
+430 DLNDPALKPEGWDSL

-468 GNDAST
+468 GNDDST
-474 DEEKRGKFV
+474 PAEHRGKFL
-483 GLTQPDSV
+483 GLTDTDTA
-491 PVNHLK
+491 PVKHLQ

-527 LGDDFSKLCQVNP
+527 ISDDFGKLCQVNP
-540 DVKTSKFGG
+540 EVQNSKFAG
-549 YCGGGQ
+549 YCSSGQ
-555 TVGDV
+555 TIEAV
-560 LADLQVGDSKDNPQV
+560 LGDLQGSDSKENPQV
-575 QELSGYLRGV
+575 QELYGYLRGV

-609 GTKRILEFREMVKA
+609 GSQRILEFREMVKA

-634 DVVYNHTNES
+634 DVVYNHTNEA

-722 LAAVKKV
+722 LAAVKQV

-757 HLGGTGIGSFSDRLR
+757 HLAGTGIGSFSDRLR

-785 SIRKTQGF
+785 TIRKTQGF
-793 GNGAFVDP
+793 GNGALVDA
-801 NEMSKVDLATALHQ
+801 NEMDGVDRATALHQ
-815 SDLVRLGMAGNLK
+815 ADLVRLGMAGNLK
-828 EFVLTDKDGM
+828 DFILTDKDGM
-838 PKKGAEIDYNG
+838 PKKGSDIDYNG
-849 QSAGYA
+849 QPAGYA
-855 QDPVEVQNYVDKHD
+855 QDPTEIQNYVDKHD

-878 YKAPASADLV
+878 YKAPQGADLV

-921 DSYDSGDWYNKVDYT
+921 DSYDSGDWYNRVDYT
-936 LGDNNFDK
+936 LADNNFDK

-951 DGDNYPLIEQVLGK
+951 DGDNYPLIEKVLGK
-965 HAKPGS
+965 HVKPSG
-971 AEMAQMVSFYQELA
+971 ADMATMVGFYQELA
-985 ELRNSSRLLRLGS
+985 ELRQSSRLLRLGS

-1012 PDQVPGLIVMTVDD
+1012 PDQEAGLIVMTVDD
-1026 GVSAGAD
+1026 GVNAGAD

-1043 MINASNQ
+1043 MINATNAP
-1050 SQSISDFRDGNDQPI
+1050 QSISDFRDGSDQPI
-1065 DLSGL
+1065 DLTSL
-1070 QLSSAHHA
+1070 QLSPAHHGGE
-1078 NNSIARDAAV
+1078 SIARDAAV
-1088 SGGTLTLGAWSA
+1088 NGGTLTLGAWSA

-1106 QSGAQGAGLPVS
+1106 QSGAQGTGLPVG
-1118 KKTDLSTLPPFGNTD
+1118 KKTDLSTVPPFGDTA

-1152 GNFMYEFTTEVSTDK
+1152 SNFMYEFTTEVSSDK

-1179 WGPVNYGS
+1179 WGPLNYGS

-1205 GETGNIGVDLAKAGS
+1205 GDTGNIGLDLAKAGS

-1240 EPVQSCKMLET
+1240 EPVQSCKVLDT

-1269 WGAQPQYQLS
+1269 WAAQPQYQLS

-1315 NGGGAVN
+1315 NGGGAVT
-1322 AETGYSFAFSK
+1322 AETGYAIGFSQP
-1333 GGSAN
+1333 GSAN

-1357 GVKAGTAVI
+1357 GTKAGTAVI
-1366 QECSVK
+1366 QECSAK

>member
-1 MTGCSTIETN
+1 
-11 YSGNYKNMDMKKT
+11 MDMKKT

-42 NSSDASGVNP
+42 NSSSP
-52 VPPTPPTPEVT
+52 STPDPT
-63 DGPVARLPKMDPPKE
+63 DGPVARLPNVQPPAE
-78 LLVAGE
+78 QLVAGPD
-84 NQVVIALVDTQSAAK
+84 QAVIALVDTQTSAAR
-99 GAKAPFD
+99 GVTGPFANY
-106 SHSLHLWNNDAC
+106 SLHLWNNDAC
-118 QATADSGL
+118 SATAESGL
-126 NTGWDDKSKTPA
+126 NAGWDDKVNTPA
-138 TADSFGPAWVVPL
+138 AADGFGPSWVVPL
-151 KNVEGCIN
+151 SKLEGCIN

-170 TGSDMKVSFSEHPDR
+170 TGSDMKVVFSDHPDR
-185 TVAIVAGKKDLFGSR
+185 TVAIVAGKNEIFGSR

-229 DKPHVRLYYTDS
+229 DKPHVRLYYTES
-241 GTIKANAD
+241 GTIKANAE

-254 PYISL
+254 PYITLAPTS
-259 TATTLTAEQQA
+259 LTAEQQA

-318 ALDALYAAEA
+318 ALDALYSEAA
-328 TKLSYGAVVEGNRVT
+328 TKLTYGAVVEGGNVT

-349 TAKSVKLA
+349 TARSVKLA
-357 LYNASHQ
+357 LFDGQH
-364 KSGEVAMTFD
+364 KPLGERTMTLD
-374 NASGSWSYEGG
+374 EASGSWSVQGG
-385 SELIGQF
+385 SELVGKF
-392 YRYDMEVYHPLSRK
+392 YRYDIQVYHPVSRK
-406 VERYEVTDPYSLSLA
+406 LESYQVTDPYSLSLA

-430 DLDDPALKPEGWDSL
+430 DLNDPALKPEGWDSL

-468 GNDAST
+468 GNDDST
-474 DEEKRGKFV
+474 PAEHRGKFL
-483 GLTQPDSV
+483 GLTDTDTA
-491 PVNHLK
+491 PVKHLQ

-527 LGDDFSKLCQVNP
+527 ISDDFGKLCQVNP
-540 DVKTSKFGG
+540 EVQNSKFAG
-549 YCGGGQ
+549 YCSSGQ
-555 TVGDV
+555 TIEAV
-560 LADLQVGDSKDNPQV
+560 LGDLQGSDSKENPQV
-575 QELSGYLRGV
+575 QELYGYLRGV

-609 GTKRILEFREMVKA
+609 GSQRILEFREMVKA

-634 DVVYNHTNES
+634 DVVYNHTNEA

-722 LAAVKKV
+722 LAAVKQV

-757 HLGGTGIGSFSDRLR
+757 HLAGTGIGSFSDRLR

-785 SIRKTQGF
+785 TIRKTQGF
-793 GNGAFVDP
+793 GNGALVDA
-801 NEMSKVDLATALHQ
+801 NEMDGVDRATALHQ
-815 SDLVRLGMAGNLK
+815 ADLVRLGMAGNLK
-828 EFVLTDKDGM
+828 DFILTDKDGM
-838 PKKGAEIDYNG
+838 PKKGSDIDYNG
-849 QSAGYA
+849 QPAGYA
-855 QDPVEVQNYVDKHD
+855 QDPTEIQNYVDKHD

-878 YKAPASADLV
+878 YKAPQGADLV

-921 DSYDSGDWYNKVDYT
+921 DSYDSGDWYNRVDYT
-936 LGDNNFDK
+936 LADNNFDK

-951 DGDNYPLIEQVLGK
+951 DGDNYPLIEKVLGK
-965 HAKPGS
+965 HVKPSG
-971 AEMAQMVSFYQELA
+971 ADMATMVGFYQELA
-985 ELRNSSRLLRLGS
+985 ELRQSSRLLRLGS

-1012 PDQVPGLIVMTVDD
+1012 PDQEPGLIVMTVDD
-1026 GVSAGAD
+1026 GINAGAD

-1043 MINASNQ
+1043 MINATNAPQ
-1050 SQSISDFRDGNDQPI
+1050 SVSDFRDGNDQPI
-1065 DLSGL
+1065 DLSTL
-1070 QLSSAHHA
+1070 QLSPVHHGGE
-1078 NNSIARDAAV
+1078 SIARDAAV
-1088 SGGTLTLGAWSA
+1088 NGGTLTLGAWSA

-1106 QSGAQGAGLPVS
+1106 QSGAQGTGLPVG
-1118 KKTDLSTLPPFGNTD
+1118 KKTDLSTLPPFGTTGIFIR
-1133 VYLKG
+1133 G
-1138 FLNEWGNTNQMTFS
+1138 FLGQWDPVNQMAFS
-1152 GNFMYEFTTEVSTDK
+1152 GNYMYELTTPVAEGQ
-1167 LGTTNVKIADAS
+1167 LGETTLKIADAN
-1179 WGPVNYGS
+1179 WGSINYGKCAPS
-1187 CNAGDKLVVG
+1187 DVLTIA

-1205 GETGNIGVDLAKAGS
+1205 GDNVGMTLSKAGN
-1220 YKFVFTAMNKDK
+1220 YKFVFTAMNKEK
-1232 PTLSVSFT
+1232 PTLSVS
-1240 EPVQSCKMLET
+1240 
-1251 VAGNPLG
+1251 VADATP
-1258 YNLFV
+1258 
-1263 KGELSG
+1263 
-1269 WGAQPQYQLS
+1269 
-1279 YKGMDGDLAIYQAAF
+1279 
-1294 NYTGSTEFKVAN
+1294 
-1306 EDWSKEYLL
+1306 
-1315 NGGGAVN
+1315 
-1322 AETGYSFAFSK
+1322 
-1333 GGSAN
+1333 
-1338 NSITLPQGLW
+1338 
-1348 SVLVKVDPA
+1348 
-1357 GVKAGTAVI
+1357 
-1366 QECSVK
+1366 

>member
-1 MTGCSTIETN
+1 MTGYSDIETN
-11 YSGNYKNMDMKKT
+11 YSGNYKKMDMKKT

-42 NSSDASGVNP
+42 NSSSP
-52 VPPTPPTPEVT
+52 STPDPT
-63 DGPVARLPKMDPPKE
+63 DGPVARLPNVQPPAE
-78 LLVAGE
+78 QLVAGPD
-84 NQVVIALVDTQSAAK
+84 QAVIALVDTQTSAAR
-99 GAKAPFD
+99 GVTGPFANY
-106 SHSLHLWNNDAC
+106 SLHLWNNDAC
-118 QATADSGL
+118 SATAESGL
-126 NTGWDDKSKTPA
+126 NAGWDDKVNTPA
-138 TADSFGPAWVVPL
+138 AADGFGPSWVVPL
-151 KNVEGCIN
+151 SKLEGCIN

-170 TGSDMKVSFSEHPDR
+170 TGSDMKVVFSDHPDR
-185 TVAIVAGKKDLFGSR
+185 TVAIVAGKNEIFGSR

-229 DKPHVRLYYTDS
+229 DKPHVRLYYTES
-241 GTIKANAD
+241 GTIKANAE

-254 PYISL
+254 PYITLAPTS
-259 TATTLTAEQQA
+259 LTAEQQA

-318 ALDALYAAEA
+318 ALDALYSEAA
-328 TKLSYGAVVEGNRVT
+328 TKLTYGAVVEGGNVT

-357 LYNASHQ
+357 LFDGQH
-364 KSGEVAMTFD
+364 KPLGERTMTLD
-374 NASGSWSYEGG
+374 EASGSWSVQGG
-385 SELIGQF
+385 SELVGKF
-392 YRYDMEVYHPLSRK
+392 YRYDIQVYHPVSRK
-406 VERYEVTDPYSLSLA
+406 LESYQVTDPYSLSLA

-430 DLDDPALKPEGWDSL
+430 DLNDPALKPEGWDSL

-468 GNDAST
+468 GNDDST
-474 DEEKRGKFV
+474 PVEHRGKFL
-483 GLTQPDSV
+483 GLTDTDTA
-491 PVNHLK
+491 PVKHLQ

-527 LGDDFSKLCQVNP
+527 ISDDFGKLCQVNP
-540 DVKTSKFGG
+540 EVQNSKFAG
-549 YCGGGQ
+549 YCSSGQ
-555 TVGDV
+555 TIEAV
-560 LADLQVGDSKDNPQV
+560 LGDLQGSDSKENPQV
-575 QELSGYLRGV
+575 QELYGYLRGV

-609 GTKRILEFREMVKA
+609 GSQRILEFREMVKA

-634 DVVYNHTNES
+634 DVVYNHTNEA

-722 LAAVKKV
+722 LAAVKQV

-757 HLGGTGIGSFSDRLR
+757 HLAGTGIGSFSDRLR

-785 SIRKTQGF
+785 TIRKTQGF
-793 GNGAFVDP
+793 GNGALVDA
-801 NEMSKVDLATALHQ
+801 NEMDGVDRATALHQ
-815 SDLVRLGMAGNLK
+815 ADLVRLGMAGNLK
-828 EFVLTDKDGM
+828 DFILTDKDGM
-838 PKKGAEIDYNG
+838 PKKGSDIDYNG
-849 QSAGYA
+849 QPAGYA
-855 QDPVEVQNYVDKHD
+855 QDPTEIQNYVDKHD

-878 YKAPASADLV
+878 YKAPQGADLV

-921 DSYDSGDWYNKVDYT
+921 DSYDSGDWYNRVDYT
-936 LGDNNFDK
+936 LADNNFDK

-951 DGDNYPLIEQVLGK
+951 DGDNYPLIEKVLGK
-965 HAKPGS
+965 HVKPSG
-971 AEMAQMVSFYQELA
+971 ADMATMVGFYQELA
-985 ELRNSSRLLRLGS
+985 ELRQSSRLLRLGS

-1012 PDQVPGLIVMTVDD
+1012 PDQEPGLIVMTVDD
-1026 GVSAGAD
+1026 GINAGAD

-1043 MINASNQ
+1043 MINATNAP
-1050 SQSISDFRDGNDQPI
+1050 QSISDFRDGNDQPI
-1065 DLSGL
+1065 DLTSL
-1070 QLSSAHHA
+1070 QLSPAHHGGE
-1078 NNSIARDAAV
+1078 SIARDAAV
-1088 SGGTLTLGAWSA
+1088 NGGTLTLGAWSA

-1106 QSGAQGAGLPVS
+1106 QSGAQGSGLPVG
-1118 KKTDLSTLPPFGNTD
+1118 KKTDLSTVPPFGDTA

-1152 GNFMYEFTTEVSTDK
+1152 SNFMYEFTTEVSSDK
-1167 LGTTNVKIADAS
+1167 LGTTNVKVADAS
-1179 WGPVNYGS
+1179 WGPLNYGS

-1205 GETGNIGVDLAKAGS
+1205 GDTGNIGLDLAKAGS

-1240 EPVQSCKMLET
+1240 EPVQSCKVLDT

-1269 WGAQPQYQLS
+1269 WAAQPQYQLS

-1315 NGGGAVN
+1315 NGGGAVT
-1322 AETGYSFAFSK
+1322 AETGYAIGFSQP
-1333 GGSAN
+1333 GSAN

-1357 GVKAGTAVI
+1357 GSKAGTAVI
-1366 QECSVK
+1366 QECSAK

>member
-1 MTGCSTIETN
+1 
-11 YSGNYKNMDMKKT
+11 MDMKKT

-42 NSSDASGVNP
+42 NSTS
-52 VPPTPPTPEVT
+52 PTPEPS
-63 DGPVARLPKMDPPKE
+63 DGPVARLPNVQPPAE
-78 LLVAGE
+78 QLVAGPD
-84 NQVVIALVDTQSAAK
+84 QAVIALVDTQTSAAR
-99 GAKAPFD
+99 GVTGPFANY
-106 SHSLHLWNNDAC
+106 SLHLWNNDAC
-118 QATADSGL
+118 NATAESGL
-126 NTGWDDKSKTPA
+126 NAGWDDKVNTPA
-138 TADSFGPAWVVPL
+138 AVDGFGPSWVVPL
-151 KNVEGCIN
+151 SKVEGCIN

-170 TGSDMKVSFSEHPDR
+170 TGSDMKVVFSDHPDR
-185 TVAIVAGKKDLFGSR
+185 TVAIVAGKNEIFGSR

-241 GTIKANAD
+241 GTIKANAE

-254 PYISL
+254 PYITL
-259 TATTLTAEQQA
+259 TPTSLTAEQQA

-318 ALDALYAAEA
+318 ALDALYSEAA
-328 TKLSYGAVVEGNRVT
+328 TKLTYGAVVEGGNVT

-349 TAKSVKLA
+349 TARSVKLA
-357 LYNASHQ
+357 LFDEQH
-364 KSGEVAMTFD
+364 KSLGERTMTLD
-374 NASGSWSYEGG
+374 EASGSWSVQGG
-385 SELIGQF
+385 SELVGKF
-392 YRYDMEVYHPLSRK
+392 YRYDIQVYHPVSRK
-406 VERYEVTDPYSLSLA
+406 LESYQVTDPYSLSLA

-468 GNDAST
+468 GNDDST
-474 DEEKRGKFV
+474 PAEHRGKFL
-483 GLTQPDSV
+483 GLTDTDTA
-491 PVNHLK
+491 PVKHLQ

-527 LGDDFSKLCQVNP
+527 IGDDFGKLCQVNP
-540 DVKTSKFGG
+540 EVQNSKFAG
-549 YCGGGQ
+549 YCSSGQ
-555 TVGDV
+555 TIAAV
-560 LADLQVGDSKDNPQV
+560 LGDLQGGDSKENPQV
-575 QELSGYLRGV
+575 QELYGYLRGV

-609 GTKRILEFREMVKA
+609 GSQRILEFREMVKA

-634 DVVYNHTNES
+634 DVVYNHTNEA

-757 HLGGTGIGSFSDRLR
+757 HLAGTGIGSFSDRLR

-785 SIRKTQGF
+785 TIRKTQGF
-793 GNGAFVDP
+793 GNGALVDA
-801 NEMSKVDLATALHQ
+801 NEMDGVNRATALHQ

-828 EFVLTDKDGM
+828 DFILTDKDGM
-838 PKKGAEIDYNG
+838 PKKGADIDYNG
-849 QSAGYA
+849 QPAGYA
-855 QDPVEVQNYVDKHD
+855 QDPTEIQNYVDKHD

-878 YKAPASADLV
+878 YKAPQGADLV

-921 DSYDSGDWYNKVDYT
+921 DSYDSGDWYNRVDYT
-936 LGDNNFDK
+936 LADNNFDK

-965 HAKPGS
+965 HVKPSG
-971 AEMAQMVSFYQELA
+971 ADMATMVGFYQELA
-985 ELRNSSRLLRLGS
+985 ELRQSSRLLRLGS

-1026 GVSAGAD
+1026 GINAGAD

-1043 MINASNQ
+1043 MINATNAP
-1050 SQSISDFRDGNDQPI
+1050 QSIGDFRDGNDQPI
-1065 DLSGL
+1065 DLTSL
-1070 QLSSAHHA
+1070 QLSPAHHGGE
-1078 NNSIARDAAV
+1078 SIARDAAV
-1088 SGGTLTLGAWSA
+1088 NGGTLTLGAWSA

-1106 QSGAQGAGLPVS
+1106 QSGAQGSGLPVG
-1118 KKTDLSTLPPFGNTD
+1118 KKTDLSTVPPFGDTA

-1138 FLNEWGNTNQMTFS
+1138 FLDEWGNTNQMTFS
-1152 GNFMYEFTTEVSTDK
+1152 SNFMYEFTTEVSSDK

-1179 WGPVNYGS
+1179 WGPLNYGS

-1205 GETGNIGVDLAKAGS
+1205 GDTGNIGLDLAKAGS

-1240 EPVQSCKMLET
+1240 EPVQSCKVLDT

-1269 WGAQPQYQLS
+1269 WAAQPQYQLS

-1294 NYTGSTEFKVAN
+1294 NYNGSTEFKVAN

-1315 NGGGAVN
+1315 NGGGALK
-1322 AETGYSFAFSK
+1322 AETGYPFAFSQA
-1333 GGSAN
+1333 GSAN

-1357 GVKAGTAVI
+1357 GAKAGTAVI
-1366 QECSVK
+1366 QECSAK

>member
-1 MTGCSTIETN
+1 MTGYSNIETN
-11 YSGNYKNMDMKKT
+11 YSGNYKKMDMKKT

-42 NSSDASGVNP
+42 NSTS
-52 VPPTPPTPEVT
+52 PTPEPS
-63 DGPVARLPKMDPPKE
+63 DGPVARLPNVQPPAE
-78 LLVAGE
+78 QLVAGPD
-84 NQVVIALVDTQSAAK
+84 QAVIALVDTQTSAAR
-99 GAKAPFD
+99 GVTGPFANY
-106 SHSLHLWNNDAC
+106 SLHLWNNDAC
-118 QATADSGL
+118 NATAESGL
-126 NTGWDDKSKTPA
+126 NAGWDDKANTPA
-138 TADSFGPAWVVPL
+138 AVDGFGPSWVVPL
-151 KNVEGCIN
+151 SKVEGCIN

-170 TGSDMKVSFSEHPDR
+170 TGSDMKVVFSDHPDR
-185 TVAIVAGKKDLFGSR
+185 TVAIVAGKNEIFGSR

-241 GTIKANAD
+241 GTIKANAE

-254 PYISL
+254 PYITL
-259 TATTLTAEQQA
+259 TPTSLTAEQQA

-294 GELVAIG
+294 GELVAIS

-318 ALDALYAAEA
+318 ALDALYSEAA
-328 TKLSYGAVVEGNRVT
+328 TKLSYGAVVEGGNVT

-349 TAKSVKLA
+349 TARSVKLA
-357 LYNASHQ
+357 LFDEQH
-364 KSGEVAMTFD
+364 KSLGERTMTLD
-374 NASGSWSYEGG
+374 EASGSWSVQGG
-385 SELIGQF
+385 SELVGKF
-392 YRYDMEVYHPLSRK
+392 YRYDIQVYHPVSRK
-406 VERYEVTDPYSLSLA
+406 LESYQVTDPYSLSLA

-430 DLDDPALKPEGWDSL
+430 DLNDPALKPEGWDSL

-468 GNDAST
+468 GNDDST
-474 DEEKRGKFV
+474 PAEHRGKFL
-483 GLTQPDSV
+483 GLTDTDTA
-491 PVNHLK
+491 PVKHLQ

-527 LGDDFSKLCQVNP
+527 IGDDFGKLCQVNP
-540 DVKTSKFGG
+540 EVQNSKFAG
-549 YCGGGQ
+549 YCSSGQ
-555 TVGDV
+555 TTEAV
-560 LADLQVGDSKDNPQV
+560 LGDLQGGDSKENPQV
-575 QELSGYLRGV
+575 QELYGYLRGV

-609 GTKRILEFREMVKA
+609 GSQRILEFREMVKA

-634 DVVYNHTNES
+634 DVVYNHTNEA

-722 LAAVKKV
+722 LAAVKQV

-757 HLGGTGIGSFSDRLR
+757 HLAGTGIGSFSDRLR

-785 SIRKTQGF
+785 TIRKTQGF
-793 GNGAFVDP
+793 GNGALVDA
-801 NEMSKVDLATALHQ
+801 NEMDGVDRATALHQ

-828 EFVLTDKDGM
+828 EFILTDKDGM
-838 PKKGAEIDYNG
+838 PKKGADIDYNG
-849 QSAGYA
+849 QPAGYA
-855 QDPVEVQNYVDKHD
+855 QDPTEIQNYVDKHD

-878 YKAPASADLV
+878 YKAPQGADLV

-921 DSYDSGDWYNKVDYT
+921 DSYDSGDWYNRVDYT
-936 LGDNNFDK
+936 LADNNFDK

-951 DGDNYPLIEQVLGK
+951 DGDNYPLIEKVLGK
-965 HAKPGS
+965 HVKPSG
-971 AEMAQMVSFYQELA
+971 ADMATMVGFYQELA
-985 ELRNSSRLLRLGS
+985 ELRQSSRLLRLGS

-1026 GVSAGAD
+1026 GVNAGAD

-1043 MINASNQ
+1043 MINATNAPQ
-1050 SQSISDFRDGNDQPI
+1050 SVNDFRDGNDQPI
-1065 DLSGL
+1065 DLTSL
-1070 QLSSAHHA
+1070 QLSPAHHGGE
-1078 NNSIARDAAV
+1078 SIARDAAV
-1088 SGGTLTLGAWSA
+1088 NGGTLTLGAWSA

-1106 QSGAQGAGLPVS
+1106 QSGAQGSGLPVG
-1118 KKTDLSTLPPFGNTD
+1118 KKTDLSTVPPFGDTA

-1138 FLNEWGNTNQMTFS
+1138 FLDEWGNTNQMTFTS
-1152 GNFMYEFTTEVSTDK
+1152 NFMYEFTTEVSSDK

-1179 WGPVNYGS
+1179 WGPLNYGS

-1205 GETGNIGVDLAKAGS
+1205 GDTGNIGLDLAKAGS

-1240 EPVQSCKMLET
+1240 EPVQSCKVLDT

-1269 WGAQPQYQLS
+1269 WAAQPQYQLS

-1315 NGGGAVN
+1315 NGGGALK
-1322 AETGYSFAFSK
+1322 AETGYPFAFSQA
-1333 GGSAN
+1333 GSAN

-1357 GVKAGTAVI
+1357 GAKAGTAVI
-1366 QECSVK
+1366 QECSAK

>member
-1 MTGCSTIETN
+1 MTGYSNIETN
-11 YSGNYKNMDMKKT
+11 YSGNYKKMDMKKT

-42 NSSDASGVNP
+42 NSTS
-52 VPPTPPTPEVT
+52 PTPEPS
-63 DGPVARLPKMDPPKE
+63 DGPVARLPNVQPPAE
-78 LLVAGE
+78 QLVAGPD
-84 NQVVIALVDTQSAAK
+84 QAVIALVDTQTSAAR
-99 GAKAPFD
+99 GVTGPFANY
-106 SHSLHLWNNDAC
+106 SLHLWNNDAC
-118 QATADSGL
+118 NATAESGL
-126 NTGWDDKSKTPA
+126 NAGWDDKANTPA
-138 TADSFGPAWVVPL
+138 AVDGFGPSWVVPL
-151 KNVEGCIN
+151 SKVEGCIN

-170 TGSDMKVSFSEHPDR
+170 TGSDMKVVFSDHPDR
-185 TVAIVAGKKDLFGSR
+185 TVAIVAGKNEIFGSR

-241 GTIKANAD
+241 GTIKANAE

-254 PYISL
+254 PYITL
-259 TATTLTAEQQA
+259 TPTSLTAEQQA

-318 ALDALYAAEA
+318 ALDALYSEAA
-328 TKLSYGAVVEGNRVT
+328 TKLSYGAVVEGGNVT

-349 TAKSVKLA
+349 TARSVKLA
-357 LYNASHQ
+357 LFDEQH
-364 KSGEVAMTFD
+364 KSLGERTMALD
-374 NASGSWSYEGG
+374 EASGSWSVQGG
-385 SELIGQF
+385 SELVGKF
-392 YRYDMEVYHPLSRK
+392 YRYDIQVYHPVSRK
-406 VERYEVTDPYSLSLA
+406 LESYQVTDPYSLSLA

-430 DLDDPALKPEGWDSL
+430 DLNDPALKPEGWDSL

-468 GNDAST
+468 GNDDST
-474 DEEKRGKFV
+474 PAEHRGKFL
-483 GLTQPDSV
+483 GLTDTDTA
-491 PVNHLK
+491 PVKHLQ

-527 LGDDFSKLCQVNP
+527 ISDDFGKLCQVNP
-540 DVKTSKFGG
+540 EVQNSKFAG
-549 YCGGGQ
+549 YCSSGQ
-555 TVGDV
+555 TIEAV
-560 LADLQVGDSKDNPQV
+560 LGDLQGGDSKENPQV
-575 QELSGYLRGV
+575 QELYGYLRGV

-609 GTKRILEFREMVKA
+609 GSQRILEFREMVKA

-634 DVVYNHTNES
+634 DVVYNHTNEA

-722 LAAVKKV
+722 LAAVKQV

-757 HLGGTGIGSFSDRLR
+757 HLAGTGIGSFSDRLR

-785 SIRKTQGF
+785 TIRKTQGF
-793 GNGAFVDP
+793 GNGALVDA
-801 NEMSKVDLATALHQ
+801 NEMDGVDRATALHQ

-828 EFVLTDKDGM
+828 DFILTDKDGM
-838 PKKGAEIDYNG
+838 PKKGADIDYNG
-849 QSAGYA
+849 QPAGYA
-855 QDPVEVQNYVDKHD
+855 QDPTEIQNYVDKHD

-878 YKAPASADLV
+878 YKAPQGADLV

-921 DSYDSGDWYNKVDYT
+921 DSYDSGDWYNRVDYT
-936 LGDNNFDK
+936 LADNNFDK

-965 HAKPGS
+965 HVKPSG
-971 AEMAQMVSFYQELA
+971 ADMATMVGFYQELA
-985 ELRNSSRLLRLGS
+985 ELRQSSRLLRLGS

-1026 GVSAGAD
+1026 GVNAGAD

-1043 MINASNQ
+1043 MINATNAPQ
-1050 SQSISDFRDGNDQPI
+1050 SVSDFRDGNDQPI
-1065 DLSGL
+1065 DLTSL
-1070 QLSSAHHA
+1070 QLSPAHHGGE
-1078 NNSIARDAAV
+1078 SIARDAAV
-1088 SGGTLTLGAWSA
+1088 NGGTLTLGAWSA

-1106 QSGAQGAGLPVS
+1106 QSGAQGSGLPVG
-1118 KKTDLSTLPPFGNTD
+1118 KKTDLSTVPPFGDTA

-1138 FLNEWGNTNQMTFS
+1138 FLDEWGNTNQMTFS
-1152 GNFMYEFTTEVSTDK
+1152 SNFMYEFTTEVSSDK

-1179 WGPVNYGS
+1179 WGPLNYGS

-1205 GETGNIGVDLAKAGS
+1205 GDTGNIGLDLAKAGS

-1240 EPVQSCKMLET
+1240 EPVQSCKVLDT

-1269 WGAQPQYQLS
+1269 WSAQPQYQLS

-1315 NGGGAVN
+1315 NGGGALK
-1322 AETGYSFAFSK
+1322 AETGYPFAFSQA
-1333 GGSAN
+1333 GSAN

-1357 GVKAGTAVI
+1357 GAKAGTAVI
-1366 QECSVK
+1366 QECSAK

>member
-1 MTGCSTIETN
+1 
-11 YSGNYKNMDMKKT
+11 MDMKKT

-42 NSSDASGVNP
+42 NSSSP
-52 VPPTPPTPEVT
+52 STPEPT
-63 DGPVARLPKMDPPKE
+63 DGPVARLPNVQPPAE
-78 LLVAGE
+78 QLVAGPD
-84 NQVVIALVDTQSAAK
+84 QAVIALVDTQTSAAR
-99 GAKAPFD
+99 GVTGPFANY
-106 SHSLHLWNNDAC
+106 SLHLWNNDAC
-118 QATADSGL
+118 SATAESGL
-126 NTGWDDKSKTPA
+126 NAGWDDKVNTPA
-138 TADSFGPAWVVPL
+138 AADGFGPSWVVPL
-151 KNVEGCIN
+151 SKLEGCIN

-170 TGSDMKVSFSEHPDR
+170 TGSDMKVVFSDHPDR
-185 TVAIVAGKKDLFGSR
+185 TVAIVAGKNEIFGSR

-229 DKPHVRLYYTDS
+229 DKPHVRLYYTES
-241 GTIKANAD
+241 GTIKANAE

-254 PYISL
+254 PYITL
-259 TATTLTAEQQA
+259 TPTSLTAEQQA

-318 ALDALYAAEA
+318 ALDALYSEAA
-328 TKLSYGAVVEGNRVT
+328 TKLTYGAVVEGGNVT

-357 LYNASHQ
+357 LFDDQH
-364 KSGEVAMTFD
+364 KPLGERTMTLD
-374 NASGSWSYEGG
+374 EASGSWSVQGG
-385 SELIGQF
+385 SELVGKF
-392 YRYDMEVYHPLSRK
+392 YRYDIQVYHPVSRK
-406 VERYEVTDPYSLSLA
+406 LESYQVTDPYSLSLA

-430 DLDDPALKPEGWDSL
+430 DLNDPALKPEGWDSL

-468 GNDAST
+468 GNDDST
-474 DEEKRGKFV
+474 PVEHRGKFL
-483 GLTQPDSV
+483 GLTDTDTA
-491 PVNHLK
+491 PVKHLQ

-527 LGDDFSKLCQVNP
+527 INDDFGKLCQVNP
-540 DVKTSKFGG
+540 EVQNSKFAG
-549 YCGGGQ
+549 YCSSGQ
-555 TVGDV
+555 TIEAV
-560 LADLQVGDSKDNPQV
+560 LGDLQGSDSKENPQV
-575 QELSGYLRGV
+575 QELYGYLRGV

-609 GTKRILEFREMVKA
+609 GSQRILEFREMVKA

-634 DVVYNHTNES
+634 DVVYNHTNEA

-722 LAAVKKV
+722 LAAVKQV

-757 HLGGTGIGSFSDRLR
+757 HLAGTGIGSFSDRLR

-785 SIRKTQGF
+785 TIRKTQGF
-793 GNGAFVDP
+793 GNGALVDA
-801 NEMSKVDLATALHQ
+801 NEMDGVDRATALHQ
-815 SDLVRLGMAGNLK
+815 ADLVRLGMAGNLK
-828 EFVLTDKDGM
+828 DFILTDKDGM
-838 PKKGAEIDYNG
+838 PKKGSDIDYNG
-849 QSAGYA
+849 QPAGYA
-855 QDPVEVQNYVDKHD
+855 QDPTEIQNYVDKHD

-878 YKAPASADLV
+878 YKAPQGADLV

-921 DSYDSGDWYNKVDYT
+921 DSYDSGDWYNRVDYT
-936 LGDNNFDK
+936 LADNNFDK

-951 DGDNYPLIEQVLGK
+951 DGDNYPLIEKVLGK
-965 HAKPGS
+965 HVKPSG
-971 AEMAQMVSFYQELA
+971 ADMATMVGFYQELA
-985 ELRNSSRLLRLGS
+985 ELRQSSRLLRLGS

-1012 PDQVPGLIVMTVDD
+1012 PDQEPGLIVMTVDD
-1026 GVSAGAD
+1026 GINAGAD

-1043 MINASNQ
+1043 MINATNAP
-1050 SQSISDFRDGNDQPI
+1050 QSISDFRDGNDQPI
-1065 DLSGL
+1065 DLTSL
-1070 QLSSAHHA
+1070 QLSPAHHGGE
-1078 NNSIARDAAV
+1078 SIARDAAV
-1088 SGGTLTLGAWSA
+1088 NGGTLTLGAWSA

-1106 QSGAQGAGLPVS
+1106 QSGAQGTGLPVG
-1118 KKTDLSTLPPFGNTD
+1118 KKTDLSTVPPFGDTA

-1152 GNFMYEFTTEVSTDK
+1152 SNFMYEFTTEVSSDK
-1167 LGTTNVKIADAS
+1167 LGTTNIKIADAS
-1179 WGPVNYGS
+1179 WGPLNYGS
-1187 CNAGDKLVVG
+1187 CNPGDKLVVG

-1205 GETGNIGVDLAKAGS
+1205 GDTGNIGFDLAKAGS

-1240 EPVQSCKMLET
+1240 EPVQSCKVLDT

-1269 WGAQPQYQLS
+1269 WAAQPQYQLS

-1315 NGGGAVN
+1315 NGGGAVT
-1322 AETGYSFAFSK
+1322 AETGYAIGFSQP
-1333 GGSAN
+1333 GSAN

-1357 GVKAGTAVI
+1357 GTKAGTAVI